1 MAKSRKGNTMAVEIN
16 WDNFSLY
23 NNGPDGLRTKFENLC
38 RQLFANEFLKS
49 NKLMTHLHSDPNQPG
64 IESEPIFDED
74 TNRYIGYQAKFF
86 DKNVDYSQIYHSM
99 ENVVEYYAG
108 KINHVVLYC
117 NKAITASGKSYA
129 KIVEL
134 LNKSEISIELITNE
148 EILDIVRKYPYLANY
163 YFGVNVIT
171 FDWIIAHDEKSFNT
185 LGERFNRE
193 FNVETETSKKLS
205 LFARNQ
211 NAIQY
216 INRKKEKLLQKIAYM
231 EDHTENH
238 ADYLK
243 EIKTMVLSFEDIDS
257 GTLEY
262 ALEWHQRLQSSIAED
277 VKKINLE
284 ISQKTE
290 RLSRTRSLLERR
302 KIDKEEWGHSQA
314 EEEYNKL
321 QVEIDT
327 LYELLD
333 LSNYL
338 SLTADEGRLI
348 TAKELFISG
357 NAGIGK
363 SHMLAAEVQSLMKNN
378 QPAILLLA
386 GNCYSDLP
394 ILDQLLQDCE
404 LNYSFDEF
412 ISILESMGREQDAYV
427 LLCIDAL
434 NETVNYGL
442 WKTGLCSLLQKVEK
456 CTRIKL
462 AITYRTEYE
471 NSLVPDNLI
480 SKDKNIY
487 KILHSG
493 FESIGLEASMVFF
506 NYYKIPFTLY
516 EYFEAEMENPLF
528 LTLYCKTY
536 RNDEASLPVLYDRL
550 VENVNKNIFPIL
562 IKRYNLMGLTEG
574 DNLVQSLVDEI
585 STLIYD
591 KKEKSIMESDL
602 ANMRFWKLN
611 GFPVRPF
618 MALLEKENLMHTN
631 LVSGQERYF
640 FSYDQM
646 NDYFFAKSLFS
657 QNISDTLIRKIL
669 CEEILQLKDNHVNLS
684 NCDIFVTCCS
694 FYAQEFGKECI
705 DVIDDLPESFEKD
718 FVVRTYIRSFVWRE
732 KKYISNKSFLAA
744 AKKYNVSRTDFWNV
758 LIGNSVKS
766 CHPLNADFLHTL
778 LMGYALS
785 ERDYYWTKYING
797 IFYDDSN
804 RLVQLLRMYSSGKS
818 LQMNKEQARKLLI
831 LCGWLLSS
839 SNRILRDYTSQA
851 MIEILRNEFDLC
863 IVLLKA
869 FAGVNDPYIL
879 ERLYGVVFGTC
890 CNRIK
895 EKNQAYLILAEY
907 VYSTIFDQETVYPD
921 ILLRDY
927 ARLIIER
934 FLWENPDYNGC
945 IVHEKIIPPYKSFP
959 IEQIDEDYIN
969 KKYDGGL
976 RQIKS
981 SMSFEGHGMYG
992 DFGRYVFQSALKY
1005 FDVDEDEMYKQAM
1018 SFIINDLGY
1027 TNELDKGN
1035 NYWGYDRSET
1045 KKVERIGKKYQ
1056 WIAMHNI
1063 LARVSDQCDIDTDYS
1078 ETSKFEGPWEPF
1090 VRDFDPTLNFKL
1102 TKSDEIPIFDEISEL
1117 KKATRDEHLKVD
1129 VSNIDSV
1136 SEWLDSDGIFFAEM
1150 PKALILSDSNGTQ
1163 WIRLSNYICSG
1174 REQLKAERL
1183 LTWSWLY
1190 AYFVTEEQF
1199 EQFQVA
1205 ATDRVDFSSSK
1216 GIGLDPQSYSVF
1228 NREYPWSPSCD
1239 LLNKSSSVE
1248 SGVVLNMPEEKE
1260 VEQEVLNVEF
1270 LEQYLKSLDADSNQV
1285 FSDQELNQ
1293 HLFKKEIV
1301 RKPVLKQIGEIIH
1314 ASMNLVWESEY
1325 DASKD
1330 CTLSMNVPCPMLI
1343 EQLNLHQEDI
1353 DGLYYDSSKRIAAFD
1368 LKISQEESGIVIRK
1382 SLLDDFLQKN
1392 NLRLIWFVRASKELH
1407 NGKDLAILRY
1417 SDRSGAYFYNNTDIS
1432 STIYIVEQR

>member
-1 MAKSRKGNTMAVEIN
+1 MIRKIN
-16 WDNFSLY
+16 RIKD
-23 NNGPDGLRTKFENLC
+23 DTE
-38 RQLFANEFLKS
+38 Q
-49 NKLMTHLHSDPNQPG
+49 HSDYLEKVRS
-64 IESEPIFDED
+64 IVSAFEDVESE
-74 TNRYIGYQAKFF
+74 TIGSAF
-86 DKNVDYSQIYHSM
+86 
-99 ENVVEYYAG
+99 
-108 KINHVVLYC
+108 
-117 NKAITASGKSYA
+117 
-129 KIVEL
+129 
-134 LNKSEISIELITNE
+134 
-148 EILDIVRKYPYLANY
+148 
-163 YFGVNVIT
+163 
-171 FDWIIAHDEKSFNT
+171 
-185 LGERFNRE
+185 
-193 FNVETETSKKLS
+193 
-205 LFARNQ
+205 
-211 NAIQY
+211 
-216 INRKKEKLLQKIAYM
+216 
-231 EDHTENH
+231 
-238 ADYLK
+238 
-243 EIKTMVLSFEDIDS
+243 
-257 GTLEY
+257 
-262 ALEWHQRLQSSIAED
+262 EWHQYLQSFIVDDLA
-277 VKKINLE
+277 KINSE
-284 ISQKTE
+284 ISQKKN
-290 RLSRTRSLLERR
+290 LLE
-302 KIDKEEWGHSQA
+302 KIRPTIEKGRSRVEHKDLEK
-314 EEEYNKL
+314 YNSIRS
-321 QVEIDT
+321 EIEI

-333 LSNYL
+333 LPEIL
-338 SLTADEGRLI
+338 SLTADENRLI
-348 TAKELFISG
+348 TAKELFVTG

-363 SHMLAAEVQSLMKNN
+363 SHLLAAECQSLMNN
-378 QPAILLLA
+378 QQFAVLLLA

-394 ILDQLLQDCE
+394 ILDQLSQDCE
-404 LNYSFDEF
+404 LKYSFDEF
-412 ISILESMGREQDAYV
+412 ISILEMIGVEHYTFV

-434 NETVNYGL
+434 NETANYRL
-442 WKTGLCSLLQKVEK
+442 WKTGLISLSQKIKK
-456 CTRIKL
+456 CTHVKL
-462 AITYRTEYE
+462 AVTYRMEYE
-471 NSLVPDNLI
+471 KSVVQDALLSEDEDVYRIVHTGFASNGLKA
-480 SKDKNIY
+480 SKQ
-487 KILHSG
+487 
-493 FESIGLEASMVFF
+493 FF
-506 NYYKIPFTLY
+506 DYYRIPFTLY
-516 EYFEAEMENPLF
+516 EYFESEMENPLF

-536 RNDEASLPVLYDRL
+536 RNDEASLPTLYDRL
-550 VENVNKNIFPIL
+550 VESANKNIFPIL
-562 IKRYNLMGLTEG
+562 EKRYKLIGFTED
-574 DNLVQSLVDEI
+574 DNIVQSLVDEI
-585 STLIYD
+585 STLAFD
-591 KKEKSIMESDL
+591 RKEKNILESDL
-602 ANMRFWKLN
+602 ASIPFWTANDL
-611 GFPVRPF
+611 PLRPF
-618 MALLEKENLMHTN
+618 MSLLAKENLVHTN
-631 LVSGQERYF
+631 LIAGNERYF
-640 FSYDQM
+640 FAYDQM
-646 NDYFFAKSLFS
+646 NDYFFARSLFS
-657 QNISDTLIRKIL
+657 HDMSDMSIRKTL
-669 CEEILQLKDNHVNLS
+669 YEDILQVNDNNIVNLS
-684 NCDIFVTCCS
+684 NSDVFVICCAI
-694 FYAQEFGKECI
+694 YAQKFGKECI
-705 DVIDDLPESFEKD
+705 DLIDELPEGFEKGYI
-718 FVVRTYIRSFVWRE
+718 VKSYIRSFIWRDKE
-732 KKYISNKSFLAA
+732 YISSNVFLAVA
-744 AKKYNVSRTDFWNV
+744 QKYKVSREDFWNV
-758 LIGNSVKS
+758 LVGNSIKHN
-766 CHPLNADFLHTL
+766 HPLNSDFLHTL
-778 LMGYALS
+778 LMSFRLS
-785 ERDYYWTKYING
+785 ERDYYWTKYINE
-797 IFYDDSN
+797 IFYDESN
-804 RLVQLLRMYSSGKS
+804 RLMQLVKMYSSGQS
-818 LQMNKEQARKLLI
+818 IQMSKEQARQLLI

-839 SNRILRDYTSQA
+839 SNRMLRDYTSEA

-863 IVLLKA
+863 IVILKA
-869 FAGVNDPYIL
+869 FEKVNDPYII
-879 ERLYGVVFGTC
+879 ERLYGVVFGAC
-890 CNRIK
+890 CKRRRKGNTVYI
-895 EKNQAYLILAEY
+895 ALAEY
-907 VYSTIFDQETVYPD
+907 VYSTIFDQEFIYPD

-976 RQIKS
+976 WQIKS

-1035 NYWGYDRSET
+1035 NHWGYDRSET

-1078 ETSKFEGPWEPF
+1078 ETPKFEGPWEPF

-1330 CTLSMNVPCPMLI
+1330 NTLSMNVPCPMLI
-1343 EQLNLHQEDI
+1343 EQLHLHQADI
-1353 DGLYYDSSKRIAAFD
+1353 DGLYYDSNEKIAAFD
-1368 LKISQEESGIVIRK
+1368 LNISQKESGVVLRK
-1382 SLLDDFLQKN
+1382 DLLDAFLKKN
-1392 NLRLIWFVRASKELH
+1392 NLNLIWFVRASKELH
-1407 NGKDLAILRY
+1407 SGEDLGILRY
-1417 SDRSGAYFYNNTDIS
+1417 GDRSGAYFYNGTEITSN
-1432 STIYIVEQR
+1432 IYIVEQR

>member
-1 MAKSRKGNTMAVEIN
+1 MAVEVN
-16 WDNFSLY
+16 WENFAS
-23 NNGPDGLRTKFENLC
+23 NNNDPDGVQHKFENLC
-38 RQLFANEFLKS
+38 RQLFTNDYLKE
-49 NKLMTHLHSDPNQPG
+49 NKKSRNLHSNPNNPG
-64 IESEPIFDED
+64 IEAEPILDER
-74 TNRYIGYQAKFF
+74 TNQYIGFQVKFF
-86 DKNVDYSQIYHSM
+86 DTSVDYGQILHSM
-99 ENVVEYYAG
+99 EKALQYYTG
-108 KINHVVLYC
+108 KLSHIVLYC
-117 NKAITASGKSYA
+117 NKAITSTSKSYIN
-129 KIVEL
+129 IVEL
-134 LNKSEISIELITNE
+134 LKKNNITIELVTDSA
-148 EILDIVRKYPYLANY
+148 ILDAVRKYPYLANY
-163 YFGVNVIT
+163 YFGVNTISFEWVV
-171 FDWIIAHDEKSFNT
+171 AHNEKSFCD
-185 LGERFNRE
+185 LGERFNRD
-193 FNVETETSKKLS
+193 FNVETETSKRLS
-205 LFARNQ
+205 LFARDQ
-211 NAIQY
+211 SAVQY
-216 INRKKEKLLQKIAYM
+216 INDKKENLIRKINRIK
-231 EDHTENH
+231 DDTEQH
-238 ADYLK
+238 SDYLEK
-243 EIKTMVLSFEDIDS
+243 VRSIVSAFEDVESETIGS
-257 GTLEY
+257 
-262 ALEWHQRLQSSIAED
+262 AFEWHQYLQSFIVDDLA
-277 VKKINLE
+277 KINSE
-284 ISQKTE
+284 ISQKKN
-290 RLSRTRSLLERR
+290 LLE
-302 KIDKEEWGHSQA
+302 KIRPTIEKGRSRVEHKDLEK
-314 EEEYNKL
+314 YNSIRS
-321 QVEIDT
+321 EIEI

-333 LSNYL
+333 LPEIL
-338 SLTADEGRLI
+338 SLTADENRLI
-348 TAKELFISG
+348 TAKELFVTG

-363 SHMLAAEVQSLMKNN
+363 SHLLAAECQSLMNN
-378 QPAILLLA
+378 QQFAVLLLA

-394 ILDQLLQDCE
+394 ILDQLSQDCE
-404 LNYSFDEF
+404 LKYSFDEF
-412 ISILESMGREQDAYV
+412 ISILEMIGVEHHTFV

-434 NETVNYGL
+434 NETANYRL
-442 WKTGLCSLLQKVEK
+442 WKTGLISLSQKIKK
-456 CTRIKL
+456 CTHVKL
-462 AITYRTEYE
+462 AVTYRMEYE
-471 NSLVPDNLI
+471 KSVVQDALLSEDEDVYRIVHTGFASNGLKA
-480 SKDKNIY
+480 SKQ
-487 KILHSG
+487 
-493 FESIGLEASMVFF
+493 FF
-506 NYYKIPFTLY
+506 DYYRIPFTLY
-516 EYFEAEMENPLF
+516 EYFESEMENPLF

-536 RNDEASLPVLYDRL
+536 RNDEASLPTLYDRL
-550 VENVNKNIFPIL
+550 VESANKNIFPIL
-562 IKRYNLMGLTEG
+562 EKRYKLIGFTED
-574 DNLVQSLVDEI
+574 DNIVQSLVDEI
-585 STLIYD
+585 STLAFD
-591 KKEKSIMESDL
+591 RKEKNILESDL
-602 ANMRFWKLN
+602 ASIPFWTANDL
-611 GFPVRPF
+611 PLRPF
-618 MALLEKENLMHTN
+618 MSLLAKENLVHTN
-631 LVSGQERYF
+631 LIAGNERYF
-640 FSYDQM
+640 FAYDQM
-646 NDYFFAKSLFS
+646 NDYFFARSLFS
-657 QNISDTLIRKIL
+657 HDMSDMSIRKTL
-669 CEEILQLKDNHVNLS
+669 YEDILQVNDNNIVNLS
-684 NCDIFVTCCS
+684 NSDVFVICCAI
-694 FYAQEFGKECI
+694 YAQKFGKECI
-705 DVIDDLPESFEKD
+705 DLIDELPEGFEKGYI
-718 FVVRTYIRSFVWRE
+718 VKSYIRSFIWRDKE
-732 KKYISNKSFLAA
+732 YISSNVFLAVA
-744 AKKYNVSRTDFWNV
+744 QKYKVSREDFWNV
-758 LIGNSVKS
+758 LVGNSIKHN
-766 CHPLNADFLHTL
+766 HPLNSDFLHTL
-778 LMGYALS
+778 LMSFRLS
-785 ERDYYWTKYING
+785 ERDYYWTKYINE
-797 IFYDDSN
+797 IFYDESN
-804 RLVQLLRMYSSGKS
+804 RLMQLVKMYSSGQS
-818 LQMNKEQARKLLI
+818 IQMSKEQARQLLI

-839 SNRILRDYTSQA
+839 SNRMLRDYTSEA

-863 IVLLKA
+863 IVILKA
-869 FAGVNDPYIL
+869 FEKVNDPYII
-879 ERLYGVVFGTC
+879 ERLYGVVFGAC
-890 CNRIK
+890 CKRRRKGNTVYI
-895 EKNQAYLILAEY
+895 ALAEY
-907 VYSTIFDQETVYPD
+907 VYSTIFDQEFIYPD

-976 RQIKS
+976 WQIKS

-1035 NYWGYDRSET
+1035 NHWGYDRSET

-1078 ETSKFEGPWEPF
+1078 ETPKFEGPWEPF

-1102 TKSDEIPIFDEISEL
+1102 TKSDEIPILDEISEL

-1330 CTLSMNVPCPMLI
+1330 NTLSMNVPCPMLI
-1343 EQLNLHQEDI
+1343 EQLHLHQADI
-1353 DGLYYDSSKRIAAFD
+1353 DGLYYDSNEKIAAFD
-1368 LKISQEESGIVIRK
+1368 LNISQKESGVVLRK
-1382 SLLDDFLQKN
+1382 DLLDAFLKKN
-1392 NLRLIWFVRASKELH
+1392 NLNLIWFVRASKELH
-1407 NGKDLAILRY
+1407 SGEDLGILRY
-1417 SDRSGAYFYNNTDIS
+1417 GDRSGAYFYNGTEITSN
-1432 STIYIVEQR
+1432 IYIVEQR

>member
-1 MAKSRKGNTMAVEIN
+1 MAVEVN
-16 WDNFSLY
+16 WENFAS
-23 NNGPDGLRTKFENLC
+23 NNNDPDGVQHKFENLC
-38 RQLFANEFLKS
+38 RQLFTNDYLKE
-49 NKLMTHLHSDPNQPG
+49 NKKSRNLHSNPNNPG
-64 IESEPIFDED
+64 IEAEPILDER
-74 TNRYIGYQAKFF
+74 TNQYIGFQVKFF
-86 DKNVDYSQIYHSM
+86 DTSVDYGQILHSM
-99 ENVVEYYAG
+99 EKALQYYTG
-108 KINHVVLYC
+108 KLSHIVLYC
-117 NKAITASGKSYA
+117 NKAITSTSKSYIN
-129 KIVEL
+129 IVEL
-134 LNKSEISIELITNE
+134 LKKNNITIELVTDSA
-148 EILDIVRKYPYLANY
+148 ILDAVRKYPYLANY
-163 YFGVNVIT
+163 YFGVNTISFEWVV
-171 FDWIIAHDEKSFNT
+171 AHNEKSFCD
-185 LGERFNRE
+185 LGERFNRD
-193 FNVETETSKKLS
+193 FNVETETSKRLS
-205 LFARNQ
+205 LFARDQ
-211 NAIQY
+211 SAVQY
-216 INRKKEKLLQKIAYM
+216 INDKKENLIRKINRIK
-231 EDHTENH
+231 DDTEQH
-238 ADYLK
+238 SDYLEK
-243 EIKTMVLSFEDIDS
+243 VRSIVSAFEDVESETIGS
-257 GTLEY
+257 
-262 ALEWHQRLQSSIAED
+262 AFEWHQYLQSFIVDDLA
-277 VKKINLE
+277 KINSE
-284 ISQKTE
+284 ISQKKN
-290 RLSRTRSLLERR
+290 LLE
-302 KIDKEEWGHSQA
+302 KIRPTIEKGRSRVEHKDLEK
-314 EEEYNKL
+314 YNSIRS
-321 QVEIDT
+321 EIEI

-333 LSNYL
+333 LPEIL
-338 SLTADEGRLI
+338 SLTADENRLI
-348 TAKELFISG
+348 TAKELFVTG

-363 SHMLAAEVQSLMKNN
+363 SHLLAAECQSLMNN
-378 QPAILLLA
+378 QQFAVLLLA

-394 ILDQLLQDCE
+394 ILDQLSQDCE
-404 LNYSFDEF
+404 LKYSFDEF
-412 ISILESMGREQDAYV
+412 ISILEMIGVEHHTCV

-434 NETVNYGL
+434 NETANYRL
-442 WKTGLCSLLQKVEK
+442 WKTGLISLSQKIKK
-456 CTRIKL
+456 CTHVKL
-462 AITYRTEYE
+462 AVTYRMEYE
-471 NSLVPDNLI
+471 KSVVQDALLSEDEDVYRIVHTGFASNGLKA
-480 SKDKNIY
+480 SKQ
-487 KILHSG
+487 
-493 FESIGLEASMVFF
+493 FF
-506 NYYKIPFTLY
+506 DYYRIPFTLY
-516 EYFEAEMENPLF
+516 EYFESEMENPLF

-536 RNDEASLPVLYDRL
+536 RNDEASLPTLYDRL
-550 VENVNKNIFPIL
+550 VESANKNIFPIL
-562 IKRYNLMGLTEG
+562 EKRYKLIGFTED
-574 DNLVQSLVDEI
+574 DNIVQSLVDEI
-585 STLIYD
+585 STLAFD
-591 KKEKSIMESDL
+591 RKEKNILESDL
-602 ANMRFWKLN
+602 ASIPFWTANDL
-611 GFPVRPF
+611 PLRPF
-618 MALLEKENLMHTN
+618 MSLLAKENLVHTN
-631 LVSGQERYF
+631 LIAGNERYF
-640 FSYDQM
+640 FAYDQM
-646 NDYFFAKSLFS
+646 NDYFFARSLFS
-657 QNISDTLIRKIL
+657 HDMSDMSIRKTL
-669 CEEILQLKDNHVNLS
+669 YEDILQVNDNNIVNLS
-684 NCDIFVTCCS
+684 NSDVFVICCAI
-694 FYAQEFGKECI
+694 YAQKFGKECI
-705 DVIDDLPESFEKD
+705 DLIDELPEGFEKGYI
-718 FVVRTYIRSFVWRE
+718 VKSYIRSFIWRNKE
-732 KKYISNKSFLAA
+732 YISSNVFLAVA
-744 AKKYNVSRTDFWNV
+744 QKYKVSREDFWNV
-758 LIGNSVKS
+758 LVGNSIKHN
-766 CHPLNADFLHTL
+766 HPLNSDFLHTL
-778 LMGYALS
+778 LMSFRLS
-785 ERDYYWTKYING
+785 ERDYYWTKYINE
-797 IFYDDSN
+797 IFYDESN
-804 RLVQLLRMYSSGKS
+804 RLMQLVKMYSSGQS
-818 LQMNKEQARKLLI
+818 IQMSKEQARQLLI

-839 SNRILRDYTSQA
+839 SNRMLRDYTSEA

-863 IVLLKA
+863 IVILKA
-869 FAGVNDPYIL
+869 FEKVNDPYII
-879 ERLYGVVFGTC
+879 ERLYGVVFGAC
-890 CNRIK
+890 CKRRRKGNTVYI
-895 EKNQAYLILAEY
+895 ALAEY
-907 VYSTIFDQETVYPD
+907 VYSTIFDQEFIYPD

-976 RQIKS
+976 WQIKS

-1035 NYWGYDRSET
+1035 NHWGYDRSET

-1078 ETSKFEGPWEPF
+1078 ETPKFEGPWEPF

-1330 CTLSMNVPCPMLI
+1330 NTLSMNVPCPRLI
-1343 EQLNLHQEDI
+1343 EQLHLHQADI
-1353 DGLYYDSSKRIAAFD
+1353 DGLYYDSNEKIAAFD
-1368 LKISQEESGIVIRK
+1368 LNISQKESGVVLRK
-1382 SLLDDFLQKN
+1382 DLLDAFLKKN
-1392 NLRLIWFVRASKELH
+1392 NLNLIWFVRASKELH
-1407 NGKDLAILRY
+1407 SGEDLGILRY
-1417 SDRSGAYFYNNTDIS
+1417 GDRSGAYFYNGTEITSN
-1432 STIYIVEQR
+1432 IYIVEQR

>member
-1 MAKSRKGNTMAVEIN
+1 MAVEVN
-16 WDNFSLY
+16 WENFAS
-23 NNGPDGLRTKFENLC
+23 NNNDPDGVQHKFENLC
-38 RQLFANEFLKS
+38 RQLFTNDYLKE
-49 NKLMTHLHSDPNQPG
+49 NKKSRNLHSNPNNPG
-64 IESEPIFDED
+64 IEAEPILDER
-74 TNRYIGYQAKFF
+74 TNQYIGFQVKFF
-86 DKNVDYSQIYHSM
+86 DTSVDYGQILHSM
-99 ENVVEYYAG
+99 EKALQYYTG
-108 KINHVVLYC
+108 KLSHIVLYC
-117 NKAITASGKSYA
+117 NKAITSTSKSYIN
-129 KIVEL
+129 IVEL
-134 LNKSEISIELITNE
+134 LKKNNITIELVTDSA
-148 EILDIVRKYPYLANY
+148 ILDAVRKYPYLANY
-163 YFGVNVIT
+163 YFGVNTISFEWVV
-171 FDWIIAHDEKSFNT
+171 AHNEKSFCD
-185 LGERFNRE
+185 LGERFNRD
-193 FNVETETSKKLS
+193 FNVETETSKRLS
-205 LFARNQ
+205 LFARDQ
-211 NAIQY
+211 SAVQY
-216 INRKKEKLLQKIAYM
+216 INDKKENLIRKINRIK
-231 EDHTENH
+231 DDTEQH
-238 ADYLK
+238 SDYLEK
-243 EIKTMVLSFEDIDS
+243 VRSIVSAFEDVESETIGS
-257 GTLEY
+257 
-262 ALEWHQRLQSSIAED
+262 AFEWHQYLQSFIVDDLA
-277 VKKINLE
+277 KINSE
-284 ISQKTE
+284 ISQKKN
-290 RLSRTRSLLERR
+290 LLE
-302 KIDKEEWGHSQA
+302 KIRPTIEKGRSRVEHKDLEK
-314 EEEYNKL
+314 YNSIRS
-321 QVEIDT
+321 EIEI

-333 LSNYL
+333 LPEIL
-338 SLTADEGRLI
+338 SLTADENRLI
-348 TAKELFISG
+348 TAKELFVTG

-363 SHMLAAEVQSLMKNN
+363 SHLLAAECQSLMNN
-378 QPAILLLA
+378 QQFAVLLLA

-394 ILDQLLQDCE
+394 ILDQLSQDCE
-404 LNYSFDEF
+404 LKYSFDEF
-412 ISILESMGREQDAYV
+412 ISILEMIGVEHHIFV

-434 NETVNYGL
+434 NETANYRL
-442 WKTGLCSLLQKVEK
+442 WKTGLISLSQKIKK
-456 CTRIKL
+456 CTHVKL
-462 AITYRTEYE
+462 AVTYRMEYE
-471 NSLVPDNLI
+471 KSVVQDALLSEDEDVYRIVHTGFASNGLKA
-480 SKDKNIY
+480 SKQ
-487 KILHSG
+487 
-493 FESIGLEASMVFF
+493 FF
-506 NYYKIPFTLY
+506 DYYRIPFTLY
-516 EYFEAEMENPLF
+516 EYFESEMENPLF

-536 RNDEASLPVLYDRL
+536 RNDEASLPTLYDRL
-550 VENVNKNIFPIL
+550 VESANKNIFPIL
-562 IKRYNLMGLTEG
+562 EKRYKLIGFTED
-574 DNLVQSLVDEI
+574 DNIVQSLVDEI
-585 STLIYD
+585 STLAFD
-591 KKEKSIMESDL
+591 RKEKNILESDL
-602 ANMRFWKLN
+602 ASIPFWTANDL
-611 GFPVRPF
+611 PLRPF
-618 MALLEKENLMHTN
+618 MSLLAKENLVHTN
-631 LVSGQERYF
+631 LIAGNERYF
-640 FSYDQM
+640 FAYDQM
-646 NDYFFAKSLFS
+646 NDYFFARSLFS
-657 QNISDTLIRKIL
+657 HDMSDMSIRKTL
-669 CEEILQLKDNHVNLS
+669 YEDILQVNDNNIVNLS
-684 NCDIFVTCCS
+684 NSDVFVICCAI
-694 FYAQEFGKECI
+694 YAQKFGKECI
-705 DVIDDLPESFEKD
+705 DLIDELPEGFEKGYI
-718 FVVRTYIRSFVWRE
+718 VKSYIRSFIWRDKE
-732 KKYISNKSFLAA
+732 YISSNVFLAVA
-744 AKKYNVSRTDFWNV
+744 QKYKVSREDFWNV
-758 LIGNSVKS
+758 LVGNSIKHN
-766 CHPLNADFLHTL
+766 HPLNSDFLHTL
-778 LMGYALS
+778 LMSFRLS
-785 ERDYYWTKYING
+785 ERDYYWTKYINE
-797 IFYDDSN
+797 IFYDESN
-804 RLVQLLRMYSSGKS
+804 RLMQLVKMYSSGQS
-818 LQMNKEQARKLLI
+818 IQMSKEQARQLLI

-839 SNRILRDYTSQA
+839 SNRMLRDYTSEA

-863 IVLLKA
+863 IVILKA
-869 FAGVNDPYIL
+869 FEKVNDPYII
-879 ERLYGVVFGTC
+879 ERLYGVVFGAC
-890 CNRIK
+890 CKRRRKGNTVYI
-895 EKNQAYLILAEY
+895 ALAEY
-907 VYSTIFDQETVYPD
+907 VYSTIFDQEFIYPD

-976 RQIKS
+976 WQIKS

-1035 NYWGYDRSET
+1035 NHWGYDRSET

-1078 ETSKFEGPWEPF
+1078 ETPKFEGPWEPF

-1330 CTLSMNVPCPMLI
+1330 NTLSMNVPCPMLI
-1343 EQLNLHQEDI
+1343 EQLHLHQADI
-1353 DGLYYDSSKRIAAFD
+1353 DGLYYDSNEKIAAFD
-1368 LKISQEESGIVIRK
+1368 LNISQKESGVVLRK
-1382 SLLDDFLQKN
+1382 DLLDAFLKKN
-1392 NLRLIWFVRASKELH
+1392 NLNLIWFVRASKELH
-1407 NGKDLAILRY
+1407 SGEDLGILRY
-1417 SDRSGAYFYNNTDIS
+1417 GDRSGAYFYNGTEITSN
-1432 STIYIVEQR
+1432 IYIVEQR

>member
-1 MAKSRKGNTMAVEIN
+1 MAVEVN
-16 WDNFSLY
+16 WENFAS
-23 NNGPDGLRTKFENLC
+23 NNNDPESIQHKFENLC
-38 RQLFANEFLKS
+38 RQLFTNDYLKE
-49 NKLMTHLHSDPNQPG
+49 NKKSRNLHSNPNNPG
-64 IESEPIFDED
+64 IEAEPIPDER
-74 TNRYIGYQAKFF
+74 TNQYIGFQVKFF
-86 DKNVDYSQIYHSM
+86 DTSVDYGQILHSM
-99 ENVVEYYAG
+99 EKALQYYTG
-108 KINHVVLYC
+108 KLSHIVLYC
-117 NKAITASGKSYA
+117 NKAITSTSKSYIN
-129 KIVEL
+129 IVEL
-134 LNKSEISIELITNE
+134 LKKNNITIELVTDSA
-148 EILDIVRKYPYLANY
+148 ILDAVRKYPYLANY
-163 YFGVNVIT
+163 YFGVNTISFEWVV
-171 FDWIIAHDEKSFNT
+171 AHNEKSFCD
-185 LGERFNRE
+185 LGERFNRD
-193 FNVETETSKKLS
+193 FNVETETSKRLS
-205 LFARNQ
+205 LFARDQ
-211 NAIQY
+211 SAVQY
-216 INRKKEKLLQKIAYM
+216 INDKKENLIRKINRIK
-231 EDHTENH
+231 DDTEQH
-238 ADYLK
+238 SDYLEK
-243 EIKTMVLSFEDIDS
+243 VRSIVSAFEDVESETIGS
-257 GTLEY
+257 
-262 ALEWHQRLQSSIAED
+262 AFEWHQYLQSFIVDDLA
-277 VKKINLE
+277 KINSE
-284 ISQKTE
+284 ISQKKN
-290 RLSRTRSLLERR
+290 LLE
-302 KIDKEEWGHSQA
+302 KIRPTIEKGRSRVEHKDLEK
-314 EEEYNKL
+314 YNSIRS
-321 QVEIDT
+321 EIEI

-333 LSNYL
+333 LPEIL
-338 SLTADEGRLI
+338 SLTADENRLI
-348 TAKELFISG
+348 TAKELFVTG

-363 SHMLAAEVQSLMKNN
+363 SHLLAAECQSLMNN
-378 QPAILLLA
+378 QQFAVLLLA

-394 ILDQLLQDCE
+394 VLDQLSQDCE
-404 LNYSFDEF
+404 LKYSFDEF
-412 ISILESMGREQDAYV
+412 ISILEMIGVEHHTCV

-434 NETVNYGL
+434 NETANYRL
-442 WKTGLCSLLQKVEK
+442 WKTGLISLSQKIKK
-456 CTRIKL
+456 CTHVKL
-462 AITYRTEYE
+462 AVTYRMEYE
-471 NSLVPDNLI
+471 KSVVQDALLSEDEDVYRIVHTGFASNGLKA
-480 SKDKNIY
+480 SKQ
-487 KILHSG
+487 
-493 FESIGLEASMVFF
+493 FF
-506 NYYKIPFTLY
+506 DYYRIPFTLY
-516 EYFEAEMENPLF
+516 EYFESEMENPLF

-536 RNDEASLPVLYDRL
+536 RNDEASLPTLYDRL
-550 VENVNKNIFPIL
+550 VESANKNIFPIL
-562 IKRYNLMGLTEG
+562 EKRYKLIGFTED
-574 DNLVQSLVDEI
+574 DNIVQSLVDEI
-585 STLIYD
+585 STLVFD
-591 KKEKSIMESDL
+591 RKEKNILESDL
-602 ANMRFWKLN
+602 ASIPFWTANDL
-611 GFPVRPF
+611 PLRPF
-618 MALLEKENLMHTN
+618 MSLLAKENLVHTN
-631 LVSGQERYF
+631 LIAGNERYF
-640 FSYDQM
+640 FAYDQM
-646 NDYFFAKSLFS
+646 NDYFFARSLFS
-657 QNISDTLIRKIL
+657 HDMSDMSIRKTL
-669 CEEILQLKDNHVNLS
+669 YEDILQVNDNNIVNLS
-684 NCDIFVTCCS
+684 NSDVFVICCAI
-694 FYAQEFGKECI
+694 YAQKFGKECI
-705 DVIDDLPESFEKD
+705 DLIDELPEGFEKGYI
-718 FVVRTYIRSFVWRE
+718 VKSYIRSFIWRDKE
-732 KKYISNKSFLAA
+732 YISSNVFLAVA
-744 AKKYNVSRTDFWNV
+744 QKYKVSREDFWNV
-758 LIGNSVKS
+758 LVGNSIKRN
-766 CHPLNADFLHTL
+766 HPLNSDFLHTL
-778 LMGYALS
+778 LMSFRLS
-785 ERDYYWTKYING
+785 ERDYYWTKYINE
-797 IFYDDSN
+797 IFYDESN
-804 RLVQLLRMYSSGKS
+804 RLMQLVKMYSSGQS
-818 LQMNKEQARKLLI
+818 IQMSKEQARQLLI

-839 SNRILRDYTSQA
+839 SNRMLRDYTSEA

-863 IVLLKA
+863 IVILKA
-869 FAGVNDPYIL
+869 FEKVNDPYII
-879 ERLYGVVFGTC
+879 ERLYGVVFGAC
-890 CNRIK
+890 CKRRRKGNTVYI
-895 EKNQAYLILAEY
+895 ALAEY
-907 VYSTIFDQETVYPD
+907 VYSTIFDQEFIYPD

-976 RQIKS
+976 WQIKS

-1035 NYWGYDRSET
+1035 NHWGYDRSET

-1078 ETSKFEGPWEPF
+1078 ETPKFEGPWEPF

-1248 SGVVLNMPEEKE
+1248 SGVVLNMSEEKE

-1301 RKPVLKQIGEIIH
+1301 RKPVLKQISEIIH

-1368 LKISQEESGIVIRK
+1368 LKISQEESGVVIRK

-1392 NLRLIWFVRASKELH
+1392 NLKLIWFVRASKELH
-1407 NGKDLAILRY
+1407 DGKDLAILRY

>member
-1 MAKSRKGNTMAVEIN
+1 MAVEVN
-16 WDNFSLY
+16 WENFAS
-23 NNGPDGLRTKFENLC
+23 NNNDPDGVQHKFENLC
-38 RQLFANEFLKS
+38 RQLFTNDYLKE
-49 NKLMTHLHSDPNQPG
+49 NKKSRNLHSNPNNPG
-64 IESEPIFDED
+64 IEAEPILDER
-74 TNRYIGYQAKFF
+74 TNQYIGFQVKFF
-86 DKNVDYSQIYHSM
+86 DTSVDYGQILHSM
-99 ENVVEYYAG
+99 EKALQYYTG
-108 KINHVVLYC
+108 KLSHIVLYC
-117 NKAITASGKSYA
+117 NKAITSTSKSYIN
-129 KIVEL
+129 IVEL
-134 LNKSEISIELITNE
+134 LKKNNITIELVTDSA
-148 EILDIVRKYPYLANY
+148 ILDAVRKYPYLANY
-163 YFGVNVIT
+163 YFGVNTISFEWVV
-171 FDWIIAHDEKSFNT
+171 AHNEKSFCD
-185 LGERFNRE
+185 LGERFNRD
-193 FNVETETSKKLS
+193 FNVETETSKRLS
-205 LFARNQ
+205 LFARDQ
-211 NAIQY
+211 SAVQY
-216 INRKKEKLLQKIAYM
+216 INDKKENLIRKINRIK
-231 EDHTENH
+231 DDTEQH
-238 ADYLK
+238 SDYLEK
-243 EIKTMVLSFEDIDS
+243 VRSIVSAFEDVESETIGS
-257 GTLEY
+257 
-262 ALEWHQRLQSSIAED
+262 AFEWHQYLQSFIVDDLA
-277 VKKINLE
+277 KINSE
-284 ISQKTE
+284 ISQKKN
-290 RLSRTRSLLERR
+290 LLE
-302 KIDKEEWGHSQA
+302 KIRPTIEKGRSRVEHKDLEK
-314 EEEYNKL
+314 YNSIRS
-321 QVEIDT
+321 EIEI

-333 LSNYL
+333 LPEIL
-338 SLTADEGRLI
+338 SLTADENRLI
-348 TAKELFISG
+348 TAKELFVTG

-363 SHMLAAEVQSLMKNN
+363 SHLLAAECQSLMNN
-378 QPAILLLA
+378 QQFAVLLLA

-394 ILDQLLQDCE
+394 ILDQLSQDCE
-404 LNYSFDEF
+404 LKYSFDEF
-412 ISILESMGREQDAYV
+412 ISILEMIGVEHHTCV

-434 NETVNYGL
+434 NETANYRL
-442 WKTGLCSLLQKVEK
+442 WKTGLISLSQKIKK
-456 CTRIKL
+456 CTHVKL
-462 AITYRTEYE
+462 AVTYRMEYE
-471 NSLVPDNLI
+471 KSVVQDALLSEDEDVYRIVHTGFASNGLKA
-480 SKDKNIY
+480 SKQ
-487 KILHSG
+487 
-493 FESIGLEASMVFF
+493 FF
-506 NYYKIPFTLY
+506 DYYRIPFTLY
-516 EYFEAEMENPLF
+516 EYFESEMENPLF

-536 RNDEASLPVLYDRL
+536 RNDEASLPTLYDRL
-550 VENVNKNIFPIL
+550 VESANKNIFPIL
-562 IKRYNLMGLTEG
+562 EKRYKLIGFTED
-574 DNLVQSLVDEI
+574 DNIVQSLVDEI
-585 STLIYD
+585 STLVFD
-591 KKEKSIMESDL
+591 RKEKNILESDL
-602 ANMRFWKLN
+602 ASIPFWTANDL
-611 GFPVRPF
+611 PLRPF
-618 MALLEKENLMHTN
+618 MSLLAKENLVHTN
-631 LVSGQERYF
+631 LIAGNERYF
-640 FSYDQM
+640 FAYDQM
-646 NDYFFAKSLFS
+646 NDYFFARSLFS
-657 QNISDTLIRKIL
+657 HDMSDMSIRKTL
-669 CEEILQLKDNHVNLS
+669 YEDILQVNDNNIVNLS
-684 NCDIFVTCCS
+684 NSDVFVICCAI
-694 FYAQEFGKECI
+694 YAQKFGKECI
-705 DVIDDLPESFEKD
+705 DLIDELPEGFEKGYI
-718 FVVRTYIRSFVWRE
+718 VKSYIRSFIWRDKE
-732 KKYISNKSFLAA
+732 YISSNVFLAVA
-744 AKKYNVSRTDFWNV
+744 QKYKVSREDFWNV
-758 LIGNSVKS
+758 LVGNSIKHN
-766 CHPLNADFLHTL
+766 HPLNSDFLHTL
-778 LMGYALS
+778 LMSFRLS
-785 ERDYYWTKYING
+785 ERDYYWTKYINE
-797 IFYDDSN
+797 IFYDESN
-804 RLVQLLRMYSSGKS
+804 RLMQLVKMYSSGQS
-818 LQMNKEQARKLLI
+818 IQMSKEQARQLLI

-839 SNRILRDYTSQA
+839 SNRMLRDYTSEA

-863 IVLLKA
+863 IVILKA
-869 FAGVNDPYIL
+869 FEKVNDSYII
-879 ERLYGVVFGTC
+879 ERLYGVVFGAC
-890 CNRIK
+890 CKRRRKGNTVYI
-895 EKNQAYLILAEY
+895 ALAEY
-907 VYSTIFDQETVYPD
+907 VYSTIFDQEFIYPD

-976 RQIKS
+976 WQIKS

-1035 NYWGYDRSET
+1035 NHWGYDRSET

-1078 ETSKFEGPWEPF
+1078 ETPKFEGPWEPF

-1330 CTLSMNVPCPMLI
+1330 NTLSMNVPCPMLI
-1343 EQLNLHQEDI
+1343 EQLHLHQADI
-1353 DGLYYDSSKRIAAFD
+1353 DGLYYDSNEKIAAFD
-1368 LKISQEESGIVIRK
+1368 LNISQKESGVVLRK
-1382 SLLDDFLQKN
+1382 DLLDAFLKKN
-1392 NLRLIWFVRASKELH
+1392 NLNLIWFVRASKELH
-1407 NGKDLAILRY
+1407 SGEDLGILRY
-1417 SDRSGAYFYNNTDIS
+1417 GDRSGAYFYNGTEITSN
-1432 STIYIVEQR
+1432 IYIVEQR

>member
-1 MAKSRKGNTMAVEIN
+1 MHSNP
-16 WDNFSLY
+16 
-23 NNGPDGLRTKFENLC
+23 NN
-38 RQLFANEFLKS
+38 
-49 NKLMTHLHSDPNQPG
+49 PG
-64 IESEPIFDED
+64 IEAEPILDER
-74 TNRYIGYQAKFF
+74 TNQYIGFQVKFF
-86 DKNVDYSQIYHSM
+86 DTSVDYGQILHSM
-99 ENVVEYYAG
+99 EKALQYYTG
-108 KINHVVLYC
+108 KLSHIVLYC
-117 NKAITASGKSYA
+117 NKAITSTSKSYIN
-129 KIVEL
+129 IVEL
-134 LNKSEISIELITNE
+134 LKKNNITIELVTDSA
-148 EILDIVRKYPYLANY
+148 ILDAVRKYPYLANY
-163 YFGVNVIT
+163 YFGVNTISFEWVV
-171 FDWIIAHDEKSFNT
+171 AHNEKSFCD
-185 LGERFNRE
+185 LGERFNRD
-193 FNVETETSKKLS
+193 FNVETETSKRLS
-205 LFARNQ
+205 LFARDQ
-211 NAIQY
+211 SAVQY
-216 INRKKEKLLQKIAYM
+216 INDKKENLIRKINRIK
-231 EDHTENH
+231 DDTEQH
-238 ADYLK
+238 SDYLEK
-243 EIKTMVLSFEDIDS
+243 VRSIVSAFEDVESETIGS
-257 GTLEY
+257 
-262 ALEWHQRLQSSIAED
+262 AFEWHQYLQSFIVDDLA
-277 VKKINLE
+277 KINSE
-284 ISQKTE
+284 ISQKKN
-290 RLSRTRSLLERR
+290 LLE
-302 KIDKEEWGHSQA
+302 KIRPTIEKGRSRVEHKDLEK
-314 EEEYNKL
+314 YNSIRS
-321 QVEIDT
+321 EIEI

-333 LSNYL
+333 LPEIL
-338 SLTADEGRLI
+338 SLTADENRLI
-348 TAKELFISG
+348 TAKELFVTG

-363 SHMLAAEVQSLMKNN
+363 SHLLAAECQSLMNN
-378 QPAILLLA
+378 QQFAVLLLA

-394 ILDQLLQDCE
+394 ILDQLSQDCE
-404 LNYSFDEF
+404 LKYSFDEF
-412 ISILESMGREQDAYV
+412 ISILEMIGVEHHTCV

-434 NETVNYGL
+434 NETANYRL
-442 WKTGLCSLLQKVEK
+442 WKTGLISLSQKIKK
-456 CTRIKL
+456 CTHVKL
-462 AITYRTEYE
+462 VVTYRMEYE
-471 NSLVPDNLI
+471 KSVVQDALLSEDEDVYRIVHTGFASNGLKA
-480 SKDKNIY
+480 SKQ
-487 KILHSG
+487 
-493 FESIGLEASMVFF
+493 FF
-506 NYYKIPFTLY
+506 DYYRIPFTLY
-516 EYFEAEMENPLF
+516 EYFESEMENPLF

-536 RNDEASLPVLYDRL
+536 RNDEASLPTLYDRL
-550 VENVNKNIFPIL
+550 VESANKNIFPIL
-562 IKRYNLMGLTEG
+562 EKRYKLIGFTED
-574 DNLVQSLVDEI
+574 DNIVQSLVDEI
-585 STLIYD
+585 STLAFD
-591 KKEKSIMESDL
+591 RKEKNILESDL
-602 ANMRFWKLN
+602 ASIPFWTANDL
-611 GFPVRPF
+611 PLRPF
-618 MALLEKENLMHTN
+618 MSLLAKENLVHTN
-631 LVSGQERYF
+631 LIAGNERYF
-640 FSYDQM
+640 FAYDQM
-646 NDYFFAKSLFS
+646 NDYFFARSLFS
-657 QNISDTLIRKIL
+657 HDMSDMSIRKTL
-669 CEEILQLKDNHVNLS
+669 YEDILQVNDNNIVNLS
-684 NCDIFVTCCS
+684 NSDVFVICCAI
-694 FYAQEFGKECI
+694 YAQKFGKECI
-705 DVIDDLPESFEKD
+705 DLIDELPEGFEKGYI
-718 FVVRTYIRSFVWRE
+718 VKSYIRSFIWRNKE
-732 KKYISNKSFLAA
+732 YISSNVFLAVA
-744 AKKYNVSRTDFWNV
+744 QKYKVSREDFWNV
-758 LIGNSVKS
+758 LVGNSIKHN
-766 CHPLNADFLHTL
+766 HPLNSDFLHTL
-778 LMGYALS
+778 LMSFRLS
-785 ERDYYWTKYING
+785 ERDYYWTKYINE
-797 IFYDDSN
+797 IFYDESN
-804 RLVQLLRMYSSGKS
+804 RLMQLVKMYSSGQS
-818 LQMNKEQARKLLI
+818 IQMSKEQARQLLI

-839 SNRILRDYTSQA
+839 SNRMLRDYTSEA

-863 IVLLKA
+863 IVILKA
-869 FAGVNDPYIL
+869 FEKVNDPYII
-879 ERLYGVVFGTC
+879 ERLYGVVFGAC
-890 CNRIK
+890 CKRRRKGNTVYI
-895 EKNQAYLILAEY
+895 ALAEY
-907 VYSTIFDQETVYPD
+907 VYSTIFDQEFIYPD

-976 RQIKS
+976 WQIKS

-1035 NYWGYDRSET
+1035 NHWGYDRSET

-1078 ETSKFEGPWEPF
+1078 ETPKFEGPWEPF

-1330 CTLSMNVPCPMLI
+1330 NTLSMNVPCPMLI
-1343 EQLNLHQEDI
+1343 EQLHLHQADI
-1353 DGLYYDSSKRIAAFD
+1353 DGLYYDSNEKIAAFD
-1368 LKISQEESGIVIRK
+1368 LNISQKESGVVLRK
-1382 SLLDDFLQKN
+1382 DLLDAFLKKN
-1392 NLRLIWFVRASKELH
+1392 NLNLIWFVRASKELH
-1407 NGKDLAILRY
+1407 SGEDLGILRY
-1417 SDRSGAYFYNNTDIS
+1417 GDRSGAYFYNGTEITSN
-1432 STIYIVEQR
+1432 IYIVEQR

>member
-1 MAKSRKGNTMAVEIN
+1 MAVEVN
-16 WDNFSLY
+16 WENFAS
-23 NNGPDGLRTKFENLC
+23 NNNDPDGVQHKFENLC
-38 RQLFANEFLKS
+38 RQLFTNDYLKE
-49 NKLMTHLHSDPNQPG
+49 NKKSRNLHSNPNNPG
-64 IESEPIFDED
+64 IEAEPILDER
-74 TNRYIGYQAKFF
+74 TNQYIGFQVKFF
-86 DKNVDYSQIYHSM
+86 DTSVDYGQILHSM
-99 ENVVEYYAG
+99 EKALQYYTG
-108 KINHVVLYC
+108 KLSHIVLYC
-117 NKAITASGKSYA
+117 NKAITSTSKSYIN
-129 KIVEL
+129 IVEL
-134 LNKSEISIELITNE
+134 LKKNNITIELVTDSA
-148 EILDIVRKYPYLANY
+148 ILDAVRKYPYLANY
-163 YFGVNVIT
+163 YFGVNTISFEWVV
-171 FDWIIAHDEKSFNT
+171 AHNEKSFCD
-185 LGERFNRE
+185 LGERFNRD
-193 FNVETETSKKLS
+193 FNVETETSKRLS
-205 LFARNQ
+205 LFARDQ
-211 NAIQY
+211 SAVQY
-216 INRKKEKLLQKIAYM
+216 INDKKENLIRKINRIK
-231 EDHTENH
+231 DDTEQH
-238 ADYLK
+238 SDYLEK
-243 EIKTMVLSFEDIDS
+243 VRSIVSAFEDVESETIGS
-257 GTLEY
+257 
-262 ALEWHQRLQSSIAED
+262 AFEWHQYLQSFIVDDLA
-277 VKKINLE
+277 KINSE
-284 ISQKTE
+284 ISQKKN
-290 RLSRTRSLLERR
+290 LLE
-302 KIDKEEWGHSQA
+302 KIRPTIEKGRSRVEHKDLEK
-314 EEEYNKL
+314 YNSIRS
-321 QVEIDT
+321 EIEI

-333 LSNYL
+333 LPEIL
-338 SLTADEGRLI
+338 SLTADENRLI
-348 TAKELFISG
+348 TAKELFVTG

-363 SHMLAAEVQSLMKNN
+363 SHLLAAECQSLMNN
-378 QPAILLLA
+378 QQFAVLLLA

-394 ILDQLLQDCE
+394 ILDQLSQDCE
-404 LNYSFDEF
+404 LKYSFDEF
-412 ISILESMGREQDAYV
+412 ISILEMIGVEHHTCV

-434 NETVNYGL
+434 NETANYRL
-442 WKTGLCSLLQKVEK
+442 WKTGLISLSQKIKK
-456 CTRIKL
+456 CTHVKL
-462 AITYRTEYE
+462 AVTYRMEYE
-471 NSLVPDNLI
+471 KSVVQDALLSEDEDVYRIVHTGFASNGLKA
-480 SKDKNIY
+480 SKQ
-487 KILHSG
+487 
-493 FESIGLEASMVFF
+493 FF
-506 NYYKIPFTLY
+506 DYYRIPFTLY
-516 EYFEAEMENPLF
+516 EYFESEMENPLF

-536 RNDEASLPVLYDRL
+536 RNDEASLPTLYDRL
-550 VENVNKNIFPIL
+550 VESANKNIFPIL
-562 IKRYNLMGLTEG
+562 EKRYKLIGFTED
-574 DNLVQSLVDEI
+574 DNIVQSLVDEI
-585 STLIYD
+585 STLAFD
-591 KKEKSIMESDL
+591 RKEKNILESDL
-602 ANMRFWKLN
+602 ASIPFWTANDL
-611 GFPVRPF
+611 PLRPF
-618 MALLEKENLMHTN
+618 MSLLAKENLVHTN
-631 LVSGQERYF
+631 LIAGNERYF
-640 FSYDQM
+640 FAYDQM
-646 NDYFFAKSLFS
+646 NDYFFARSLFS
-657 QNISDTLIRKIL
+657 HDMSDMSIRKTL
-669 CEEILQLKDNHVNLS
+669 YEDILQVNDNNIVNLS
-684 NCDIFVTCCS
+684 NSDVFVICCAI
-694 FYAQEFGKECI
+694 YAQKFGKECI
-705 DVIDDLPESFEKD
+705 DLIDELPEGFEKGYI
-718 FVVRTYIRSFVWRE
+718 VKSYIRSFIWRNKE
-732 KKYISNKSFLAA
+732 YISSNVFLAVA
-744 AKKYNVSRTDFWNV
+744 QKYKVSREDFWNV
-758 LIGNSVKS
+758 LVGNSIKHN
-766 CHPLNADFLHTL
+766 HPLNSDFLHTL
-778 LMGYALS
+778 LMSFRLS
-785 ERDYYWTKYING
+785 ERDYYWTKYINE
-797 IFYDDSN
+797 IFYDESN
-804 RLVQLLRMYSSGKS
+804 RLMQLVKMYSSGQS
-818 LQMNKEQARKLLI
+818 IQMSKEQARQLLI

-839 SNRILRDYTSQA
+839 SNRMLRDYTSEA

-863 IVLLKA
+863 IVILKA
-869 FAGVNDPYIL
+869 FEKVNDPYII
-879 ERLYGVVFGTC
+879 ERLYGVVFGAC
-890 CNRIK
+890 CKRRRKGNTVYI
-895 EKNQAYLILAEY
+895 ALAEY
-907 VYSTIFDQETVYPD
+907 VYSTIFDQEFIYPD

-976 RQIKS
+976 WQIKS

-1035 NYWGYDRSET
+1035 NHWGYDRSET

-1078 ETSKFEGPWEPF
+1078 ETPKFEGPWEPF

-1330 CTLSMNVPCPMLI
+1330 NTLSMNVPCPMLI
-1343 EQLNLHQEDI
+1343 EQLHLHQADI
-1353 DGLYYDSSKRIAAFD
+1353 DGLYYDSNEKIAAFD
-1368 LKISQEESGIVIRK
+1368 LNISQKESGVVLRK
-1382 SLLDDFLQKN
+1382 DLLDAFLKKN
-1392 NLRLIWFVRASKELH
+1392 NLNLIWFVRASKELH
-1407 NGKDLAILRY
+1407 SGEDLGILRY
-1417 SDRSGAYFYNNTDIS
+1417 GDRSGAYFYNGTEITSN
-1432 STIYIVEQR
+1432 IYIVEQR

>member
-1 MAKSRKGNTMAVEIN
+1 MAVEVN
-16 WDNFSLY
+16 WENFAS
-23 NNGPDGLRTKFENLC
+23 NNNDPDGVQHKFENLC
-38 RQLFANEFLKS
+38 RQLFTNDYLKE
-49 NKLMTHLHSDPNQPG
+49 NKKSRNLHSNPNNPG
-64 IESEPIFDED
+64 IEAEPILDER
-74 TNRYIGYQAKFF
+74 TNQYIGFQVKFF
-86 DKNVDYSQIYHSM
+86 DTSVDYGQILHSM
-99 ENVVEYYAG
+99 EKALQYYTG
-108 KINHVVLYC
+108 KLSHIVLYC
-117 NKAITASGKSYA
+117 NKAITSTSKSYIN
-129 KIVEL
+129 IVEL
-134 LNKSEISIELITNE
+134 LKKNNITIELVTDSA
-148 EILDIVRKYPYLANY
+148 ILDAVRKYPYLANY
-163 YFGVNVIT
+163 YFGVNTISFEWVV
-171 FDWIIAHDEKSFNT
+171 AHNEKSFCD
-185 LGERFNRE
+185 LGERFNRD
-193 FNVETETSKKLS
+193 FNVETETSKRLS
-205 LFARNQ
+205 LFARDQ
-211 NAIQY
+211 SAVQY
-216 INRKKEKLLQKIAYM
+216 INDKKENLIRKINRIK
-231 EDHTENH
+231 DDTEQH
-238 ADYLK
+238 SDYLEK
-243 EIKTMVLSFEDIDS
+243 VRSIVSAFEDVESETIGS
-257 GTLEY
+257 
-262 ALEWHQRLQSSIAED
+262 AFEWHQYLQSFIVDDLA
-277 VKKINLE
+277 KINSE
-284 ISQKTE
+284 ISQKKN
-290 RLSRTRSLLERR
+290 LLE
-302 KIDKEEWGHSQA
+302 KIRPTIEKGRSRVEHKDLEK
-314 EEEYNKL
+314 YNSIRS
-321 QVEIDT
+321 EIEI

-333 LSNYL
+333 LPEIL
-338 SLTADEGRLI
+338 SLTADENRLI
-348 TAKELFISG
+348 TAKELFVTG

-363 SHMLAAEVQSLMKNN
+363 SHLLAAECQSLMNN
-378 QPAILLLA
+378 QQFAVLLLA

-394 ILDQLLQDCE
+394 ILDQLSQDCE
-404 LNYSFDEF
+404 LKYSFDEF
-412 ISILESMGREQDAYV
+412 ISILEMIGVEHHTCV

-434 NETVNYGL
+434 NETANYRL
-442 WKTGLCSLLQKVEK
+442 WKTGLISLSQKIKK
-456 CTRIKL
+456 CTHVKL
-462 AITYRTEYE
+462 AVTYRMEYE
-471 NSLVPDNLI
+471 KSVVQDALLSEDEDVYRIVHTGFASNGLKA
-480 SKDKNIY
+480 SKQ
-487 KILHSG
+487 
-493 FESIGLEASMVFF
+493 FF
-506 NYYKIPFTLY
+506 DYYRIPFTLY
-516 EYFEAEMENPLF
+516 EYFESEMENPLF

-536 RNDEASLPVLYDRL
+536 RNDEASLPTLYDRL
-550 VENVNKNIFPIL
+550 VESANKNIFPIL
-562 IKRYNLMGLTEG
+562 EKRYKLIGFTED
-574 DNLVQSLVDEI
+574 DNIVQSLVDEI
-585 STLIYD
+585 STLAFD
-591 KKEKSIMESDL
+591 RKEKNILESDL
-602 ANMRFWKLN
+602 ASIPFWTANDL
-611 GFPVRPF
+611 PLRPF
-618 MALLEKENLMHTN
+618 MSLLAKENLVHTN
-631 LVSGQERYF
+631 LIAGNERYF
-640 FSYDQM
+640 FAYDQM
-646 NDYFFAKSLFS
+646 NDYFFARSLFS
-657 QNISDTLIRKIL
+657 HDMSDMSIRKTL
-669 CEEILQLKDNHVNLS
+669 YEDILQVNNNNIVNLS
-684 NCDIFVTCCS
+684 NSDVFVICCAI
-694 FYAQEFGKECI
+694 YAQKFGKECI
-705 DVIDDLPESFEKD
+705 DLIDELPEGFEKGYI
-718 FVVRTYIRSFVWRE
+718 VKSYIRSFIWRDKE
-732 KKYISNKSFLAA
+732 YISSNVFLAVA
-744 AKKYNVSRTDFWNV
+744 QKYKVSREDFWNV
-758 LIGNSVKS
+758 LVGNSIKHN
-766 CHPLNADFLHTL
+766 HPLNSDFLHTL
-778 LMGYALS
+778 LMSFRLS
-785 ERDYYWTKYING
+785 ERDYYWTKYINE
-797 IFYDDSN
+797 IFYDESN
-804 RLVQLLRMYSSGKS
+804 RLMQLVKMYSSGQS
-818 LQMNKEQARKLLI
+818 IQMSKEQARQLLI

-839 SNRILRDYTSQA
+839 SNRMLRDYTSEA

-863 IVLLKA
+863 IVILKA
-869 FAGVNDPYIL
+869 FEKVNDPYII
-879 ERLYGVVFGTC
+879 ERLYGVVFGAC
-890 CNRIK
+890 CKRRRKGNTVYI
-895 EKNQAYLILAEY
+895 ALAEY
-907 VYSTIFDQETVYPD
+907 VYSTIFDQEFIYPD

-976 RQIKS
+976 WQIKS

-1035 NYWGYDRSET
+1035 NHWGYDRSET

-1078 ETSKFEGPWEPF
+1078 ETPKFEGPWEPF

-1330 CTLSMNVPCPMLI
+1330 NTLSMNVPCPMLI
-1343 EQLNLHQEDI
+1343 EQLHLHQADI
-1353 DGLYYDSSKRIAAFD
+1353 DGLYYDSNEKIAAFD
-1368 LKISQEESGIVIRK
+1368 LNISQKESGVVLRK
-1382 SLLDDFLQKN
+1382 DLLDAFLKKN
-1392 NLRLIWFVRASKELH
+1392 NLNLIWFVRASKELH
-1407 NGKDLAILRY
+1407 SGEDLGILRY
-1417 SDRSGAYFYNNTDIS
+1417 GDRSGAYFYNGTEITSN
-1432 STIYIVEQR
+1432 IYIVEQR

>member
-1 MAKSRKGNTMAVEIN
+1 MAVEVN
-16 WDNFSLY
+16 WENFAS
-23 NNGPDGLRTKFENLC
+23 NNNDPDGVQHKFENLC
-38 RQLFANEFLKS
+38 RQLFTNDYLKE
-49 NKLMTHLHSDPNQPG
+49 NKKSRNLHSNPNNPG
-64 IESEPIFDED
+64 IEAEPILDER
-74 TNRYIGYQAKFF
+74 TNQYIGFQVKFF
-86 DKNVDYSQIYHSM
+86 DTSVDYGQILHSM
-99 ENVVEYYAG
+99 EKALQYYTG
-108 KINHVVLYC
+108 KLSHIVLYC
-117 NKAITASGKSYA
+117 NKAITSTSKSYIN
-129 KIVEL
+129 IVEL
-134 LNKSEISIELITNE
+134 LKKNNITIELVTDSA
-148 EILDIVRKYPYLANY
+148 ILDAVRKYPYLANY
-163 YFGVNVIT
+163 YFGVNTISFEWVV
-171 FDWIIAHDEKSFNT
+171 AHNEKSFCD
-185 LGERFNRE
+185 LGERFNRD
-193 FNVETETSKKLS
+193 FNVETETSKRLS
-205 LFARNQ
+205 LFARDQ
-211 NAIQY
+211 SAVQY
-216 INRKKEKLLQKIAYM
+216 INDKKENLIRKINRIK
-231 EDHTENH
+231 DDTEQH
-238 ADYLK
+238 SDYLEK
-243 EIKTMVLSFEDIDS
+243 VRSIVSAFEDVESETIGS
-257 GTLEY
+257 
-262 ALEWHQRLQSSIAED
+262 AFEWHQYLQSFIVDDLA
-277 VKKINLE
+277 KINSE
-284 ISQKTE
+284 ISQKKN
-290 RLSRTRSLLERR
+290 LLE
-302 KIDKEEWGHSQA
+302 KIRPTIEKGRSRVEHKDLEK
-314 EEEYNKL
+314 YNSIRS
-321 QVEIDT
+321 EIEI

-333 LSNYL
+333 LPEIL
-338 SLTADEGRLI
+338 SLTADENRLI
-348 TAKELFISG
+348 TAKELFVTG

-363 SHMLAAEVQSLMKNN
+363 SHLLAAECQSLMNN
-378 QPAILLLA
+378 QQFAVLLLA

-394 ILDQLLQDCE
+394 ILDQLSQDCE
-404 LNYSFDEF
+404 LKYSFDEF
-412 ISILESMGREQDAYV
+412 ISILEMIGVEHHTCV

-434 NETVNYGL
+434 NETANYRL
-442 WKTGLCSLLQKVEK
+442 WKTGLISLSQKIKK
-456 CTRIKL
+456 CTHVKL
-462 AITYRTEYE
+462 AVTYRMEYE
-471 NSLVPDNLI
+471 KSVVQDALLSEDEDVYRIVHTGFASNGLKA
-480 SKDKNIY
+480 SKQ
-487 KILHSG
+487 
-493 FESIGLEASMVFF
+493 FF
-506 NYYKIPFTLY
+506 DYYRIPFTLY
-516 EYFEAEMENPLF
+516 EYFESEMENPLF

-536 RNDEASLPVLYDRL
+536 RNDEASLPTLYDRL
-550 VENVNKNIFPIL
+550 VESANKNIFPIL
-562 IKRYNLMGLTEG
+562 EKRHKLIGFTED
-574 DNLVQSLVDEI
+574 DNIVQSLVDEI
-585 STLIYD
+585 STLVFD
-591 KKEKSIMESDL
+591 RKEKNILESDL
-602 ANMRFWKLN
+602 ASIPFWTANDL
-611 GFPVRPF
+611 PLRPF
-618 MALLEKENLMHTN
+618 MSLLAKENLVHTN
-631 LVSGQERYF
+631 LIAGNERYF
-640 FSYDQM
+640 FAYDQM
-646 NDYFFAKSLFS
+646 NDYFFARSLFS
-657 QNISDTLIRKIL
+657 HDMSDMSIRKTL
-669 CEEILQLKDNHVNLS
+669 YEDILQVNDNNIVNLS
-684 NCDIFVTCCS
+684 NSDVFVICCAI
-694 FYAQEFGKECI
+694 YAQKFGKECI
-705 DVIDDLPESFEKD
+705 DLIDELPEGFEKGYI
-718 FVVRTYIRSFVWRE
+718 VKSYIRSFIWRDKE
-732 KKYISNKSFLAA
+732 YISSNVFLAVA
-744 AKKYNVSRTDFWNV
+744 QKYKVSREDFWNV
-758 LIGNSVKS
+758 LVGNSIKHN
-766 CHPLNADFLHTL
+766 HPLNSDFLHTL
-778 LMGYALS
+778 LMSFRLS
-785 ERDYYWTKYING
+785 ERDYYWTKYINE
-797 IFYDDSN
+797 IFYDESN
-804 RLVQLLRMYSSGKS
+804 RLMQLVKMYSSGQS
-818 LQMNKEQARKLLI
+818 IQMSKEQARQLLI

-839 SNRILRDYTSQA
+839 SNRMLRDYTSEA

-863 IVLLKA
+863 IVILKA
-869 FAGVNDPYIL
+869 FEKVNDPYII
-879 ERLYGVVFGTC
+879 ERLYGVVFGAC
-890 CNRIK
+890 CKRRRKGNTVYI
-895 EKNQAYLILAEY
+895 ALAEY
-907 VYSTIFDQETVYPD
+907 VYSTIFDQEFIYPD

-976 RQIKS
+976 WKIKS

-1035 NYWGYDRSET
+1035 NHWGYDRSET

-1078 ETSKFEGPWEPF
+1078 ETPKFEGPWEPF

-1117 KKATRDEHLKVD
+1117 KKATRNEHLKVD

-1150 PKALILSDSNGTQ
+1150 PKVLILSDSNGTQ

-1330 CTLSMNVPCPMLI
+1330 NTLSMNVPCPMLI
-1343 EQLNLHQEDI
+1343 EQLHLHQADI
-1353 DGLYYDSSKRIAAFD
+1353 DGLYYDSNEKIAAFD
-1368 LKISQEESGIVIRK
+1368 LNISQKESGVVLRK
-1382 SLLDDFLQKN
+1382 DLLDAFLKKN
-1392 NLRLIWFVRASKELH
+1392 NLNLIWFVRASKELH
-1407 NGKDLAILRY
+1407 SGEDLGILRY
-1417 SDRSGAYFYNNTDIS
+1417 GDRSGAYFYNGTEITSN
-1432 STIYIVEQR
+1432 IYIVEQR

>member
-1 MAKSRKGNTMAVEIN
+1 MAVEVN
-16 WDNFSLY
+16 WENFAS
-23 NNGPDGLRTKFENLC
+23 NNNDPDGVQHKFENLC
-38 RQLFANEFLKS
+38 RQLFTNDYLKE
-49 NKLMTHLHSDPNQPG
+49 NKKSRNLHSNPNNPG
-64 IESEPIFDED
+64 IEAEPILDER
-74 TNRYIGYQAKFF
+74 TNQYIGFQVKFF
-86 DKNVDYSQIYHSM
+86 DTSVDYGQILHSM
-99 ENVVEYYAG
+99 EKALQYYTG
-108 KINHVVLYC
+108 KLSHIVLYC
-117 NKAITASGKSYA
+117 NKAITSTSKSYIN
-129 KIVEL
+129 IVEL
-134 LNKSEISIELITNE
+134 LKKNNITIELVTDSA
-148 EILDIVRKYPYLANY
+148 ILDAVRKYPYLANY
-163 YFGVNVIT
+163 YFGVNTISFEWVV
-171 FDWIIAHDEKSFNT
+171 AHNEKSFCD
-185 LGERFNRE
+185 LGERFNRD
-193 FNVETETSKKLS
+193 FNVETETSKRLS
-205 LFARNQ
+205 LFARDQ
-211 NAIQY
+211 SAVQY
-216 INRKKEKLLQKIAYM
+216 INDKKENLIRKINRIK
-231 EDHTENH
+231 DDTEQH
-238 ADYLK
+238 SDYLEK
-243 EIKTMVLSFEDIDS
+243 VRSIVSAFEDVESETIGS
-257 GTLEY
+257 
-262 ALEWHQRLQSSIAED
+262 AFEWHQYLQSFIVDDLA
-277 VKKINLE
+277 KINSE
-284 ISQKTE
+284 ISQKKN
-290 RLSRTRSLLERR
+290 LLE
-302 KIDKEEWGHSQA
+302 KIRPTIEKGRSRVEHKDLEK
-314 EEEYNKL
+314 YNSIRS
-321 QVEIDT
+321 EIEI

-333 LSNYL
+333 LPEIL
-338 SLTADEGRLI
+338 SLTADENRLI
-348 TAKELFISG
+348 TAKELFVTG

-363 SHMLAAEVQSLMKNN
+363 SHLLAAECQSLMNN
-378 QPAILLLA
+378 QQFAVLLLA

-394 ILDQLLQDCE
+394 ILDQLSQDCE
-404 LNYSFDEF
+404 LKYSFDEF
-412 ISILESMGREQDAYV
+412 ISILEMIGVEHHTCV

-434 NETVNYGL
+434 NETANYRL
-442 WKTGLCSLLQKVEK
+442 WKTGLISLSQKIKK
-456 CTRIKL
+456 CTHVKL
-462 AITYRTEYE
+462 VVTYRMEYE
-471 NSLVPDNLI
+471 KSVVQDALLSEDEDVYRIVHTGFASNGLKA
-480 SKDKNIY
+480 SKQ
-487 KILHSG
+487 
-493 FESIGLEASMVFF
+493 FF
-506 NYYKIPFTLY
+506 DYYRIPFTLY
-516 EYFEAEMENPLF
+516 EYFESEMENPLF

-536 RNDEASLPVLYDRL
+536 RNDEASLPTLYDRL
-550 VENVNKNIFPIL
+550 VESANKNIFPIL
-562 IKRYNLMGLTEG
+562 EKRYKLIGFTED
-574 DNLVQSLVDEI
+574 DNIVQSLVDEI
-585 STLIYD
+585 STLAFD
-591 KKEKSIMESDL
+591 RKEKNILESDL
-602 ANMRFWKLN
+602 ASIPFWTANDL
-611 GFPVRPF
+611 PLRPF
-618 MALLEKENLMHTN
+618 MSLLAKENLVHTN
-631 LVSGQERYF
+631 LIAGNERYF
-640 FSYDQM
+640 FAYDQM
-646 NDYFFAKSLFS
+646 NDYFFARSLFS
-657 QNISDTLIRKIL
+657 HDMSDMSIRKTL
-669 CEEILQLKDNHVNLS
+669 YEDILQVNDNNIVNLS
-684 NCDIFVTCCS
+684 NSDVFVICCAI
-694 FYAQEFGKECI
+694 YAQKFGKECI
-705 DVIDDLPESFEKD
+705 DLIDELPEGFEKGYI
-718 FVVRTYIRSFVWRE
+718 VKSYIRSFIWRNKE
-732 KKYISNKSFLAA
+732 YISSNVFLAVA
-744 AKKYNVSRTDFWNV
+744 QKYKVSREDFWNV
-758 LIGNSVKS
+758 LVGNSIKHN
-766 CHPLNADFLHTL
+766 HPLNSDFLHTL
-778 LMGYALS
+778 LMSFRLS
-785 ERDYYWTKYING
+785 ERDYYWTKYINE
-797 IFYDDSN
+797 IFYDESN
-804 RLVQLLRMYSSGKS
+804 RLMQLVKMYSSGQS
-818 LQMNKEQARKLLI
+818 IQMSKEQARQLLI

-839 SNRILRDYTSQA
+839 SNRMLRDYTSEA
-851 MIEILRNEFDLC
+851 MIEILRYEFDLC
-863 IVLLKA
+863 IVILKA
-869 FAGVNDPYIL
+869 FEKVNDPYII
-879 ERLYGVVFGTC
+879 ERLYGVVFGAC
-890 CNRIK
+890 CKRRRKGNTVYI
-895 EKNQAYLILAEY
+895 ALAEY
-907 VYSTIFDQETVYPD
+907 VYSTIFDQEFIYPD

-976 RQIKS
+976 WQIKS

-1035 NYWGYDRSET
+1035 NHWGYDRSET

-1078 ETSKFEGPWEPF
+1078 ETPKFEGPWEPF

-1330 CTLSMNVPCPMLI
+1330 NTLSMNVPCPMLI
-1343 EQLNLHQEDI
+1343 EQLHLHQADI
-1353 DGLYYDSSKRIAAFD
+1353 DGLYYDSNEKIAAFD
-1368 LKISQEESGIVIRK
+1368 LNISQKESGVVLRK
-1382 SLLDDFLQKN
+1382 DLLDAFLKKN
-1392 NLRLIWFVRASKELH
+1392 NLNLIWFVRASKELH
-1407 NGKDLAILRY
+1407 SGEDLGILRY
-1417 SDRSGAYFYNNTDIS
+1417 GDRSGAYFYNGTEITSN
-1432 STIYIVEQR
+1432 IYIVEQR

>member
-1 MAKSRKGNTMAVEIN
+1 MAVEVN
-16 WDNFSLY
+16 WENFAS
-23 NNGPDGLRTKFENLC
+23 NNNDPDGVQHKFENLC
-38 RQLFANEFLKS
+38 RQLFTNDYLKE
-49 NKLMTHLHSDPNQPG
+49 NKKSRNLHSNPNNPG
-64 IESEPIFDED
+64 IEAEPILDER
-74 TNRYIGYQAKFF
+74 TNQYIGFQVKFF
-86 DKNVDYSQIYHSM
+86 DTSVDYGQILHSM
-99 ENVVEYYAG
+99 EKALQYYTG
-108 KINHVVLYC
+108 KLSHIVLYC
-117 NKAITASGKSYA
+117 NKAITSTSKSYIN
-129 KIVEL
+129 IVEL
-134 LNKSEISIELITNE
+134 LKKNNITIELVTDSA
-148 EILDIVRKYPYLANY
+148 ILDAVRKYPYLANY
-163 YFGVNVIT
+163 YFGVNTISFEWVV
-171 FDWIIAHDEKSFNT
+171 AHNEKSFCD
-185 LGERFNRE
+185 LGERFNRD
-193 FNVETETSKKLS
+193 FNVETETSKRLS
-205 LFARNQ
+205 LFARDQ
-211 NAIQY
+211 SAVQY
-216 INRKKEKLLQKIAYM
+216 INDKKENLIRKINRIK
-231 EDHTENH
+231 DDTEQH
-238 ADYLK
+238 SDYLEK
-243 EIKTMVLSFEDIDS
+243 VRSIVSAFEDVESETIGS
-257 GTLEY
+257 
-262 ALEWHQRLQSSIAED
+262 AFEWHQYLQSFIVDDLA
-277 VKKINLE
+277 KINSE
-284 ISQKTE
+284 ISQKKN
-290 RLSRTRSLLERR
+290 LLE
-302 KIDKEEWGHSQA
+302 KIRPTIEKGRSRVEHKDLEK
-314 EEEYNKL
+314 YNSIRS
-321 QVEIDT
+321 EIEI

-333 LSNYL
+333 LPEIL
-338 SLTADEGRLI
+338 SLTADENRLI
-348 TAKELFISG
+348 TAKELFVTG

-363 SHMLAAEVQSLMKNN
+363 SHLLAAECQSLMNN
-378 QPAILLLA
+378 QQFAVLLLA

-394 ILDQLLQDCE
+394 ILDQLSQDCE
-404 LNYSFDEF
+404 LKYSFDEF
-412 ISILESMGREQDAYV
+412 ISILEMIGVEHHACV

-434 NETVNYGL
+434 NETANYRL
-442 WKTGLCSLLQKVEK
+442 WKTGLISLSQKIKK
-456 CTRIKL
+456 CTHVKL
-462 AITYRTEYE
+462 AVTYRMEYE
-471 NSLVPDNLI
+471 KSVVQDALLSEDEDVYRIVHTGFASNGLKA
-480 SKDKNIY
+480 SKQ
-487 KILHSG
+487 
-493 FESIGLEASMVFF
+493 FF
-506 NYYKIPFTLY
+506 DYYRIPFTLY
-516 EYFEAEMENPLF
+516 EYFESEMENPLF

-536 RNDEASLPVLYDRL
+536 RNDEASLPTLYDRL
-550 VENVNKNIFPIL
+550 VESANKNIFPIL
-562 IKRYNLMGLTEG
+562 EKRYKLIGFTED
-574 DNLVQSLVDEI
+574 DNIVQSLVDEI
-585 STLIYD
+585 STLVFD
-591 KKEKSIMESDL
+591 RKEKNILESDL
-602 ANMRFWKLN
+602 ASIPFWTANDL
-611 GFPVRPF
+611 PLRPF
-618 MALLEKENLMHTN
+618 MSLLAKENLVHTN
-631 LVSGQERYF
+631 LIAGNERYF
-640 FSYDQM
+640 FAYDQM
-646 NDYFFAKSLFS
+646 NDYFFARSLFS
-657 QNISDTLIRKIL
+657 HDMSDMSIRKTL
-669 CEEILQLKDNHVNLS
+669 YEDILQVNDNNIVNLS
-684 NCDIFVTCCS
+684 NSDVFVICCAI
-694 FYAQEFGKECI
+694 YAQKFGKECI
-705 DVIDDLPESFEKD
+705 DLIDELPEGFEKGYI
-718 FVVRTYIRSFVWRE
+718 VKSYIRSFIWRDKE
-732 KKYISNKSFLAA
+732 YISSNVFLAVA
-744 AKKYNVSRTDFWNV
+744 QKYKVSREDFWNV
-758 LIGNSVKS
+758 LVGNSIKHN
-766 CHPLNADFLHTL
+766 HPLNSDFLHTL
-778 LMGYALS
+778 LMSFRLS
-785 ERDYYWTKYING
+785 ERDYYWTKYINE
-797 IFYDDSN
+797 IFYDESN
-804 RLVQLLRMYSSGKS
+804 RLMQLVKMYSSGQS
-818 LQMNKEQARKLLI
+818 IQMSKEQARQLLI

-839 SNRILRDYTSQA
+839 SNRMLRDYTSEA

-863 IVLLKA
+863 IVILKA
-869 FAGVNDPYIL
+869 FEKVNDPYII
-879 ERLYGVVFGTC
+879 ERLYGVVFGAC
-890 CNRIK
+890 CKRRRKGNTVYI
-895 EKNQAYLILAEY
+895 ALAEY
-907 VYSTIFDQETVYPD
+907 VYSTIFDQEFIYPD

-976 RQIKS
+976 WQIKS

-1035 NYWGYDRSET
+1035 NHWGYDRSET

-1078 ETSKFEGPWEPF
+1078 ETPKFEGPWEPF

-1330 CTLSMNVPCPMLI
+1330 NTLSMNVPCPMLI
-1343 EQLNLHQEDI
+1343 EQLHLHQADI
-1353 DGLYYDSSKRIAAFD
+1353 DGLYYDSNEKIAAFD
-1368 LKISQEESGIVIRK
+1368 LNISQKESGVVLRK
-1382 SLLDDFLQKN
+1382 DLLDAFLKKN
-1392 NLRLIWFVRASKELH
+1392 NLNLIWFVRASKELH
-1407 NGKDLAILRY
+1407 SGEDLGILRY
-1417 SDRSGAYFYNNTDIS
+1417 GDRSGAYFYNGTEITSN
-1432 STIYIVEQR
+1432 IYIVEQR

>member
-1 MAKSRKGNTMAVEIN
+1 MAVEVN
-16 WDNFSLY
+16 WENFAS
-23 NNGPDGLRTKFENLC
+23 NNNDPDGVQHKFENLC
-38 RQLFANEFLKS
+38 RQLFTNDYLKE
-49 NKLMTHLHSDPNQPG
+49 NKKSRNLHSNPNNPG
-64 IESEPIFDED
+64 IEAEPILDER
-74 TNRYIGYQAKFF
+74 TNQYIGFQVKFF
-86 DKNVDYSQIYHSM
+86 DTSVDYGQILHSM
-99 ENVVEYYAG
+99 EKALQYYTG
-108 KINHVVLYC
+108 KLSHIVLYC
-117 NKAITASGKSYA
+117 NKAITSTSKSYIN
-129 KIVEL
+129 IVEL
-134 LNKSEISIELITNE
+134 LKKNNITIELVTDSA
-148 EILDIVRKYPYLANY
+148 ILDAVRKYPYLANY
-163 YFGVNVIT
+163 YFGVNTISFEWVV
-171 FDWIIAHDEKSFNT
+171 AHNEKSFCD
-185 LGERFNRE
+185 LGERFNRD
-193 FNVETETSKKLS
+193 FNVETETSKRLS
-205 LFARNQ
+205 LFARDQ
-211 NAIQY
+211 SAVQY
-216 INRKKEKLLQKIAYM
+216 INDKKENLIRKINRIK
-231 EDHTENH
+231 DDTEQH
-238 ADYLK
+238 SDYLEK
-243 EIKTMVLSFEDIDS
+243 VRSIVSAFEDVESETIGS
-257 GTLEY
+257 
-262 ALEWHQRLQSSIAED
+262 AFEWHQYLQSFIVDDLA
-277 VKKINLE
+277 KINSE
-284 ISQKTE
+284 ISQKKN
-290 RLSRTRSLLERR
+290 LLE
-302 KIDKEEWGHSQA
+302 KIRPTIEKGRSRVEHKDLEK
-314 EEEYNKL
+314 YNSIRS
-321 QVEIDT
+321 EIEI

-333 LSNYL
+333 LPEIL
-338 SLTADEGRLI
+338 SLTADENRLI
-348 TAKELFISG
+348 TAKELFVTG

-363 SHMLAAEVQSLMKNN
+363 SHLLAAECQSLMNN
-378 QPAILLLA
+378 QQFAVLLLA

-394 ILDQLLQDCE
+394 ILDQLSQDCE
-404 LNYSFDEF
+404 LKYSFDEF
-412 ISILESMGREQDAYV
+412 ISILEMIGVEHHTCV

-434 NETVNYGL
+434 NETANYRL
-442 WKTGLCSLLQKVEK
+442 WKTGLISLSQKIKK
-456 CTRIKL
+456 CTHVKL
-462 AITYRTEYE
+462 AVTYRMEYE
-471 NSLVPDNLI
+471 KSVVQDALLSEDEYVYRIVHTGFASNGLKA
-480 SKDKNIY
+480 SKQ
-487 KILHSG
+487 
-493 FESIGLEASMVFF
+493 FF
-506 NYYKIPFTLY
+506 DYYRIPFTLY
-516 EYFEAEMENPLF
+516 EYFESEMENPLF

-536 RNDEASLPVLYDRL
+536 RNDEASLPTLYDRL
-550 VENVNKNIFPIL
+550 VESANKNIFPIL
-562 IKRYNLMGLTEG
+562 EKRYKLIGFTED
-574 DNLVQSLVDEI
+574 DNIVQSLVDEI
-585 STLIYD
+585 STLAFD
-591 KKEKSIMESDL
+591 RKEKNILESDL
-602 ANMRFWKLN
+602 ASIPFWTANDL
-611 GFPVRPF
+611 PLRPF
-618 MALLEKENLMHTN
+618 MSLLAKENLVHTN
-631 LVSGQERYF
+631 LIAGNERYF
-640 FSYDQM
+640 FAYDQM
-646 NDYFFAKSLFS
+646 NDYFFARSLFS
-657 QNISDTLIRKIL
+657 HDMSDMSIRKTL
-669 CEEILQLKDNHVNLS
+669 YEDILQVNDNNIVNLS
-684 NCDIFVTCCS
+684 NSDVFVICCAI
-694 FYAQEFGKECI
+694 YAQKFGKECI
-705 DVIDDLPESFEKD
+705 DLIDELPEGFEKGYI
-718 FVVRTYIRSFVWRE
+718 VKSYIRSFIWRDKE
-732 KKYISNKSFLAA
+732 YISSNVFLAVA
-744 AKKYNVSRTDFWNV
+744 QKYKVSREDFWNV
-758 LIGNSVKS
+758 LVGNSIKHN
-766 CHPLNADFLHTL
+766 HPLNSDFLHTL
-778 LMGYALS
+778 LMSFRLS
-785 ERDYYWTKYING
+785 ERDYYWTKYINE
-797 IFYDDSN
+797 IFYDESN
-804 RLVQLLRMYSSGKS
+804 RLMQLVKMYSSGQS
-818 LQMNKEQARKLLI
+818 IQMSKEQARQLLI

-839 SNRILRDYTSQA
+839 SNRMLRDYTSEA

-863 IVLLKA
+863 IVILKA
-869 FAGVNDPYIL
+869 FEKVNDPYII
-879 ERLYGVVFGTC
+879 ERLYGVVFGAC
-890 CNRIK
+890 CKRRRKGNTVYI
-895 EKNQAYLILAEY
+895 ALAEY
-907 VYSTIFDQETVYPD
+907 VYSTIFDQEFIYPD

-976 RQIKS
+976 WQIKS

-1035 NYWGYDRSET
+1035 NHWGYDRSET

-1078 ETSKFEGPWEPF
+1078 ETPKFEGPWEPF

-1314 ASMNLVWESEY
+1314 ASINLVWESEY

-1330 CTLSMNVPCPMLI
+1330 NTLSMNVPCPMLI
-1343 EQLNLHQEDI
+1343 EQLHLHQADI
-1353 DGLYYDSSKRIAAFD
+1353 DGLYYDSNEKIAAFD
-1368 LKISQEESGIVIRK
+1368 LNISQKESGVVLRK
-1382 SLLDDFLQKN
+1382 DLLDAFLKKN
-1392 NLRLIWFVRASKELH
+1392 NLNLIWFVRASKELH
-1407 NGKDLAILRY
+1407 SGEDLGILRY
-1417 SDRSGAYFYNNTDIS
+1417 GDRSGAYFYNGTEITSN
-1432 STIYIVEQR
+1432 IYIVEQR

>member
-1 MAKSRKGNTMAVEIN
+1 MAVEVN
-16 WDNFSLY
+16 WENFAS
-23 NNGPDGLRTKFENLC
+23 NNNDPDGVQHKFENLC
-38 RQLFANEFLKS
+38 RQLFTNDYLKE
-49 NKLMTHLHSDPNQPG
+49 NKKSRNLHSNPNNPG
-64 IESEPIFDED
+64 IEAEPILDER
-74 TNRYIGYQAKFF
+74 TNQYIGFQVKFF
-86 DKNVDYSQIYHSM
+86 DTSVDYGQILHSM
-99 ENVVEYYAG
+99 EKALQYYTG
-108 KINHVVLYC
+108 KLSHIVLYC
-117 NKAITASGKSYA
+117 NKAITSTSKSYIN
-129 KIVEL
+129 IVEL
-134 LNKSEISIELITNE
+134 LKKNNITIELVTDSA
-148 EILDIVRKYPYLANY
+148 ILDAVRKYPYLANY
-163 YFGVNVIT
+163 YFGVNTISFEWVV
-171 FDWIIAHDEKSFNT
+171 AHNEKSFCD
-185 LGERFNRE
+185 LGERFNRD
-193 FNVETETSKKLS
+193 FNVETETSKRLS
-205 LFARNQ
+205 LFARDQ
-211 NAIQY
+211 SAVQY
-216 INRKKEKLLQKIAYM
+216 INDKKENLIRKINRIK
-231 EDHTENH
+231 DDTEQH
-238 ADYLK
+238 SDYLEK
-243 EIKTMVLSFEDIDS
+243 VRSIVSAFEDVESETIGS
-257 GTLEY
+257 
-262 ALEWHQRLQSSIAED
+262 AFEWHQYLQSFIVDDLA
-277 VKKINLE
+277 KINSE
-284 ISQKTE
+284 ISQKKN
-290 RLSRTRSLLERR
+290 LLE
-302 KIDKEEWGHSQA
+302 KIRPTIEKGRSRVEHKDLEK
-314 EEEYNKL
+314 YNSIRS
-321 QVEIDT
+321 EIEI

-333 LSNYL
+333 LPEIL
-338 SLTADEGRLI
+338 SLTADENRLI
-348 TAKELFISG
+348 TAKELFVTG

-363 SHMLAAEVQSLMKNN
+363 SHLLAAECQSLMNN
-378 QPAILLLA
+378 QQFAVLLLA

-394 ILDQLLQDCE
+394 ILDQLSQDCE
-404 LNYSFDEF
+404 LKYSFDEF
-412 ISILESMGREQDAYV
+412 ISILEMIGVEHHTCV

-434 NETVNYGL
+434 NETANYRL
-442 WKTGLCSLLQKVEK
+442 WKTGLISLSQKIKK
-456 CTRIKL
+456 CTHVKL
-462 AITYRTEYE
+462 AVTYRMEYE
-471 NSLVPDNLI
+471 KSVVQDALLSEDEDVYRIVHTGFASNGLKA
-480 SKDKNIY
+480 SKQ
-487 KILHSG
+487 
-493 FESIGLEASMVFF
+493 FF
-506 NYYKIPFTLY
+506 DYYRIPFTLY
-516 EYFEAEMENPLF
+516 EYFESEMENPLF

-536 RNDEASLPVLYDRL
+536 RNDEASLPTLYDRL
-550 VENVNKNIFPIL
+550 VESANKNIFPIL
-562 IKRYNLMGLTEG
+562 EKRYKLIGFTED
-574 DNLVQSLVDEI
+574 DNIVQSLVDEI
-585 STLIYD
+585 STLAFD
-591 KKEKSIMESDL
+591 RKEKNILESDL
-602 ANMRFWKLN
+602 ASIPFWTANDL
-611 GFPVRPF
+611 PLRPF
-618 MALLEKENLMHTN
+618 MSLLAKENLVHTN
-631 LVSGQERYF
+631 LIAGNERYF
-640 FSYDQM
+640 FAYDQM
-646 NDYFFAKSLFS
+646 NDYFFARSLFS
-657 QNISDTLIRKIL
+657 HDMSDMSIRKTL
-669 CEEILQLKDNHVNLS
+669 YEDILQVNDNNIVNLS
-684 NCDIFVTCCS
+684 NSDVFVICCAI
-694 FYAQEFGKECI
+694 YAQKFGKECI
-705 DVIDDLPESFEKD
+705 DLIDELPEGFEKGYI
-718 FVVRTYIRSFVWRE
+718 VKSYIRSFIWRDKE
-732 KKYISNKSFLAA
+732 YISSNVFLAVA
-744 AKKYNVSRTDFWNV
+744 QKYKVSREDFWNV
-758 LIGNSVKS
+758 LVGNSIKHN
-766 CHPLNADFLHTL
+766 HPLNSDFLHTL
-778 LMGYALS
+778 LMSFRLS
-785 ERDYYWTKYING
+785 ERDYYWTKYINE
-797 IFYDDSN
+797 IFYDESN
-804 RLVQLLRMYSSGKS
+804 RLMQLVKMYSSGQS
-818 LQMNKEQARKLLI
+818 IQMSKEQARQLLI

-839 SNRILRDYTSQA
+839 SNRMLRDYTSEA

-863 IVLLKA
+863 IVILKA
-869 FAGVNDPYIL
+869 FEKVNDPYII
-879 ERLYGVVFGTC
+879 ERLYGVVFGAC
-890 CNRIK
+890 CKRRRKGNTVYI
-895 EKNQAYLILAEY
+895 ALAEY
-907 VYSTIFDQETVYPD
+907 VYSTIFDQEFIYPD

-976 RQIKS
+976 WQIKS

-1035 NYWGYDRSET
+1035 NHWGYDRSET

-1078 ETSKFEGPWEPF
+1078 ETPKFEGPWEPF

-1330 CTLSMNVPCPMLI
+1330 NTLSMNVPCPMLI
-1343 EQLNLHQEDI
+1343 EQLHLHQADI
-1353 DGLYYDSSKRIAAFD
+1353 DGLYYDSNEKIAAFD
-1368 LKISQEESGIVIRK
+1368 LNISQKESGVVLRK
-1382 SLLDDFLQKN
+1382 DLLDAFLKKN
-1392 NLRLIWFVRASKELH
+1392 NLNLIWFVRASKELH
-1407 NGKDLAILRY
+1407 SGEDLGILRY
-1417 SDRSGAYFYNNTDIS
+1417 GDRSGAYFYNGTEITSN
-1432 STIYIVEQR
+1432 IYIAEQR

>member
-1 MAKSRKGNTMAVEIN
+1 MAVEVN
-16 WDNFSLY
+16 WENFAS
-23 NNGPDGLRTKFENLC
+23 NNNDPDGVQHKFENLC
-38 RQLFANEFLKS
+38 RQLFTNDYLKE
-49 NKLMTHLHSDPNQPG
+49 NKKSRNLHSNPNNPG
-64 IESEPIFDED
+64 IEAEPILDER
-74 TNRYIGYQAKFF
+74 TNQYIGFQVKFF
-86 DKNVDYSQIYHSM
+86 DTSVDYGQILHSM
-99 ENVVEYYAG
+99 EKALQYYTG
-108 KINHVVLYC
+108 KLSHIVLYC
-117 NKAITASGKSYA
+117 NKAITSTSKSYIN
-129 KIVEL
+129 IVEL
-134 LNKSEISIELITNE
+134 LKKNNITIELVTDSA
-148 EILDIVRKYPYLANY
+148 ILDAVRKYPYLANY
-163 YFGVNVIT
+163 YFGVNTISFEWVV
-171 FDWIIAHDEKSFNT
+171 AHNEKSFCD
-185 LGERFNRE
+185 LGERFNRD
-193 FNVETETSKKLS
+193 FNVETETSKRLS
-205 LFARNQ
+205 LFARDQ
-211 NAIQY
+211 SAVQY
-216 INRKKEKLLQKIAYM
+216 INDKKENLIRKINRIK
-231 EDHTENH
+231 DDTEQH
-238 ADYLK
+238 SDYLEK
-243 EIKTMVLSFEDIDS
+243 VRSIVSAFEDVESETIGS
-257 GTLEY
+257 
-262 ALEWHQRLQSSIAED
+262 AFEWHQYLQSFIVDDLA
-277 VKKINLE
+277 KINSE
-284 ISQKTE
+284 ISQKKN
-290 RLSRTRSLLERR
+290 LLE
-302 KIDKEEWGHSQA
+302 KIRPTIEKGRSRVEHKDLEK
-314 EEEYNKL
+314 YNSIRS
-321 QVEIDT
+321 EIEI

-333 LSNYL
+333 LPEIL
-338 SLTADEGRLI
+338 SLTADENRLI
-348 TAKELFISG
+348 TAKELFVTG

-363 SHMLAAEVQSLMKNN
+363 SHLLAAECQSLMNN
-378 QPAILLLA
+378 QQFAVLLLA

-394 ILDQLLQDCE
+394 ILDQLSQDCE
-404 LNYSFDEF
+404 LKYSFDEF
-412 ISILESMGREQDAYV
+412 ISILEMIGVEHHTCV

-434 NETVNYGL
+434 NETANYRL
-442 WKTGLCSLLQKVEK
+442 WKTGLISLSQKIKK
-456 CTRIKL
+456 CTHVKL
-462 AITYRTEYE
+462 AVTYRMEYE
-471 NSLVPDNLI
+471 KSVVQDALLSEDEDVYRIVHTGFASNGLKA
-480 SKDKNIY
+480 SKQ
-487 KILHSG
+487 
-493 FESIGLEASMVFF
+493 FF
-506 NYYKIPFTLY
+506 DYYRIPFTLY
-516 EYFEAEMENPLF
+516 EYFESEMENPLF

-536 RNDEASLPVLYDRL
+536 RNDEASLPTLYDRL
-550 VENVNKNIFPIL
+550 VESANKNIFPIL
-562 IKRYNLMGLTEG
+562 EKRYKLIGFTED
-574 DNLVQSLVDEI
+574 DNIVQSLVDEI
-585 STLIYD
+585 STLAFD
-591 KKEKSIMESDL
+591 RKEKNILESDL
-602 ANMRFWKLN
+602 ASIPFWTANDL
-611 GFPVRPF
+611 PLRPF
-618 MALLEKENLMHTN
+618 MSLLAKENLVHTN
-631 LVSGQERYF
+631 LIAGNERYF
-640 FSYDQM
+640 FAYDQM
-646 NDYFFAKSLFS
+646 NDYFFARSLFS
-657 QNISDTLIRKIL
+657 HDMSDMSIRKTL
-669 CEEILQLKDNHVNLS
+669 YEDILQVNDNNIVNLS
-684 NCDIFVTCCS
+684 NSDVFVICCAI
-694 FYAQEFGKECI
+694 YAQKFGKECI
-705 DVIDDLPESFEKD
+705 DLIDELPEGFEKGYI
-718 FVVRTYIRSFVWRE
+718 VKSYIRSFIWRDKE
-732 KKYISNKSFLAA
+732 YISSNVFLAVA
-744 AKKYNVSRTDFWNV
+744 QKYKVSREDFWNV
-758 LIGNSVKS
+758 LVGNSIKHN
-766 CHPLNADFLHTL
+766 HPLNSDFLHTL
-778 LMGYALS
+778 LMSFRLS
-785 ERDYYWTKYING
+785 ERDYYWTKYINE
-797 IFYDDSN
+797 IFYDESN
-804 RLVQLLRMYSSGKS
+804 RLMQLVKMYSSGQS
-818 LQMNKEQARKLLI
+818 IQMSKEQARQLLI

-839 SNRILRDYTSQA
+839 SNRMLRDYTSEA

-863 IVLLKA
+863 IVILKA
-869 FAGVNDPYIL
+869 FEKVNDPYII
-879 ERLYGVVFGTC
+879 ERLYGVVFGAC
-890 CNRIK
+890 CKRRRKGNTVYI
-895 EKNQAYLILAEY
+895 ALAEY
-907 VYSTIFDQETVYPD
+907 VYSTIFDQEFIYPD

-976 RQIKS
+976 WQIKS

-1035 NYWGYDRSET
+1035 NHWGYDRSET

-1078 ETSKFEGPWEPF
+1078 ETPKFEGPWEPF

-1150 PKALILSDSNGTQ
+1150 SKALILSDSNGTQ

-1330 CTLSMNVPCPMLI
+1330 NTLSMNVPCPMLI
-1343 EQLNLHQEDI
+1343 EQLHLHQADI
-1353 DGLYYDSSKRIAAFD
+1353 DGLYYDSNEKIAAFD
-1368 LKISQEESGIVIRK
+1368 LNISQKESGVVLRK
-1382 SLLDDFLQKN
+1382 DLLDAFLKKN
-1392 NLRLIWFVRASKELH
+1392 NLNLIWFVRASKELH
-1407 NGKDLAILRY
+1407 SGEDLGILRY
-1417 SDRSGAYFYNNTDIS
+1417 GDRSGAYFYNGTEITSN
-1432 STIYIVEQR
+1432 IYIVEQR

>member
-1 MAKSRKGNTMAVEIN
+1 MAVEVN
-16 WDNFSLY
+16 WENFAS
-23 NNGPDGLRTKFENLC
+23 NNNDPDGVQHKFENLC
-38 RQLFANEFLKS
+38 RQLFTNDYLKE
-49 NKLMTHLHSDPNQPG
+49 NKKSRNLHSNPNNPG
-64 IESEPIFDED
+64 IEAEPILDER
-74 TNRYIGYQAKFF
+74 TNQYIGFQVKFF
-86 DKNVDYSQIYHSM
+86 DTSVDYGQILHSM
-99 ENVVEYYAG
+99 EKALQYYTG
-108 KINHVVLYC
+108 KLSHIVLYC
-117 NKAITASGKSYA
+117 NKAITSTSKSYIN
-129 KIVEL
+129 IVEL
-134 LNKSEISIELITNE
+134 LKKNNITIELVTDSA
-148 EILDIVRKYPYLANY
+148 ILDAVRKYPYLANY
-163 YFGVNVIT
+163 YFGVNTISFEWVV
-171 FDWIIAHDEKSFNT
+171 AHNEKSFCD
-185 LGERFNRE
+185 LGERFNRD
-193 FNVETETSKKLS
+193 FNVETETSKRLS
-205 LFARNQ
+205 LFARDQ
-211 NAIQY
+211 SAVQY
-216 INRKKEKLLQKIAYM
+216 INDKKENLIRKINRIK
-231 EDHTENH
+231 DDTEQH
-238 ADYLK
+238 SDYLEK
-243 EIKTMVLSFEDIDS
+243 VRSIVSAFEDVESETIGS
-257 GTLEY
+257 
-262 ALEWHQRLQSSIAED
+262 AFEWHQYLQSFIVDDLA
-277 VKKINLE
+277 KINSE
-284 ISQKTE
+284 ISQKKN
-290 RLSRTRSLLERR
+290 LLE
-302 KIDKEEWGHSQA
+302 KIRPTIEKGRSRVEHKDLEK
-314 EEEYNKL
+314 YNSIRS
-321 QVEIDT
+321 EIEI

-333 LSNYL
+333 LPEIL
-338 SLTADEGRLI
+338 SLTADENRLI
-348 TAKELFISG
+348 TAKELFVTG

-363 SHMLAAEVQSLMKNN
+363 SHLLAAECQSLMNN
-378 QPAILLLA
+378 QQFAVLLLA

-394 ILDQLLQDCE
+394 ILDQLSQDCE
-404 LNYSFDEF
+404 LKYSFDEF
-412 ISILESMGREQDAYV
+412 ISILEMIGVEHHTCV

-434 NETVNYGL
+434 NETANYRL
-442 WKTGLCSLLQKVEK
+442 WKTGLISLSQKIKK
-456 CTRIKL
+456 CTHVKL
-462 AITYRTEYE
+462 AVTYRMEYE
-471 NSLVPDNLI
+471 KSVVQDALLSEDEDVYRIVHTGFASNGLKA
-480 SKDKNIY
+480 SK
-487 KILHSG
+487 H
-493 FESIGLEASMVFF
+493 FF
-506 NYYKIPFTLY
+506 DYYRIPFTLY
-516 EYFEAEMENPLF
+516 EYFESEMENPLF

-536 RNDEASLPVLYDRL
+536 RNDEASLPTLYDRL
-550 VENVNKNIFPIL
+550 VESANKNIFPIL
-562 IKRYNLMGLTEG
+562 EKRYKLIGFTED
-574 DNLVQSLVDEI
+574 DNIVQSLVDEI
-585 STLIYD
+585 STLVFD
-591 KKEKSIMESDL
+591 RKEKNILESDL
-602 ANMRFWKLN
+602 ASIPFWTANDL
-611 GFPVRPF
+611 PLRPF
-618 MALLEKENLMHTN
+618 MSLLAKENLVHTN
-631 LVSGQERYF
+631 LIAGNERYF
-640 FSYDQM
+640 FAYDQM
-646 NDYFFAKSLFS
+646 NDYFFARSLFS
-657 QNISDTLIRKIL
+657 HDMSDMSIRKTL
-669 CEEILQLKDNHVNLS
+669 YEDILQVNDNNIVNLS
-684 NCDIFVTCCS
+684 NSDVFVICCAI
-694 FYAQEFGKECI
+694 YAQKFGKECI
-705 DVIDDLPESFEKD
+705 DLIDELPEGFEKGYI
-718 FVVRTYIRSFVWRE
+718 VKSYIRSFIWRDKE
-732 KKYISNKSFLAA
+732 YISSNVFLAVA
-744 AKKYNVSRTDFWNV
+744 QKYKVSREDFWNV
-758 LIGNSVKS
+758 LVGNSIKHN
-766 CHPLNADFLHTL
+766 HPLNSDFLHTL
-778 LMGYALS
+778 LMSFRLS
-785 ERDYYWTKYING
+785 ERDYYWTKYINE
-797 IFYDDSN
+797 IFYDESN
-804 RLVQLLRMYSSGKS
+804 RLMQLVKMYSSGQS
-818 LQMNKEQARKLLI
+818 IQMSKEQARQLLI

-839 SNRILRDYTSQA
+839 SNRMLRDYTSEA

-863 IVLLKA
+863 IVILKA
-869 FAGVNDPYIL
+869 FEKVNDPYII
-879 ERLYGVVFGTC
+879 ERLYGVVFGAC
-890 CNRIK
+890 CKRRRKGNTVYI
-895 EKNQAYLILAEY
+895 ALAEY
-907 VYSTIFDQETVYPD
+907 VYSTIFDQEFIYPD

-976 RQIKS
+976 WQIKS

-1035 NYWGYDRSET
+1035 NHWGYDRSET

-1078 ETSKFEGPWEPF
+1078 ETPKFEGPWEPF

-1330 CTLSMNVPCPMLI
+1330 NTLSMNVPCPMLI
-1343 EQLNLHQEDI
+1343 EQLHLHQADI
-1353 DGLYYDSSKRIAAFD
+1353 DGLYYDSNEKIAAFD
-1368 LKISQEESGIVIRK
+1368 LNISQKESGVVLRK
-1382 SLLDDFLQKN
+1382 DLLDAFLKKN
-1392 NLRLIWFVRASKELH
+1392 NLNLIWFVRASKELH
-1407 NGKDLAILRY
+1407 SGEDLGILRY
-1417 SDRSGAYFYNNTDIS
+1417 GDRSGAYFYNGTEITSN
-1432 STIYIVEQR
+1432 IYIVEQR

>member
-1 MAKSRKGNTMAVEIN
+1 MAVEFN
-16 WDNFSLY
+16 WENFAS
-23 NNGPDGLRTKFENLC
+23 NNNDPDGVQHKFENLC
-38 RQLFANEFLKS
+38 RQLFTNDYLKE
-49 NKLMTHLHSDPNQPG
+49 NKKSRNLHSNPNNPG
-64 IESEPIFDED
+64 IEAEPILDER
-74 TNRYIGYQAKFF
+74 TNQYIGFQVKFF
-86 DKNVDYSQIYHSM
+86 DTSVDYGQILHSM
-99 ENVVEYYAG
+99 EKALQYYTG
-108 KINHVVLYC
+108 KLSHIVLYC
-117 NKAITASGKSYA
+117 NKAITSTSKSYIN
-129 KIVEL
+129 IVEL
-134 LNKSEISIELITNE
+134 LKKNNITIELVTDSA
-148 EILDIVRKYPYLANY
+148 ILDAVRKYPYLANY
-163 YFGVNVIT
+163 YFGVNTISFEWVV
-171 FDWIIAHDEKSFNT
+171 AHNEKSFCD
-185 LGERFNRE
+185 LGERFNRD
-193 FNVETETSKKLS
+193 FNVETETSKRLS
-205 LFARNQ
+205 LFARDQ
-211 NAIQY
+211 SAVQY
-216 INRKKEKLLQKIAYM
+216 INDKKENLIRKINRIK
-231 EDHTENH
+231 DDTEQH
-238 ADYLK
+238 SDYLEK
-243 EIKTMVLSFEDIDS
+243 VRSIVSAFEDVESETIGS
-257 GTLEY
+257 
-262 ALEWHQRLQSSIAED
+262 AFEWHQYLQSFIVDDLA
-277 VKKINLE
+277 KINSE
-284 ISQKTE
+284 ISQKKN
-290 RLSRTRSLLERR
+290 LLE
-302 KIDKEEWGHSQA
+302 KIRPTIEKGRSRVEHKDLEK
-314 EEEYNKL
+314 YNSIRS
-321 QVEIDT
+321 EIEI

-333 LSNYL
+333 LPEIL
-338 SLTADEGRLI
+338 SLTADENRLI
-348 TAKELFISG
+348 TAKELFVTG

-363 SHMLAAEVQSLMKNN
+363 SHLLAAECQSLMNN
-378 QPAILLLA
+378 QQFAVLLLA

-394 ILDQLLQDCE
+394 ILDQLSQDCE
-404 LNYSFDEF
+404 LKYSFDEF
-412 ISILESMGREQDAYV
+412 ISILEMIGVEHHTCV

-434 NETVNYGL
+434 NETANYRL
-442 WKTGLCSLLQKVEK
+442 WKTGLISLSQKIKK
-456 CTRIKL
+456 CTHVKL
-462 AITYRTEYE
+462 VVTYRMEYE
-471 NSLVPDNLI
+471 KSVVQDALLSEDEDVYRIVHTGFASNGLKA
-480 SKDKNIY
+480 SKQ
-487 KILHSG
+487 
-493 FESIGLEASMVFF
+493 FF
-506 NYYKIPFTLY
+506 DYYRIPFTLY
-516 EYFEAEMENPLF
+516 EYFESEMENPLF

-536 RNDEASLPVLYDRL
+536 RNDEASLPTLYDRL
-550 VENVNKNIFPIL
+550 VESANKNIFPIL
-562 IKRYNLMGLTEG
+562 EKRYKLIGFTED
-574 DNLVQSLVDEI
+574 DNIVQSLVDEI
-585 STLIYD
+585 STLAFD
-591 KKEKSIMESDL
+591 RKEKNILESDL
-602 ANMRFWKLN
+602 ASIPFWTANDL
-611 GFPVRPF
+611 PLRPF
-618 MALLEKENLMHTN
+618 MSLLAKENLVHTN
-631 LVSGQERYF
+631 LIAGNERYF
-640 FSYDQM
+640 FAYDQM
-646 NDYFFAKSLFS
+646 NDYFFARSLFS
-657 QNISDTLIRKIL
+657 HDMSDMSIRKTL
-669 CEEILQLKDNHVNLS
+669 YEDILQVNDNNIVNLS
-684 NCDIFVTCCS
+684 NSDVFVICCAI
-694 FYAQEFGKECI
+694 YAQKFGKECI
-705 DVIDDLPESFEKD
+705 DLIDELPEGFEKGYI
-718 FVVRTYIRSFVWRE
+718 VKSYIRSFIWRNKE
-732 KKYISNKSFLAA
+732 YISSNVFLAVA
-744 AKKYNVSRTDFWNV
+744 QKYKVSREDFWNV
-758 LIGNSVKS
+758 LVGNSIKHN
-766 CHPLNADFLHTL
+766 HPLNSDFLHTL
-778 LMGYALS
+778 LMSFRLS
-785 ERDYYWTKYING
+785 ERDYYWTKYINE
-797 IFYDDSN
+797 IFYDESN
-804 RLVQLLRMYSSGKS
+804 RLMQLVKMYSSGQS
-818 LQMNKEQARKLLI
+818 IQMSKEQARQLLI

-839 SNRILRDYTSQA
+839 SNRMLRDYTSEA

-863 IVLLKA
+863 IVILKA
-869 FAGVNDPYIL
+869 FEKVNDPYII
-879 ERLYGVVFGTC
+879 ERLYGVVFGAC
-890 CNRIK
+890 CKRRRKGNTVYI
-895 EKNQAYLILAEY
+895 ALAEY
-907 VYSTIFDQETVYPD
+907 VYSTIFDQEFIYPD

-976 RQIKS
+976 WQIKS

-1035 NYWGYDRSET
+1035 NHWGYDRSET

-1078 ETSKFEGPWEPF
+1078 ETPKFEGPWEPF

-1330 CTLSMNVPCPMLI
+1330 NTLSMNVPCPMLI
-1343 EQLNLHQEDI
+1343 EQLHLHQADI
-1353 DGLYYDSSKRIAAFD
+1353 DGLYYDSNEKIAAFD
-1368 LKISQEESGIVIRK
+1368 LNISQKESGVVLRK
-1382 SLLDDFLQKN
+1382 DLLDAFLKKN
-1392 NLRLIWFVRASKELH
+1392 NLNLIWFVRASKELH
-1407 NGKDLAILRY
+1407 SGEDLGILRY
-1417 SDRSGAYFYNNTDIS
+1417 GDRSGAYFYNGTEITSN
-1432 STIYIVEQR
+1432 IYIVEQR

>member
-1 MAKSRKGNTMAVEIN
+1 MAVEVN
-16 WDNFSLY
+16 WENFAS
-23 NNGPDGLRTKFENLC
+23 NNNDPDGVQHKFENLC
-38 RQLFANEFLKS
+38 RQLFTNDYLKE
-49 NKLMTHLHSDPNQPG
+49 NKKSRNLHSNPNNPG
-64 IESEPIFDED
+64 IEAEPILDER
-74 TNRYIGYQAKFF
+74 TNQYIGFQVKFF
-86 DKNVDYSQIYHSM
+86 DTSVDYGQILHSM
-99 ENVVEYYAG
+99 EKALQYYTG
-108 KINHVVLYC
+108 KLSHIVLYC
-117 NKAITASGKSYA
+117 NKAITSTSKSYIN
-129 KIVEL
+129 IVEL
-134 LNKSEISIELITNE
+134 LKKNNITIELVTDSA
-148 EILDIVRKYPYLANY
+148 ILDAVRKYPYLANY
-163 YFGVNVIT
+163 YFGVNTISFEWVV
-171 FDWIIAHDEKSFNT
+171 AHNEKSFCD
-185 LGERFNRE
+185 LGERFNRD
-193 FNVETETSKKLS
+193 FNVETETSKRLS
-205 LFARNQ
+205 LFARDQ
-211 NAIQY
+211 SAVQY
-216 INRKKEKLLQKIAYM
+216 INDKKENLIRKINRIK
-231 EDHTENH
+231 DDTEQH
-238 ADYLK
+238 SDYLEK
-243 EIKTMVLSFEDIDS
+243 VRSIVSAFEDVESETIGS
-257 GTLEY
+257 
-262 ALEWHQRLQSSIAED
+262 AFEWHQYLQSFIVDDLA
-277 VKKINLE
+277 KINSE
-284 ISQKTE
+284 ISQKKN
-290 RLSRTRSLLERR
+290 LLE
-302 KIDKEEWGHSQA
+302 KIRPTIEKGRSRVEHKDLEK
-314 EEEYNKL
+314 YNSIRS
-321 QVEIDT
+321 EIEI

-333 LSNYL
+333 LPEIL
-338 SLTADEGRLI
+338 SLTADENRLI
-348 TAKELFISG
+348 TAKELFVTG

-363 SHMLAAEVQSLMKNN
+363 SHLLAAECQSLMNN
-378 QPAILLLA
+378 QQFAVLLLA

-394 ILDQLLQDCE
+394 ILDQLSQDCE
-404 LNYSFDEF
+404 LKYSFDEF
-412 ISILESMGREQDAYV
+412 ISILEMIGVEHHTCV

-434 NETVNYGL
+434 NETANYRL
-442 WKTGLCSLLQKVEK
+442 WKTGLISLSQKIKK
-456 CTRIKL
+456 CTHVKL
-462 AITYRTEYE
+462 AVTYRMEYE
-471 NSLVPDNLI
+471 KSVVQDALLSEDEDVYRIVHTGFASNGLKA
-480 SKDKNIY
+480 SKQ
-487 KILHSG
+487 
-493 FESIGLEASMVFF
+493 FF
-506 NYYKIPFTLY
+506 DYYRIPFTLY
-516 EYFEAEMENPLF
+516 EYFESEMENPLF

-536 RNDEASLPVLYDRL
+536 RNDEASLPTLYDRL
-550 VENVNKNIFPIL
+550 VESANKNIFPIL
-562 IKRYNLMGLTEG
+562 EKRYKLIGFTED
-574 DNLVQSLVDEI
+574 DNIVQSLVDEI
-585 STLIYD
+585 STLVFD
-591 KKEKSIMESDL
+591 RKEKNILESDL
-602 ANMRFWKLN
+602 ASIPFWTANDL
-611 GFPVRPF
+611 PLRPF
-618 MALLEKENLMHTN
+618 MSLLAKENLVHTN
-631 LVSGQERYF
+631 LIAGNERYF
-640 FSYDQM
+640 FAYDQM
-646 NDYFFAKSLFS
+646 NDYFFARSLFS
-657 QNISDTLIRKIL
+657 HDMSDMSIRKTL
-669 CEEILQLKDNHVNLS
+669 YEDILQVNDNNIVNLS
-684 NCDIFVTCCS
+684 NSDVFVICCAI
-694 FYAQEFGKECI
+694 YAQKFGKECI
-705 DVIDDLPESFEKD
+705 DLIDELPEGFEKGYI
-718 FVVRTYIRSFVWRE
+718 VKSYIRSFIWRDKE
-732 KKYISNKSFLAA
+732 YISSNVFLAVA
-744 AKKYNVSRTDFWNV
+744 QKYKVSREDFWNV
-758 LIGNSVKS
+758 LVGNSIKHN
-766 CHPLNADFLHTL
+766 HPLNSDFLHTL
-778 LMGYALS
+778 LMSFRLS
-785 ERDYYWTKYING
+785 ERDYYWTKYINE
-797 IFYDDSN
+797 IFYDESN
-804 RLVQLLRMYSSGKS
+804 RLMQLVKMYSSGQS
-818 LQMNKEQARKLLI
+818 IQMSKEQARQLLI

-839 SNRILRDYTSQA
+839 SNRMLRDYTSEA

-863 IVLLKA
+863 IVILKA
-869 FAGVNDPYIL
+869 FEKVNDPYII
-879 ERLYGVVFGTC
+879 ERLYGVVFGAC
-890 CNRIK
+890 CKRRRKGNTVYI
-895 EKNQAYLILAEY
+895 ALAEY
-907 VYSTIFDQETVYPD
+907 VYSTIFDQEFIYPD

-976 RQIKS
+976 WQIKS

-1035 NYWGYDRSET
+1035 NHWGYDRSET

-1078 ETSKFEGPWEPF
+1078 ETPKFEGPWEPF

-1216 GIGLDPQSYSVF
+1216 SIGLDPQSYSVF

-1330 CTLSMNVPCPMLI
+1330 NTLSMNVPCPMLI
-1343 EQLNLHQEDI
+1343 EQLHLHQADI
-1353 DGLYYDSSKRIAAFD
+1353 DGLYYDSNEKIAAFD
-1368 LKISQEESGIVIRK
+1368 LNISQKESGVVLRK
-1382 SLLDDFLQKN
+1382 DLLDAFLKKKQFEF
-1392 NLRLIWFVRASKELH
+1392 NLVCTSI
-1407 NGKDLAILRY
+1407 
-1417 SDRSGAYFYNNTDIS
+1417 
-1432 STIYIVEQR
+1432 

>member
-1 MAKSRKGNTMAVEIN
+1 MAVEVN
-16 WDNFSLY
+16 WENFAS
-23 NNGPDGLRTKFENLC
+23 NNNDPDGVQHKFENLC
-38 RQLFANEFLKS
+38 RQLFTNDYLKE
-49 NKLMTHLHSDPNQPG
+49 NKKSRNLHSNPNNPG
-64 IESEPIFDED
+64 IEAEPILDER
-74 TNRYIGYQAKFF
+74 TNQYIGFQVKFF
-86 DKNVDYSQIYHSM
+86 DTSVDYGQILHSM
-99 ENVVEYYAG
+99 EKALQYYTG
-108 KINHVVLYC
+108 KLSHIVLYC
-117 NKAITASGKSYA
+117 NKAITSTSKSYIN
-129 KIVEL
+129 IVEL
-134 LNKSEISIELITNE
+134 LKKNNITIELVTDSA
-148 EILDIVRKYPYLANY
+148 ILDAVRKYPYLANY
-163 YFGVNVIT
+163 YFGVNTISFEWVV
-171 FDWIIAHDEKSFNT
+171 AHNEKSFCD
-185 LGERFNRE
+185 LGERFNRD
-193 FNVETETSKKLS
+193 FNVETETSKRLS
-205 LFARNQ
+205 LFARDQ
-211 NAIQY
+211 SAVQY
-216 INRKKEKLLQKIAYM
+216 INDKKENLIRKINRIK
-231 EDHTENH
+231 DDTEQH
-238 ADYLK
+238 SDYLEK
-243 EIKTMVLSFEDIDS
+243 VRSIVSAFEDVESETIGS
-257 GTLEY
+257 
-262 ALEWHQRLQSSIAED
+262 AFEWHQYLQSFIVDDLA
-277 VKKINLE
+277 KINSE
-284 ISQKTE
+284 ISQKKN
-290 RLSRTRSLLERR
+290 LLE
-302 KIDKEEWGHSQA
+302 KIRPTIEKGRSRVEHKDLEK
-314 EEEYNKL
+314 YNSIRS
-321 QVEIDT
+321 EIEI

-333 LSNYL
+333 LPEIL
-338 SLTADEGRLI
+338 SLTADENRLI
-348 TAKELFISG
+348 TAKELFVTG

-363 SHMLAAEVQSLMKNN
+363 SHLLAAECQSLMNN
-378 QPAILLLA
+378 QQFAVLLLA

-394 ILDQLLQDCE
+394 ILDQLSQDCE
-404 LNYSFDEF
+404 LKYSFDEF
-412 ISILESMGREQDAYV
+412 ISILEMIGVEHHTCV

-434 NETVNYGL
+434 NETANYRL
-442 WKTGLCSLLQKVEK
+442 WKTGLISLSQKIKK
-456 CTRIKL
+456 CTHVKL
-462 AITYRTEYE
+462 AVTYRMEYE
-471 NSLVPDNLI
+471 KSVVQDALLSEDEDVYRIVHTGFASNGLKA
-480 SKDKNIY
+480 SKQ
-487 KILHSG
+487 
-493 FESIGLEASMVFF
+493 FF
-506 NYYKIPFTLY
+506 DYYRIPFTLY
-516 EYFEAEMENPLF
+516 EYFESEMENPLF

-536 RNDEASLPVLYDRL
+536 RNDEASLPTLYDRL
-550 VENVNKNIFPIL
+550 VESANKNIFPIL
-562 IKRYNLMGLTEG
+562 EKRYKLIGFTED
-574 DNLVQSLVDEI
+574 DNIVQSLVDEI
-585 STLIYD
+585 STLAFD
-591 KKEKSIMESDL
+591 RKEKNILESDL
-602 ANMRFWKLN
+602 ASIPFWTANDL
-611 GFPVRPF
+611 PLRPF
-618 MALLEKENLMHTN
+618 MSLLAKENLVHTN
-631 LVSGQERYF
+631 LIAGNERYF
-640 FSYDQM
+640 FAYDQM
-646 NDYFFAKSLFS
+646 NDYFFARSLFS
-657 QNISDTLIRKIL
+657 HDMSDMSIRKTL
-669 CEEILQLKDNHVNLS
+669 YEDILQVNDNNIVNLS
-684 NCDIFVTCCS
+684 NSDVFVICCAI
-694 FYAQEFGKECI
+694 YAQKFGKECI
-705 DVIDDLPESFEKD
+705 DLIDELPEGFEKGYI
-718 FVVRTYIRSFVWRE
+718 VKSYIRSCIWRDKE
-732 KKYISNKSFLAA
+732 YISSNVFLAVA
-744 AKKYNVSRTDFWNV
+744 QKYKVSREDFWNV
-758 LIGNSVKS
+758 LVGNSIKHN
-766 CHPLNADFLHTL
+766 HPLNSDFLHTL
-778 LMGYALS
+778 LMSFRLS
-785 ERDYYWTKYING
+785 ERDYYWTKYINE
-797 IFYDDSN
+797 IFYDESN
-804 RLVQLLRMYSSGKS
+804 RLMQLVKMYSSGQS
-818 LQMNKEQARKLLI
+818 IQMSKEQARQLLI

-839 SNRILRDYTSQA
+839 SNRMLRDYTSEA

-863 IVLLKA
+863 IVILKA
-869 FAGVNDPYIL
+869 FEKVNDPYII
-879 ERLYGVVFGTC
+879 ERLYGVVFGAC
-890 CNRIK
+890 CKRRRKGNTVYI
-895 EKNQAYLILAEY
+895 ALAEY
-907 VYSTIFDQETVYPD
+907 VYSTIFDQEFIYPD

-976 RQIKS
+976 WQIKS

-1035 NYWGYDRSET
+1035 NHWGYDRSET

-1078 ETSKFEGPWEPF
+1078 ETPKFEGPWEPF

-1314 ASMNLVWESEY
+1314 ASINLVWESEY

-1330 CTLSMNVPCPMLI
+1330 NTLSMNVPCPMLI
-1343 EQLNLHQEDI
+1343 EQLHLHQADI
-1353 DGLYYDSSKRIAAFD
+1353 DGLYYDSNEKIAAFD
-1368 LKISQEESGIVIRK
+1368 LNISQKESGVVLRK
-1382 SLLDDFLQKN
+1382 DLLDAFLKKN
-1392 NLRLIWFVRASKELH
+1392 NLNLIWFVRASKELH
-1407 NGKDLAILRY
+1407 SGEDLGILRY
-1417 SDRSGAYFYNNTDIS
+1417 GDRSGAYFYNGTEITSN
-1432 STIYIVEQR
+1432 IYIVEQR

>member
-1 MAKSRKGNTMAVEIN
+1 M
-16 WDNFSLY
+16 
-23 NNGPDGLRTKFENLC
+23 
-38 RQLFANEFLKS
+38 
-49 NKLMTHLHSDPNQPG
+49 
-64 IESEPIFDED
+64 
-74 TNRYIGYQAKFF
+74 
-86 DKNVDYSQIYHSM
+86 
-99 ENVVEYYAG
+99 
-108 KINHVVLYC
+108 
-117 NKAITASGKSYA
+117 
-129 KIVEL
+129 
-134 LNKSEISIELITNE
+134 
-148 EILDIVRKYPYLANY
+148 
-163 YFGVNVIT
+163 
-171 FDWIIAHDEKSFNT
+171 
-185 LGERFNRE
+185 
-193 FNVETETSKKLS
+193 
-205 LFARNQ
+205 
-211 NAIQY
+211 
-216 INRKKEKLLQKIAYM
+216 
-231 EDHTENH
+231 
-238 ADYLK
+238 
-243 EIKTMVLSFEDIDS
+243 
-257 GTLEY
+257 
-262 ALEWHQRLQSSIAED
+262 
-277 VKKINLE
+277 
-284 ISQKTE
+284 
-290 RLSRTRSLLERR
+290 
-302 KIDKEEWGHSQA
+302 
-314 EEEYNKL
+314 
-321 QVEIDT
+321 
-327 LYELLD
+327 
-333 LSNYL
+333 
-338 SLTADEGRLI
+338 
-348 TAKELFISG
+348 
-357 NAGIGK
+357 
-363 SHMLAAEVQSLMKNN
+363 NN
-378 QPAILLLA
+378 QQFAVLLLA

-394 ILDQLLQDCE
+394 ILDQLSQDCE
-404 LNYSFDEF
+404 LKYSFDEF
-412 ISILESMGREQDAYV
+412 ISILEMIGVEHHTCV

-434 NETVNYGL
+434 NETANYRL
-442 WKTGLCSLLQKVEK
+442 WKTGLISLSQKIKK
-456 CTRIKL
+456 CTHVKL
-462 AITYRTEYE
+462 AVTYRMEYE
-471 NSLVPDNLI
+471 KSVVQDALLSEDEDVYRIVHTGFASNGLKA
-480 SKDKNIY
+480 SKQ
-487 KILHSG
+487 
-493 FESIGLEASMVFF
+493 FF
-506 NYYKIPFTLY
+506 DYYRIPFTLY
-516 EYFEAEMENPLF
+516 EYFESEMENPLF

-536 RNDEASLPVLYDRL
+536 RNDEASLPTLYDRL
-550 VENVNKNIFPIL
+550 VESANKNIFPIL
-562 IKRYNLMGLTEG
+562 EKRYKLIGFTED
-574 DNLVQSLVDEI
+574 DNIVQSLVDEI
-585 STLIYD
+585 STLAFD
-591 KKEKSIMESDL
+591 RKEKNILESDL
-602 ANMRFWKLN
+602 ASIPFWTANDL
-611 GFPVRPF
+611 PLRPF
-618 MALLEKENLMHTN
+618 MSLLAKENLVHTN
-631 LVSGQERYF
+631 LIAGNERYF
-640 FSYDQM
+640 FAYDQM
-646 NDYFFAKSLFS
+646 NDYFFARSLFS
-657 QNISDTLIRKIL
+657 HDMSDMSIRKTL
-669 CEEILQLKDNHVNLS
+669 YEDILQVNDNNIVNLS
-684 NCDIFVTCCS
+684 NSDVFVICCAI
-694 FYAQEFGKECI
+694 YAQKFGKECI
-705 DVIDDLPESFEKD
+705 DLIDELPEGFEKGYI
-718 FVVRTYIRSFVWRE
+718 VKSYIRSFIWRNKE
-732 KKYISNKSFLAA
+732 YISSNVFLAVA
-744 AKKYNVSRTDFWNV
+744 QKYKVSREDFWNV
-758 LIGNSVKS
+758 LVGNSIKHN
-766 CHPLNADFLHTL
+766 HPLNSDFLHTL
-778 LMGYALS
+778 LMSFRLS
-785 ERDYYWTKYING
+785 ERDYYWTKYINE
-797 IFYDDSN
+797 IFYDESN
-804 RLVQLLRMYSSGKS
+804 RLMQLVKMYSSGQS
-818 LQMNKEQARKLLI
+818 IQMSKEQARQLLI

-839 SNRILRDYTSQA
+839 SNRMLRDYTSEA

-863 IVLLKA
+863 IVILKA
-869 FAGVNDPYIL
+869 FEKVNDPYII
-879 ERLYGVVFGTC
+879 ERLYGVVFGAC
-890 CNRIK
+890 CKRRRKGNTVYI
-895 EKNQAYLILAEY
+895 ALAEY
-907 VYSTIFDQETVYPD
+907 VYSTIFDQEFIYPD

-976 RQIKS
+976 WQIKS

-1035 NYWGYDRSET
+1035 NHWGYDRSET

-1078 ETSKFEGPWEPF
+1078 ETPKFEGPWEPF

-1330 CTLSMNVPCPMLI
+1330 NTLSMNVPCPMLI
-1343 EQLNLHQEDI
+1343 EQLHLHQADI
-1353 DGLYYDSSKRIAAFD
+1353 DGLYYDSNEKIAAFD
-1368 LKISQEESGIVIRK
+1368 LNISQKESGVVLRK
-1382 SLLDDFLQKN
+1382 DLLDAFLKKN
-1392 NLRLIWFVRASKELH
+1392 NLNLIWFVRASKELH
-1407 NGKDLAILRY
+1407 SGEDLGILRY
-1417 SDRSGAYFYNNTDIS
+1417 GDRSGAYFYNGTEITSN
-1432 STIYIVEQR
+1432 IYIVEQR

>member
-1 MAKSRKGNTMAVEIN
+1 MAVEVN
-16 WDNFSLY
+16 WENFAS
-23 NNGPDGLRTKFENLC
+23 NNNDPDGVQHKFENLC
-38 RQLFANEFLKS
+38 RQLFTNDFLKE
-49 NKLMTHLHSDPNQPG
+49 NKITRNLHSNPNNPG
-64 IESEPIFDED
+64 IEAEPILDER
-74 TNRYIGYQAKFF
+74 TNQYIGFQVKYF
-86 DKNVDYSQIYHSM
+86 DVSVDYSQILHSM
-99 ENVVEYYAG
+99 EKAVQYYAG
-108 KINHVVLYC
+108 KLSHIVLYC
-117 NKAITASGKSYA
+117 NKAITSTSKSYIN
-129 KIVEL
+129 IVEL
-134 LNKSEISIELITNE
+134 LKENNITIELITDMA
-148 EILDIVRKYPYLANY
+148 ILDAVRKYPYLANY
-163 YFGVNVIT
+163 YFGVNTIS
-171 FDWIIAHDEKSFNT
+171 FKWIVAHNEKSFCD
-185 LGERFNRE
+185 LGERFNRD
-193 FNVETETSKKLS
+193 FNVETETSKRLS
-205 LFARNQ
+205 LFAGDQ
-211 NAIQY
+211 SAVQY
-216 INRKKEKLLQKIAYM
+216 INEKKENLIQKL
-231 EDHTENH
+231 NH
-238 ADYLK
+238 IKDDAPKHSEYLEK
-243 EIKTMVLSFEDIDS
+243 VRSTVSTFEDVKS
-257 GTLEY
+257 ETMGG
-262 ALEWHQRLQSSIAED
+262 ALEWYQHLQSFIVDDLA
-277 VKKINLE
+277 KINSE
-284 ISQKTE
+284 ISQKKN
-290 RLSRTRSLLERR
+290 LLE
-302 KIDKEEWGHSQA
+302 KIRPTIEKGRSRVEHKDLEK
-314 EEEYNKL
+314 YNSIRS
-321 QVEIDT
+321 EIEI

-333 LSNYL
+333 LPEIL
-338 SLTADEGRLI
+338 SLTADENRLI
-348 TAKELFISG
+348 TAKELFVTG

-363 SHMLAAEVQSLMKNN
+363 SHLLAAECQSLMNN
-378 QPAILLLA
+378 QQFAVLLLA

-394 ILDQLLQDCE
+394 ILDQLSQDCE
-404 LNYSFDEF
+404 LKYSFDEF
-412 ISILESMGREQDAYV
+412 ISILEMIGVEHHTCV

-434 NETVNYGL
+434 NETANYRL
-442 WKTGLCSLLQKVEK
+442 WKTGLISLSQKIKK
-456 CTRIKL
+456 CTHVKL
-462 AITYRTEYE
+462 AVTYRMEYE
-471 NSLVPDNLI
+471 KSVVQDALLSEDEDVYRIVHTGFASNGLKA
-480 SKDKNIY
+480 SKQ
-487 KILHSG
+487 
-493 FESIGLEASMVFF
+493 FF
-506 NYYKIPFTLY
+506 DYYRIPFTLY
-516 EYFEAEMENPLF
+516 EYFESEMENPLF

-536 RNDEASLPVLYDRL
+536 RNDEASLPTLYDRL
-550 VENVNKNIFPIL
+550 VESANKNIFPIL
-562 IKRYNLMGLTEG
+562 EKRYKLIGFTED
-574 DNLVQSLVDEI
+574 DNIVQSLVDEI
-585 STLIYD
+585 STLAFD
-591 KKEKSIMESDL
+591 KKEKNILESDL
-602 ANMRFWKLN
+602 ASIPFWTANDL
-611 GFPVRPF
+611 PLRPF
-618 MALLEKENLMHTN
+618 MSLLAKENLVHTN
-631 LVSGQERYF
+631 LIAGNERYF
-640 FSYDQM
+640 FAYDQM
-646 NDYFFAKSLFS
+646 NDYFFARSLFS
-657 QNISDTLIRKIL
+657 HDMSDMSIRKTL
-669 CEEILQLKDNHVNLS
+669 YEDILQVNDNNIVNLS
-684 NCDIFVTCCS
+684 NSDVFVICCAI
-694 FYAQEFGKECI
+694 YAQKFGKECI
-705 DVIDDLPESFEKD
+705 DLIDELPEGFEKGYI
-718 FVVRTYIRSFVWRE
+718 VKSYIRSFIWRDKE
-732 KKYISNKSFLAA
+732 YISSNVFLAVA
-744 AKKYNVSRTDFWNV
+744 QKYKVSREDFWNV
-758 LIGNSVKS
+758 LVGNSIKHN
-766 CHPLNADFLHTL
+766 HPLNSDFLHTL
-778 LMGYALS
+778 LMSFRLS
-785 ERDYYWTKYING
+785 ERDYYWTKYINE
-797 IFYDDSN
+797 IFYDESN
-804 RLVQLLRMYSSGKS
+804 RLMQLVKMYSSGQS
-818 LQMNKEQARKLLI
+818 IQMSKEQARQLLI

-839 SNRILRDYTSQA
+839 SNRMLRDYTSEA

-863 IVLLKA
+863 IVILKA
-869 FAGVNDPYIL
+869 FEKVNDPYII
-879 ERLYGVVFGTC
+879 ERLYGVVFGAC
-890 CNRIK
+890 CKRRRKGNTVYI
-895 EKNQAYLILAEY
+895 ALAEY
-907 VYSTIFDQETVYPD
+907 VYSTIFDQEFIYPD

-976 RQIKS
+976 WQIKS

-1035 NYWGYDRSET
+1035 NHWGYDRSET

-1078 ETSKFEGPWEPF
+1078 ETPKFEGPWEPF

-1330 CTLSMNVPCPMLI
+1330 NTLSMNVPCPMLI
-1343 EQLNLHQEDI
+1343 EQLHLHQADI
-1353 DGLYYDSSKRIAAFD
+1353 DGLYYDSNEKIAAFD
-1368 LKISQEESGIVIRK
+1368 LNISQKESGVVLRK
-1382 SLLDDFLQKN
+1382 DLLDAFLKKN
-1392 NLRLIWFVRASKELH
+1392 NLNLIWFVRASKELH
-1407 NGKDLAILRY
+1407 SGEDLGILRY
-1417 SDRSGAYFYNNTDIS
+1417 GDRSGAYFYNGTEITSN
-1432 STIYIVEQR
+1432 IYIVE

>member
-1 MAKSRKGNTMAVEIN
+1 MAVEVN
-16 WDNFSLY
+16 WENFAS
-23 NNGPDGLRTKFENLC
+23 NNNDPDGVQHKFENLC
-38 RQLFANEFLKS
+38 RQLFTNDYLKE
-49 NKLMTHLHSDPNQPG
+49 NKKSRNLHSNPNNPG
-64 IESEPIFDED
+64 IEAEPILDER
-74 TNRYIGYQAKFF
+74 TNQYIGFQVKFF
-86 DKNVDYSQIYHSM
+86 DTSVDYGQILHSM
-99 ENVVEYYAG
+99 EKALQYYTG
-108 KINHVVLYC
+108 KLSHIVLYC
-117 NKAITASGKSYA
+117 NKAITSTSKSYIN
-129 KIVEL
+129 IVEL
-134 LNKSEISIELITNE
+134 LKKNNITIELVTDSA
-148 EILDIVRKYPYLANY
+148 ILDAVRKYPYLANY
-163 YFGVNVIT
+163 YFGVNTISFEWVV
-171 FDWIIAHDEKSFNT
+171 AHNEKSFCD
-185 LGERFNRE
+185 LGERFNRD
-193 FNVETETSKKLS
+193 FNVETETSKRLS
-205 LFARNQ
+205 LFARDQ
-211 NAIQY
+211 SAVQY
-216 INRKKEKLLQKIAYM
+216 INDKKENLIRKINRIK
-231 EDHTENH
+231 DDTEQH
-238 ADYLK
+238 SDYLEK
-243 EIKTMVLSFEDIDS
+243 VRSIVSAFEDVESETIGS
-257 GTLEY
+257 
-262 ALEWHQRLQSSIAED
+262 AFEWHQYLQSFIVDDLA
-277 VKKINLE
+277 KINSE
-284 ISQKTE
+284 ISQKKN
-290 RLSRTRSLLERR
+290 LLE
-302 KIDKEEWGHSQA
+302 KIRPTIEKGRSRVEHKDLEK
-314 EEEYNKL
+314 YNSIRS
-321 QVEIDT
+321 EIEI

-333 LSNYL
+333 LPEIL
-338 SLTADEGRLI
+338 SLTADENRLI
-348 TAKELFISG
+348 TAKELFVTG

-363 SHMLAAEVQSLMKNN
+363 SHLLAAECQSLMNN
-378 QPAILLLA
+378 QQFAVLLLA

-394 ILDQLLQDCE
+394 ILDQLSQDCE
-404 LNYSFDEF
+404 LKYSFDEF
-412 ISILESMGREQDAYV
+412 ISILEMIGVEHHTFV

-434 NETVNYGL
+434 NETANYRL
-442 WKTGLCSLLQKVEK
+442 WKTGLISLSQKIKK
-456 CTRIKL
+456 CTHVKL
-462 AITYRTEYE
+462 AVTYRMEYE
-471 NSLVPDNLI
+471 KSVVQDALLSEDEDVYRIVHTGFASNGLKA
-480 SKDKNIY
+480 SKQ
-487 KILHSG
+487 
-493 FESIGLEASMVFF
+493 FF
-506 NYYKIPFTLY
+506 DYYRIPFTLY
-516 EYFEAEMENPLF
+516 EYFESEMENPLF

-536 RNDEASLPVLYDRL
+536 RNDEASLPTLYDRL
-550 VENVNKNIFPIL
+550 VESANKNIFPIL
-562 IKRYNLMGLTEG
+562 EKRYKLIGFTED
-574 DNLVQSLVDEI
+574 DNIVQSLVDEI
-585 STLIYD
+585 STLAFD
-591 KKEKSIMESDL
+591 RKEKNILESDL
-602 ANMRFWKLN
+602 ASIPFWTANDL
-611 GFPVRPF
+611 PLRPF
-618 MALLEKENLMHTN
+618 MSLLAKENLVHTN
-631 LVSGQERYF
+631 LIAGNERYF
-640 FSYDQM
+640 FAYDQM
-646 NDYFFAKSLFS
+646 NDYFFARSLFS
-657 QNISDTLIRKIL
+657 HDMSDMSIRKTL
-669 CEEILQLKDNHVNLS
+669 YEDILQVNDNNIVNLS
-684 NCDIFVTCCS
+684 NSDVFVICCAI
-694 FYAQEFGKECI
+694 YAQKFGKECI
-705 DVIDDLPESFEKD
+705 DLIDELPEGFEKGYI
-718 FVVRTYIRSFVWRE
+718 VKSYIRSFIWKDKE
-732 KKYISNKSFLAA
+732 YISSNVFLAVA
-744 AKKYNVSRTDFWNV
+744 QKYKVSREDFWNV
-758 LIGNSVKS
+758 LVGNSIKHN
-766 CHPLNADFLHTL
+766 HPLNSDFLHTL
-778 LMGYALS
+778 LMSFRLS
-785 ERDYYWTKYING
+785 ERDYYWTKYINE
-797 IFYDDSN
+797 IFYDESN
-804 RLVQLLRMYSSGKS
+804 RLMQLVKMYSSGQS
-818 LQMNKEQARKLLI
+818 IQMSKEQARQLLI

-839 SNRILRDYTSQA
+839 SNRMLRDYTSEA

-863 IVLLKA
+863 IVILKA
-869 FAGVNDPYIL
+869 FEKVNDPYII
-879 ERLYGVVFGTC
+879 ERLYGVVFGAC
-890 CNRIK
+890 CKRRRKGNTVYI
-895 EKNQAYLILAEY
+895 ALAEY
-907 VYSTIFDQETVYPD
+907 VYSTIFDQEFIYPD

-976 RQIKS
+976 WQIKS

-1035 NYWGYDRSET
+1035 NHWGYDRSET

-1078 ETSKFEGPWEPF
+1078 ETPKFEGPWEPF

-1330 CTLSMNVPCPMLI
+1330 NTLSMNVPCPMLI
-1343 EQLNLHQEDI
+1343 EQLHLHQADI
-1353 DGLYYDSSKRIAAFD
+1353 DGLYYDSNEKIAAFD
-1368 LKISQEESGIVIRK
+1368 LNISQKESGVVLRK
-1382 SLLDDFLQKN
+1382 DLLDAFLKKN
-1392 NLRLIWFVRASKELH
+1392 NLNLIWFVRASKELH
-1407 NGKDLAILRY
+1407 SGEDLGILRY
-1417 SDRSGAYFYNNTDIS
+1417 GDRSGAYFYNGTEITSN
-1432 STIYIVEQR
+1432 IYIVEQR

>member
-1 MAKSRKGNTMAVEIN
+1 MAVEVN
-16 WDNFSLY
+16 WENFAS
-23 NNGPDGLRTKFENLC
+23 NNNDPDGVQHKFENLC
-38 RQLFANEFLKS
+38 RQLFTNDYLKE
-49 NKLMTHLHSDPNQPG
+49 NKKSRNLHSNPNNPG
-64 IESEPIFDED
+64 IEAEPILDER
-74 TNRYIGYQAKFF
+74 TNQYIGFQVKFF
-86 DKNVDYSQIYHSM
+86 DTSVDYGQILHSM
-99 ENVVEYYAG
+99 EKALQYYTG
-108 KINHVVLYC
+108 KLSHIVLYC
-117 NKAITASGKSYA
+117 NKAITSTSKSYIN
-129 KIVEL
+129 IVEL
-134 LNKSEISIELITNE
+134 LKKNNITIELVTDSA
-148 EILDIVRKYPYLANY
+148 ILDAVRKYPYLANY
-163 YFGVNVIT
+163 YFGVNTISFEWVV
-171 FDWIIAHDEKSFNT
+171 AHNEKSFCD
-185 LGERFNRE
+185 LGERFNRD
-193 FNVETETSKKLS
+193 FNVETETSKRLS
-205 LFARNQ
+205 LFARDQ
-211 NAIQY
+211 SAVQY
-216 INRKKEKLLQKIAYM
+216 INDKKENLIRKINRIK
-231 EDHTENH
+231 DDTEQH
-238 ADYLK
+238 SDYLEK
-243 EIKTMVLSFEDIDS
+243 VRSIVSAFEDVESETIGS
-257 GTLEY
+257 
-262 ALEWHQRLQSSIAED
+262 AFEWHQYLQSFIVDDLA
-277 VKKINLE
+277 KINSE
-284 ISQKTE
+284 ISQKKN
-290 RLSRTRSLLERR
+290 LLE
-302 KIDKEEWGHSQA
+302 KIRPTIEKGRSRVEHKDLEK
-314 EEEYNKL
+314 YNSIRS
-321 QVEIDT
+321 EIEI

-333 LSNYL
+333 LPEIL
-338 SLTADEGRLI
+338 SLTADENRLI
-348 TAKELFISG
+348 TAKELFVTG

-363 SHMLAAEVQSLMKNN
+363 SHLLAAECQSLMNN
-378 QPAILLLA
+378 QQFAVLLLA

-394 ILDQLLQDCE
+394 ILDQLSQDCE
-404 LNYSFDEF
+404 LKYSFDEF
-412 ISILESMGREQDAYV
+412 ISILEMIGVEHHTCV

-434 NETVNYGL
+434 NETANYRL
-442 WKTGLCSLLQKVEK
+442 WKTGLISLSQKIKK
-456 CTRIKL
+456 CTHVKL
-462 AITYRTEYE
+462 AVTYRMEYE
-471 NSLVPDNLI
+471 KSVVQDALLSEDEDVYRIVHTGFASNGLKA
-480 SKDKNIY
+480 SKQ
-487 KILHSG
+487 
-493 FESIGLEASMVFF
+493 FF
-506 NYYKIPFTLY
+506 DYYRIPFTLY
-516 EYFEAEMENPLF
+516 EYFESEMENPLF

-536 RNDEASLPVLYDRL
+536 RNDEASLPTLYDRL
-550 VENVNKNIFPIL
+550 VESANKNIFPIL
-562 IKRYNLMGLTEG
+562 EKRYKLIGFTED
-574 DNLVQSLVDEI
+574 DNIVQSLVDEI
-585 STLIYD
+585 STLAFD
-591 KKEKSIMESDL
+591 RKEKNILESDL
-602 ANMRFWKLN
+602 ASIPFWTANDL
-611 GFPVRPF
+611 PLRPF
-618 MALLEKENLMHTN
+618 MSLLAKENLVHTN
-631 LVSGQERYF
+631 LIAGNERYF
-640 FSYDQM
+640 FAYDQM
-646 NDYFFAKSLFS
+646 NDYFFARSLFS
-657 QNISDTLIRKIL
+657 HDMSDMSIRKTL
-669 CEEILQLKDNHVNLS
+669 YEDILQVNDNNIVNLS
-684 NCDIFVTCCS
+684 NSDVFVICCAI
-694 FYAQEFGKECI
+694 YAQKFGKECI
-705 DVIDDLPESFEKD
+705 DLIDELPEGFEKGYI
-718 FVVRTYIRSFVWRE
+718 VKSYIRSFIWRDKE
-732 KKYISNKSFLAA
+732 YISSNVFLAVA
-744 AKKYNVSRTDFWNV
+744 QKYKVSREDFWNV
-758 LIGNSVKS
+758 LVGNSIKHN
-766 CHPLNADFLHTL
+766 HPLNSDFLHTL
-778 LMGYALS
+778 LMSFRLS
-785 ERDYYWTKYING
+785 ERDYYWTKYINE
-797 IFYDDSN
+797 IFYDESN
-804 RLVQLLRMYSSGKS
+804 RLMQLVKMYSSGQS
-818 LQMNKEQARKLLI
+818 IQMSKEQARQLLI

-839 SNRILRDYTSQA
+839 SNRMLRDYTSEA

-863 IVLLKA
+863 IVILKA
-869 FAGVNDPYIL
+869 FEKVNDPYII
-879 ERLYGVVFGTC
+879 ERLYGVVFGAC
-890 CNRIK
+890 CKRRRKGNTVYI
-895 EKNQAYLILAEY
+895 ALAEY
-907 VYSTIFDQETVYPD
+907 VYSTIFDQEFIYPD

-976 RQIKS
+976 WQIKS

-1035 NYWGYDRSET
+1035 NHWGYDRSET

-1078 ETSKFEGPWEPF
+1078 ETPKFEGPWEPF

-1301 RKPVLKQIGEIIH
+1301 GKPVLKQIGEIIH
-1314 ASMNLVWESEY
+1314 ASINLVWESEY

-1330 CTLSMNVPCPMLI
+1330 NTLSMNVPCPMLI
-1343 EQLNLHQEDI
+1343 EQLHLHQADI
-1353 DGLYYDSSKRIAAFD
+1353 DGLYYDSNEKIAAFD
-1368 LKISQEESGIVIRK
+1368 LNISQKESGVVLRK
-1382 SLLDDFLQKN
+1382 DLLDAFLKKN
-1392 NLRLIWFVRASKELH
+1392 NLNLIWFVRASKELH
-1407 NGKDLAILRY
+1407 SGEDLGILRY
-1417 SDRSGAYFYNNTDIS
+1417 GDRSGAYFYNGTEITSN
-1432 STIYIVEQR
+1432 IYIVEQR

>member
-1 MAKSRKGNTMAVEIN
+1 MAVEVN
-16 WDNFSLY
+16 WENFAS
-23 NNGPDGLRTKFENLC
+23 NNNDPDGVQHKFENLC
-38 RQLFANEFLKS
+38 RQLFTNDYLKE
-49 NKLMTHLHSDPNQPG
+49 NKKSRNLHSNPNNPG
-64 IESEPIFDED
+64 IEAEPILDER
-74 TNRYIGYQAKFF
+74 TNQYIGFQVKFF
-86 DKNVDYSQIYHSM
+86 DTSVDYGQILHSM
-99 ENVVEYYAG
+99 EKALQYYTG
-108 KINHVVLYC
+108 KLSHIVLYC
-117 NKAITASGKSYA
+117 NKAITSTSKSYIN
-129 KIVEL
+129 IVEL
-134 LNKSEISIELITNE
+134 LKKNNITIELVTDSA
-148 EILDIVRKYPYLANY
+148 ILDAVRKYPYLANY
-163 YFGVNVIT
+163 YFGVNTISFEWVV
-171 FDWIIAHDEKSFNT
+171 AHNEKSFCD
-185 LGERFNRE
+185 LGERFNRD
-193 FNVETETSKKLS
+193 FNVETETSKRLS
-205 LFARNQ
+205 LFARDQ
-211 NAIQY
+211 SAVQY
-216 INRKKEKLLQKIAYM
+216 INDKKENLIRKINRIK
-231 EDHTENH
+231 DDTEQH
-238 ADYLK
+238 SDYLEK
-243 EIKTMVLSFEDIDS
+243 VRSIVSAFEDVESETIGS
-257 GTLEY
+257 
-262 ALEWHQRLQSSIAED
+262 AFEWHQYLQSFIVDDLA
-277 VKKINLE
+277 KINSE
-284 ISQKTE
+284 ISQKKN
-290 RLSRTRSLLERR
+290 LLE
-302 KIDKEEWGHSQA
+302 KIRPTIEKGRSRVEHKDLEK
-314 EEEYNKL
+314 YNSIRS
-321 QVEIDT
+321 EIEI

-333 LSNYL
+333 LPEIL
-338 SLTADEGRLI
+338 SLTADENRLI
-348 TAKELFISG
+348 TAKELFVTG

-363 SHMLAAEVQSLMKNN
+363 SHLLAAECQSLMNN
-378 QPAILLLA
+378 QQFAVLLLA

-394 ILDQLLQDCE
+394 ILDQLSQDCE
-404 LNYSFDEF
+404 LKYSFDEF
-412 ISILESMGREQDAYV
+412 ISILEMIGVEHHTCV

-434 NETVNYGL
+434 NETANYRL
-442 WKTGLCSLLQKVEK
+442 WKTGLISLSQKIKK
-456 CTRIKL
+456 CTHVKL
-462 AITYRTEYE
+462 AVTYRMEYE
-471 NSLVPDNLI
+471 KSVVQDALLSEDEDVYRIVHTGFASNGLKA
-480 SKDKNIY
+480 SKQ
-487 KILHSG
+487 
-493 FESIGLEASMVFF
+493 FF
-506 NYYKIPFTLY
+506 DYYRIPFTLY
-516 EYFEAEMENPLF
+516 EYFESEMENPLF

-536 RNDEASLPVLYDRL
+536 RNDEASLPTLYDRL
-550 VENVNKNIFPIL
+550 VESANKNIFPIL
-562 IKRYNLMGLTEG
+562 EKRYKLIGFTED
-574 DNLVQSLVDEI
+574 DNIVQSLVDEI
-585 STLIYD
+585 STLAFD
-591 KKEKSIMESDL
+591 RKEKNILESDL
-602 ANMRFWKLN
+602 ASIPFWTANDL
-611 GFPVRPF
+611 PLRPF
-618 MALLEKENLMHTN
+618 MSLLAKENLVHTN
-631 LVSGQERYF
+631 LIAGNERYF
-640 FSYDQM
+640 FAYDQM
-646 NDYFFAKSLFS
+646 NDYFFARSLFS
-657 QNISDTLIRKIL
+657 HDMSDMSIRKTL
-669 CEEILQLKDNHVNLS
+669 YEDILQVNDNNIVNLS
-684 NCDIFVTCCS
+684 NSDVFVICCAI
-694 FYAQEFGKECI
+694 YAQKFGKECI
-705 DVIDDLPESFEKD
+705 DLIDELPEGFEKGYI
-718 FVVRTYIRSFVWRE
+718 VKSYIRSFIWRDKE
-732 KKYISNKSFLAA
+732 YISSNVFLAVA
-744 AKKYNVSRTDFWNV
+744 QKYKVSREDFWNV
-758 LIGNSVKS
+758 LVGNSIK
-766 CHPLNADFLHTL
+766 HNYPLNSDFLHTL
-778 LMGYALS
+778 LMSFRLS
-785 ERDYYWTKYING
+785 ERDYYWTKYINE
-797 IFYDDSN
+797 IFYDESN
-804 RLVQLLRMYSSGKS
+804 RLMQLVKMYSSGQS
-818 LQMNKEQARKLLI
+818 IQMSKEQARQLLI

-839 SNRILRDYTSQA
+839 SNRMLRDYTSEA

-863 IVLLKA
+863 IVILKA
-869 FAGVNDPYIL
+869 FEKVNDPYII
-879 ERLYGVVFGTC
+879 ERLYGVVFGAC
-890 CNRIK
+890 CKRRRKGNTVYI
-895 EKNQAYLILAEY
+895 ALAEY
-907 VYSTIFDQETVYPD
+907 VYSTIFDQEFIYPD

-976 RQIKS
+976 WQIKS

-1035 NYWGYDRSET
+1035 NHWGYDRSET

-1078 ETSKFEGPWEPF
+1078 ETPKFEGPWEPF

-1314 ASMNLVWESEY
+1314 ASINLVWESEY

-1330 CTLSMNVPCPMLI
+1330 NTLSMNVPCPMLI
-1343 EQLNLHQEDI
+1343 EQLHLHQADI
-1353 DGLYYDSSKRIAAFD
+1353 DGLYYDSNEKIAAFD
-1368 LKISQEESGIVIRK
+1368 LNISQKESGVVLRK
-1382 SLLDDFLQKN
+1382 DLLDAFLKKN
-1392 NLRLIWFVRASKELH
+1392 NLNLIWFVRASKELH
-1407 NGKDLAILRY
+1407 SGEDLGILRY
-1417 SDRSGAYFYNNTDIS
+1417 GDRSGAYFYNGTEITSN
-1432 STIYIVEQR
+1432 IYIVEQR

>member
-1 MAKSRKGNTMAVEIN
+1 MAVEVN
-16 WDNFSLY
+16 WENFAS
-23 NNGPDGLRTKFENLC
+23 NNNDPDGVQHKFENLC
-38 RQLFANEFLKS
+38 RQLFTNDYLKE
-49 NKLMTHLHSDPNQPG
+49 NKKSRNLHSNPNNPG
-64 IESEPIFDED
+64 IEAEPILDER
-74 TNRYIGYQAKFF
+74 TNQYIGFQVKFF
-86 DKNVDYSQIYHSM
+86 DTSVDYGQILHSM
-99 ENVVEYYAG
+99 EKALQYYTG
-108 KINHVVLYC
+108 KLSHIVLYC
-117 NKAITASGKSYA
+117 NKAITSTSKSYIN
-129 KIVEL
+129 IVEL
-134 LNKSEISIELITNE
+134 LKKNNITIELVTDSA
-148 EILDIVRKYPYLANY
+148 ILDAVRKYPYLANY
-163 YFGVNVIT
+163 YFGVNTISFEWVV
-171 FDWIIAHDEKSFNT
+171 AHNEKSFCD
-185 LGERFNRE
+185 LGERFNRD
-193 FNVETETSKKLS
+193 FNVETETSKRLS
-205 LFARNQ
+205 LFARDQ
-211 NAIQY
+211 SAVQY
-216 INRKKEKLLQKIAYM
+216 INDKKENLIRKINRIK
-231 EDHTENH
+231 DDTEQH
-238 ADYLK
+238 SDYLEK
-243 EIKTMVLSFEDIDS
+243 VRSIVSAFEDVESETIGS
-257 GTLEY
+257 
-262 ALEWHQRLQSSIAED
+262 AFEWHQYLQSFIVDDLA
-277 VKKINLE
+277 KINSE
-284 ISQKTE
+284 ISQKKN
-290 RLSRTRSLLERR
+290 LLE
-302 KIDKEEWGHSQA
+302 KIRPTIEKGRSRVEHKDLEK
-314 EEEYNKL
+314 YNSIRS
-321 QVEIDT
+321 EIEI

-333 LSNYL
+333 LPEIL
-338 SLTADEGRLI
+338 SLTADENRLI
-348 TAKELFISG
+348 TAKELFVTG

-363 SHMLAAEVQSLMKNN
+363 SHLLAAECQSLMNN
-378 QPAILLLA
+378 QQFAVLLLA

-394 ILDQLLQDCE
+394 ILDQLSQDCE
-404 LNYSFDEF
+404 LKYSFDEF
-412 ISILESMGREQDAYV
+412 ISILEMIGVEHHTCV

-434 NETVNYGL
+434 NETANYRL
-442 WKTGLCSLLQKVEK
+442 WKTGLISLSQKIKK
-456 CTRIKL
+456 CTHVKL
-462 AITYRTEYE
+462 AVTYRMEYE
-471 NSLVPDNLI
+471 KSVVQDALLSEDEDVYRIVHTGFASNGLKA
-480 SKDKNIY
+480 SKQ
-487 KILHSG
+487 
-493 FESIGLEASMVFF
+493 FF
-506 NYYKIPFTLY
+506 DYYRIPFTLY
-516 EYFEAEMENPLF
+516 EYFESEMENPLF

-536 RNDEASLPVLYDRL
+536 RNDEASLPTLYDRL
-550 VENVNKNIFPIL
+550 VESANKNIFPIL
-562 IKRYNLMGLTEG
+562 EKRYKLIGFTED
-574 DNLVQSLVDEI
+574 DNIVQSLVDEI
-585 STLIYD
+585 STLAFD
-591 KKEKSIMESDL
+591 RKEKNILESDL
-602 ANMRFWKLN
+602 ASIPFWTANDL
-611 GFPVRPF
+611 PLRPF
-618 MALLEKENLMHTN
+618 MSLLAKENLVHTN
-631 LVSGQERYF
+631 LIAGNERYF
-640 FSYDQM
+640 FAYDQM
-646 NDYFFAKSLFS
+646 NDYFFARSLFS
-657 QNISDTLIRKIL
+657 HDMSDMSIRKTL
-669 CEEILQLKDNHVNLS
+669 YEDILQVNDNNIVNLS
-684 NCDIFVTCCS
+684 NSDVFVICCAI
-694 FYAQEFGKECI
+694 YAQKFGKECI
-705 DVIDDLPESFEKD
+705 DLIDELPEGFEKGYI
-718 FVVRTYIRSFVWRE
+718 VKSYIRSFIWRDKE
-732 KKYISNKSFLAA
+732 YISSNVFLAVA
-744 AKKYNVSRTDFWNV
+744 QKYKVSREDFWNV
-758 LIGNSVKS
+758 LVGNSIKHN
-766 CHPLNADFLHTL
+766 HPLNSDFLHTL
-778 LMGYALS
+778 LMSFRLS
-785 ERDYYWTKYING
+785 ERDYYWTKYINE
-797 IFYDDSN
+797 IFYDESN
-804 RLVQLLRMYSSGKS
+804 RLMQLVKMYSSGQS
-818 LQMNKEQARKLLI
+818 IQMSKEQARQLLI

-839 SNRILRDYTSQA
+839 SNRMLRDYTSEA

-863 IVLLKA
+863 IVILKA
-869 FAGVNDPYIL
+869 FEKVNDPYII
-879 ERLYGVVFGTC
+879 ERLYGVVFGAC
-890 CNRIK
+890 CKRRRKGNTVYI
-895 EKNQAYLILAEY
+895 ALAEY
-907 VYSTIFDQETVYPD
+907 VYSTIFDQEFIYPD

-976 RQIKS
+976 WQIKS

-1035 NYWGYDRSET
+1035 NHWGYDRSET

-1078 ETSKFEGPWEPF
+1078 ETPKFEGPWEPF

-1314 ASMNLVWESEY
+1314 ASINLVWESEY

-1330 CTLSMNVPCPMLI
+1330 NTLSMNVPCPMLI
-1343 EQLNLHQEDI
+1343 EQLHLHQADI
-1353 DGLYYDSSKRIAAFD
+1353 DGLYYDSNEKIAAFD
-1368 LKISQEESGIVIRK
+1368 LNISQKESGVVLRK
-1382 SLLDDFLQKN
+1382 DLLDAFLKKN
-1392 NLRLIWFVRASKELH
+1392 NLNLIWFVRASKELH
-1407 NGKDLAILRY
+1407 SGEDLGILRY
-1417 SDRSGAYFYNNTDIS
+1417 GDRSGAYFYNGTEITSN
-1432 STIYIVEQR
+1432 IYIVEQR

>member
-1 MAKSRKGNTMAVEIN
+1 MAVEVN
-16 WDNFSLY
+16 WENFAS
-23 NNGPDGLRTKFENLC
+23 NNNDPDGVQHKFENLC
-38 RQLFANEFLKS
+38 RQLFTNDYLKE
-49 NKLMTHLHSDPNQPG
+49 NKKSRNLHSNPNNPG
-64 IESEPIFDED
+64 IEAEPILDER
-74 TNRYIGYQAKFF
+74 TNQYIGFQVKFF
-86 DKNVDYSQIYHSM
+86 DTSVDYGQILHSM
-99 ENVVEYYAG
+99 EKALQYYTG
-108 KINHVVLYC
+108 KLSHIVLYC
-117 NKAITASGKSYA
+117 NKAITSTSKSYIN
-129 KIVEL
+129 IVEL
-134 LNKSEISIELITNE
+134 LKKNNITIELVTDSA
-148 EILDIVRKYPYLANY
+148 ILDAVRKYPYLANY
-163 YFGVNVIT
+163 YFGVNTISFEWVV
-171 FDWIIAHDEKSFNT
+171 AHNEKSFCD
-185 LGERFNRE
+185 LGERFNRD
-193 FNVETETSKKLS
+193 FNVETETSKRLS
-205 LFARNQ
+205 LFARDQ
-211 NAIQY
+211 SAVQY
-216 INRKKEKLLQKIAYM
+216 INDKKENLIRKINRIK
-231 EDHTENH
+231 DDTEQH
-238 ADYLK
+238 SDYLEK
-243 EIKTMVLSFEDIDS
+243 VRSIVSAFEDVESETIGS
-257 GTLEY
+257 
-262 ALEWHQRLQSSIAED
+262 AFEWHQYLQSFIVDDLA
-277 VKKINLE
+277 KINSE
-284 ISQKTE
+284 ISQKKN
-290 RLSRTRSLLERR
+290 LLE
-302 KIDKEEWGHSQA
+302 KIRPTIEKGRSRVEHKDLEK
-314 EEEYNKL
+314 YNSIRS
-321 QVEIDT
+321 EIEI

-333 LSNYL
+333 LPEIL
-338 SLTADEGRLI
+338 SLTADENRLI
-348 TAKELFISG
+348 TAKELFVTG

-363 SHMLAAEVQSLMKNN
+363 SHLLAAECQSLMNN
-378 QPAILLLA
+378 QQFAVLLLA

-394 ILDQLLQDCE
+394 ILDQLSQDCE
-404 LNYSFDEF
+404 LKYSFDEF
-412 ISILESMGREQDAYV
+412 ISILEMIGVEHHTCV

-434 NETVNYGL
+434 NETANYRL
-442 WKTGLCSLLQKVEK
+442 WKTGLISLSQKIKK
-456 CTRIKL
+456 CTHVKL
-462 AITYRTEYE
+462 AVTYRMEYE
-471 NSLVPDNLI
+471 KSVVQDALLSEDEDVYRIVHTGFASNGLKA
-480 SKDKNIY
+480 SKQ
-487 KILHSG
+487 
-493 FESIGLEASMVFF
+493 FF
-506 NYYKIPFTLY
+506 DYYRIPFTLY
-516 EYFEAEMENPLF
+516 EYFESEMENPLF

-536 RNDEASLPVLYDRL
+536 RNDEASLPTLYDRL
-550 VENVNKNIFPIL
+550 VESANKNIFPIL
-562 IKRYNLMGLTEG
+562 EKRYKLIGFTED
-574 DNLVQSLVDEI
+574 DNIVQSLVDEI
-585 STLIYD
+585 STLAFD
-591 KKEKSIMESDL
+591 RKEKNILESDL
-602 ANMRFWKLN
+602 ASIPFWTANDL
-611 GFPVRPF
+611 PLRPF
-618 MALLEKENLMHTN
+618 MSLLAKENLVHTN
-631 LVSGQERYF
+631 LIAGNERYF
-640 FSYDQM
+640 FAYDQM
-646 NDYFFAKSLFS
+646 NDYFFARSLFS
-657 QNISDTLIRKIL
+657 HDMSDMSIRKTL
-669 CEEILQLKDNHVNLS
+669 YEDILQVNDNNIVNLS
-684 NCDIFVTCCS
+684 NSDVFVICCAI
-694 FYAQEFGKECI
+694 YAQKFGKECI
-705 DVIDDLPESFEKD
+705 DLIDELPEGFEKGYI
-718 FVVRTYIRSFVWRE
+718 VKSYIRSFIWRNKE
-732 KKYISNKSFLAA
+732 YISSNVFLAVA
-744 AKKYNVSRTDFWNV
+744 QKYKVSREDFWNV
-758 LIGNSVKS
+758 LVGNSIKHN
-766 CHPLNADFLHTL
+766 HPLNSDFLHTL
-778 LMGYALS
+778 LMSFRLS
-785 ERDYYWTKYING
+785 ERDYYWTKYINE
-797 IFYDDSN
+797 IFYDESN
-804 RLVQLLRMYSSGKS
+804 RLMQLVKMYSSGQS
-818 LQMNKEQARKLLI
+818 IQMSKEQARQLLI

-839 SNRILRDYTSQA
+839 SNRMLRDYTSEA

-863 IVLLKA
+863 IVILKA
-869 FAGVNDPYIL
+869 FEKVNDPYII
-879 ERLYGVVFGTC
+879 ERLYGVVFGAC
-890 CNRIK
+890 CKRRRKGNTVYI
-895 EKNQAYLILAEY
+895 ALAEY
-907 VYSTIFDQETVYPD
+907 VYSTIFDQEFIYPD

-976 RQIKS
+976 WQIKS

-992 DFGRYVFQSALKY
+992 DFERYVFQSALKY

-1035 NYWGYDRSET
+1035 NHWGYDRSET

-1078 ETSKFEGPWEPF
+1078 ETPKFEGPWEPF

-1330 CTLSMNVPCPMLI
+1330 NTLSMNVPCPMLI
-1343 EQLNLHQEDI
+1343 EQLHLHQADI
-1353 DGLYYDSSKRIAAFD
+1353 DGLYYDSNEKIAAFD
-1368 LKISQEESGIVIRK
+1368 LNISQKESGVVLRK
-1382 SLLDDFLQKN
+1382 DLLDAFLKKN
-1392 NLRLIWFVRASKELH
+1392 NLNLIWFVRASKELH
-1407 NGKDLAILRY
+1407 SGEDLGILRY
-1417 SDRSGAYFYNNTDIS
+1417 GDRSGAYFYNGTEITSN
-1432 STIYIVEQR
+1432 IYIVEQR

>member
-1 MAKSRKGNTMAVEIN
+1 MAVEVN
-16 WDNFSLY
+16 WENFAS
-23 NNGPDGLRTKFENLC
+23 NNNDPDGVQHKFENLC
-38 RQLFANEFLKS
+38 RQLFTNDYLKE
-49 NKLMTHLHSDPNQPG
+49 NKKSRNLHSNPNNPG
-64 IESEPIFDED
+64 IEAEPILDER
-74 TNRYIGYQAKFF
+74 TNQYIGFQVKFF
-86 DKNVDYSQIYHSM
+86 DTSVDYGQILHSM
-99 ENVVEYYAG
+99 EKALQYYTG
-108 KINHVVLYC
+108 KLSHIVLYC
-117 NKAITASGKSYA
+117 NKAITSTSKSYIN
-129 KIVEL
+129 IVEL
-134 LNKSEISIELITNE
+134 LKKNNITIELVTDSA
-148 EILDIVRKYPYLANY
+148 ILDAVRKYPYLANY
-163 YFGVNVIT
+163 YFGVNTISFEWVV
-171 FDWIIAHDEKSFNT
+171 AHNEKSFCD
-185 LGERFNRE
+185 LGERFNRD
-193 FNVETETSKKLS
+193 FNVETETSKRLS
-205 LFARNQ
+205 LFARDQ
-211 NAIQY
+211 SAVQY
-216 INRKKEKLLQKIAYM
+216 INDKKENLIRKINRIK
-231 EDHTENH
+231 DDTEQH
-238 ADYLK
+238 SDYLEK
-243 EIKTMVLSFEDIDS
+243 VRSIVSAFEDVESETIGS
-257 GTLEY
+257 
-262 ALEWHQRLQSSIAED
+262 AFEWHQYLQSFIVDDLA
-277 VKKINLE
+277 KINSE
-284 ISQKTE
+284 ISQKKN
-290 RLSRTRSLLERR
+290 LLE
-302 KIDKEEWGHSQA
+302 KIRPTIEKGRSRVEHKDLEK
-314 EEEYNKL
+314 YNSIRS
-321 QVEIDT
+321 EIEI

-333 LSNYL
+333 LPEIL
-338 SLTADEGRLI
+338 SLTADENRLI
-348 TAKELFISG
+348 TAKELFGTG

-363 SHMLAAEVQSLMKNN
+363 SHLLAAECQSLMNN
-378 QPAILLLA
+378 QQFAVLLLA

-394 ILDQLLQDCE
+394 ILDQLSQDCE
-404 LNYSFDEF
+404 LKYSFDEF
-412 ISILESMGREQDAYV
+412 ISILEMIGVEHHTFV

-434 NETVNYGL
+434 NETANYRL
-442 WKTGLCSLLQKVEK
+442 WKTGLISLSQKIKK
-456 CTRIKL
+456 CTHVKL
-462 AITYRTEYE
+462 AVTYRMEYE
-471 NSLVPDNLI
+471 KSVVQDALLSEDEDVYRIVHTGFASNGLKA
-480 SKDKNIY
+480 SKQ
-487 KILHSG
+487 
-493 FESIGLEASMVFF
+493 FF
-506 NYYKIPFTLY
+506 DYYRIPFTLY
-516 EYFEAEMENPLF
+516 EYFESEMENPLF

-536 RNDEASLPVLYDRL
+536 RNDEASLPTLYDRL
-550 VENVNKNIFPIL
+550 VESANKNIFPIL
-562 IKRYNLMGLTEG
+562 EKRYKLIGFTED
-574 DNLVQSLVDEI
+574 DNIVQSLVDEI
-585 STLIYD
+585 STLAFD
-591 KKEKSIMESDL
+591 RKEKNILESDL
-602 ANMRFWKLN
+602 ASIPFWTANDL
-611 GFPVRPF
+611 PLRPF
-618 MALLEKENLMHTN
+618 MSLLAKENLVHTN
-631 LVSGQERYF
+631 LIAGNERYF
-640 FSYDQM
+640 FAYDQM
-646 NDYFFAKSLFS
+646 NDYFFARSLFS
-657 QNISDTLIRKIL
+657 HDMSDMSIRKTL
-669 CEEILQLKDNHVNLS
+669 YEDILQVNDNNIVNLS
-684 NCDIFVTCCS
+684 NSDVFVICCAI
-694 FYAQEFGKECI
+694 YAQKFGKECI
-705 DVIDDLPESFEKD
+705 DLIDELPEGFEKGYI
-718 FVVRTYIRSFVWRE
+718 VKSYIRSFIWRDKE
-732 KKYISNKSFLAA
+732 YISSNVFLAVA
-744 AKKYNVSRTDFWNV
+744 QKYKVSREDFWNV
-758 LIGNSVKS
+758 LVGNSIKHN
-766 CHPLNADFLHTL
+766 HPLNSDFLHTL
-778 LMGYALS
+778 LMSFRLS
-785 ERDYYWTKYING
+785 ERDYYWTKYINE
-797 IFYDDSN
+797 IFYDESN
-804 RLVQLLRMYSSGKS
+804 RLMQLVKMYSSGQS
-818 LQMNKEQARKLLI
+818 IQMSKEQARQLLI

-839 SNRILRDYTSQA
+839 SNRMLRDYTSEA

-863 IVLLKA
+863 IVILKA
-869 FAGVNDPYIL
+869 FEKVNDPYII
-879 ERLYGVVFGTC
+879 ERLYGVVFGAC
-890 CNRIK
+890 CKRRRKGNTVYI
-895 EKNQAYLILAEY
+895 ALAEY
-907 VYSTIFDQETVYPD
+907 VYSTIFDQEFIYPD

-976 RQIKS
+976 WQIKS

-1035 NYWGYDRSET
+1035 NHWGYDRSET

-1078 ETSKFEGPWEPF
+1078 ETPKFEGPWEPF

-1330 CTLSMNVPCPMLI
+1330 NTLSMNVPCPMLI
-1343 EQLNLHQEDI
+1343 EQLHLHQADI
-1353 DGLYYDSSKRIAAFD
+1353 DGLYYDSNEKIAAFD
-1368 LKISQEESGIVIRK
+1368 LNISQKESGVVLRK
-1382 SLLDDFLQKN
+1382 DLLDAFLKKN
-1392 NLRLIWFVRASKELH
+1392 NLNLIWFVRASKELH
-1407 NGKDLAILRY
+1407 SGEDLGILRY
-1417 SDRSGAYFYNNTDIS
+1417 GDRSGAYFYNGTEITSN
-1432 STIYIVEQR
+1432 IYIVEQR

>member
-1 MAKSRKGNTMAVEIN
+1 MAVEVN
-16 WDNFSLY
+16 WENFAS
-23 NNGPDGLRTKFENLC
+23 NNNDPDGVQHKFENLC
-38 RQLFANEFLKS
+38 RQLFTNDYLKE
-49 NKLMTHLHSDPNQPG
+49 NKKSRNLHSNPNNPG
-64 IESEPIFDED
+64 IEAEPILDER
-74 TNRYIGYQAKFF
+74 TNQYIGFQVKFF
-86 DKNVDYSQIYHSM
+86 DTSVDYGQILHSM
-99 ENVVEYYAG
+99 EKALQYYTG
-108 KINHVVLYC
+108 KLSHIVLYC
-117 NKAITASGKSYA
+117 NKAITSTSKSYIN
-129 KIVEL
+129 IVEL
-134 LNKSEISIELITNE
+134 LKKNNITIELVTDSA
-148 EILDIVRKYPYLANY
+148 ILDAVRKYPYLANY
-163 YFGVNVIT
+163 YFGVNTISFEWV
-171 FDWIIAHDEKSFNT
+171 FAHNEKSFCD
-185 LGERFNRE
+185 LGERFNRD
-193 FNVETETSKKLS
+193 FNVETETSKRLS
-205 LFARNQ
+205 LFARDQ
-211 NAIQY
+211 SAVQY
-216 INRKKEKLLQKIAYM
+216 INDKKENLIRKINRIK
-231 EDHTENH
+231 DDTEQH
-238 ADYLK
+238 SDYLEK
-243 EIKTMVLSFEDIDS
+243 VRSIVSAFEDVESETIGS
-257 GTLEY
+257 
-262 ALEWHQRLQSSIAED
+262 AFEWHQYLQSFIVDDLA
-277 VKKINLE
+277 KINSE
-284 ISQKTE
+284 ISQKKN
-290 RLSRTRSLLERR
+290 LLE
-302 KIDKEEWGHSQA
+302 KIRPTIEKGRSRVEHKDLEK
-314 EEEYNKL
+314 YNSIRS
-321 QVEIDT
+321 EIEI

-333 LSNYL
+333 LPEIL
-338 SLTADEGRLI
+338 SLTADENRLI
-348 TAKELFISG
+348 TAKELFVTG

-363 SHMLAAEVQSLMKNN
+363 SHLLAAECQSLMNN
-378 QPAILLLA
+378 QQFAVLLLA

-394 ILDQLLQDCE
+394 ILDQLSQDCE
-404 LNYSFDEF
+404 LKYSFDEF
-412 ISILESMGREQDAYV
+412 ISILEMIGVEHHTCV

-434 NETVNYGL
+434 NETANYRL
-442 WKTGLCSLLQKVEK
+442 WKTGLISLSQKIKK
-456 CTRIKL
+456 CTHVKL
-462 AITYRTEYE
+462 AVTYRMEYE
-471 NSLVPDNLI
+471 KSVVQDALLSEDEDVYRIVHTGFASNGLKA
-480 SKDKNIY
+480 SKQ
-487 KILHSG
+487 
-493 FESIGLEASMVFF
+493 FF
-506 NYYKIPFTLY
+506 DYYRIPFTLY
-516 EYFEAEMENPLF
+516 EYFESEMENPLF

-536 RNDEASLPVLYDRL
+536 RNDEASLPTLYDRL
-550 VENVNKNIFPIL
+550 VESANKNIFPIL
-562 IKRYNLMGLTEG
+562 EKRYKLIGFTED
-574 DNLVQSLVDEI
+574 DNIVQSLVDEI
-585 STLIYD
+585 STLAFD
-591 KKEKSIMESDL
+591 RKEKNILESDL
-602 ANMRFWKLN
+602 ASIPFWTANDL
-611 GFPVRPF
+611 PLRPF
-618 MALLEKENLMHTN
+618 MSLLAKENLVHTN
-631 LVSGQERYF
+631 LIAGNERYF
-640 FSYDQM
+640 FAYDQM
-646 NDYFFAKSLFS
+646 NDYFFARSLFS
-657 QNISDTLIRKIL
+657 HDMSDMSIRKTL
-669 CEEILQLKDNHVNLS
+669 YEDILQVNDNNIVNLS
-684 NCDIFVTCCS
+684 NSDVFVICCAI
-694 FYAQEFGKECI
+694 YAQKFGKECI
-705 DVIDDLPESFEKD
+705 DLIDELPEGFEKGYI
-718 FVVRTYIRSFVWRE
+718 VKSYIRSFIWRDKE
-732 KKYISNKSFLAA
+732 YISSNVFLAVA
-744 AKKYNVSRTDFWNV
+744 QKYKVSREDFWNV
-758 LIGNSVKS
+758 LVGNSIKHN
-766 CHPLNADFLHTL
+766 HPLNSDFLHTL
-778 LMGYALS
+778 LMSFRLS
-785 ERDYYWTKYING
+785 ERDYYWTKYINE
-797 IFYDDSN
+797 IFYDESN
-804 RLVQLLRMYSSGKS
+804 RLMQLVKMYSSGQS
-818 LQMNKEQARKLLI
+818 IQMSKEQARQLLI

-839 SNRILRDYTSQA
+839 SNRMLRDYTSEA

-863 IVLLKA
+863 IVILKA
-869 FAGVNDPYIL
+869 FEKVNDPYII
-879 ERLYGVVFGTC
+879 ERLYGVVFGAC
-890 CNRIK
+890 CKRRRKGNTVYI
-895 EKNQAYLILAEY
+895 ALAEY
-907 VYSTIFDQETVYPD
+907 VYSTIFDQEFIYPD

-976 RQIKS
+976 WQIKS

-1035 NYWGYDRSET
+1035 NHWGYDRSET

-1078 ETSKFEGPWEPF
+1078 ETPKFEGPWEPF

-1330 CTLSMNVPCPMLI
+1330 NTLSMNVPCPMLI
-1343 EQLNLHQEDI
+1343 EQLHLHQADI
-1353 DGLYYDSSKRIAAFD
+1353 DGLYYDSNEKIAAFD
-1368 LKISQEESGIVIRK
+1368 LNISQKESGVVLRK
-1382 SLLDDFLQKN
+1382 DLLDAFLKKN
-1392 NLRLIWFVRASKELH
+1392 NLNLIWFVRASKELH
-1407 NGKDLAILRY
+1407 SGEDLGILRY
-1417 SDRSGAYFYNNTDIS
+1417 GDRSGAYFYNGTEITSN
-1432 STIYIVEQR
+1432 IYIVEQR

>member
-1 MAKSRKGNTMAVEIN
+1 MAVEVN
-16 WDNFSLY
+16 WENFAS
-23 NNGPDGLRTKFENLC
+23 NNNDPDGVRHKFENLC
-38 RQLFANEFLKS
+38 RQLFTNDYLKE
-49 NKLMTHLHSDPNQPG
+49 NKKSRNLHSNPNNPG
-64 IESEPIFDED
+64 IEAEPILDER
-74 TNRYIGYQAKFF
+74 TNQYIGFQVKFF
-86 DKNVDYSQIYHSM
+86 DTSVDYGQILHSM
-99 ENVVEYYAG
+99 EKALQYYTG
-108 KINHVVLYC
+108 KLSHIVLYC
-117 NKAITASGKSYA
+117 NKAITSTSKSYIN
-129 KIVEL
+129 IVEL
-134 LNKSEISIELITNE
+134 LKKNNITIELVTDSA
-148 EILDIVRKYPYLANY
+148 ILDAVRKYPYLANY
-163 YFGVNVIT
+163 YFGVNTISFEWVV
-171 FDWIIAHDEKSFNT
+171 AHNEKSFCD
-185 LGERFNRE
+185 LGERFNRD
-193 FNVETETSKKLS
+193 FNVETETSKRLS
-205 LFARNQ
+205 LFARDQ
-211 NAIQY
+211 SAVQY
-216 INRKKEKLLQKIAYM
+216 INDKKENLIRKINRIK
-231 EDHTENH
+231 DDTEQH
-238 ADYLK
+238 SDYLEK
-243 EIKTMVLSFEDIDS
+243 VRSIVSAFEDVESETIGS
-257 GTLEY
+257 
-262 ALEWHQRLQSSIAED
+262 AFEWHQYLQSFIVDDLA
-277 VKKINLE
+277 KINSE
-284 ISQKTE
+284 ISQKKN
-290 RLSRTRSLLERR
+290 LLE
-302 KIDKEEWGHSQA
+302 KIRPTIEKGRSRVEHKDLEK
-314 EEEYNKL
+314 YNSIRS
-321 QVEIDT
+321 EIEI

-333 LSNYL
+333 LPEIL
-338 SLTADEGRLI
+338 SLTADENRLI
-348 TAKELFISG
+348 TAKELFVTG

-363 SHMLAAEVQSLMKNN
+363 SHLLAAECQSLMNN
-378 QPAILLLA
+378 QQFAVLLLA

-394 ILDQLLQDCE
+394 ILDQLSQDCE
-404 LNYSFDEF
+404 LKYSFDEF
-412 ISILESMGREQDAYV
+412 ISILEMIGVEHHTCV

-434 NETVNYGL
+434 NETANYRL
-442 WKTGLCSLLQKVEK
+442 WKTGLISLSQKIKK
-456 CTRIKL
+456 CTHVKL
-462 AITYRTEYE
+462 VVTYRMEYE
-471 NSLVPDNLI
+471 KSVVQDALLSEDEDVYRIVHTGFASNGLKA
-480 SKDKNIY
+480 SKQ
-487 KILHSG
+487 
-493 FESIGLEASMVFF
+493 FF
-506 NYYKIPFTLY
+506 DYYRIPFTLY
-516 EYFEAEMENPLF
+516 EYFESEMENPLF

-536 RNDEASLPVLYDRL
+536 RNDEASLPTLYDRL
-550 VENVNKNIFPIL
+550 VESANKNIFPIL
-562 IKRYNLMGLTEG
+562 EKRYKLIGFTED
-574 DNLVQSLVDEI
+574 DNIVQSLVDEI
-585 STLIYD
+585 STLAFD
-591 KKEKSIMESDL
+591 RKEKNILESDL
-602 ANMRFWKLN
+602 ASIPFWTANDL
-611 GFPVRPF
+611 PLRPF
-618 MALLEKENLMHTN
+618 MSLLAKENLVHTN
-631 LVSGQERYF
+631 LIAGNERYF
-640 FSYDQM
+640 FAYDQM
-646 NDYFFAKSLFS
+646 NDYFFARSLFS
-657 QNISDTLIRKIL
+657 HDMSDMSIRKTL
-669 CEEILQLKDNHVNLS
+669 YEDILQVNDNNIVNLS
-684 NCDIFVTCCS
+684 NSDVFVICCAI
-694 FYAQEFGKECI
+694 YAQKFGKECI
-705 DVIDDLPESFEKD
+705 DLIDELPEGFEKGYI
-718 FVVRTYIRSFVWRE
+718 VKSYIRSFIWRNKE
-732 KKYISNKSFLAA
+732 YISSNVFLAVA
-744 AKKYNVSRTDFWNV
+744 QKYKVSREDFWNV
-758 LIGNSVKS
+758 LVGNSIKHN
-766 CHPLNADFLHTL
+766 HPLNSDFLHTL
-778 LMGYALS
+778 LMSFRLS
-785 ERDYYWTKYING
+785 ERDYYWTKYINE
-797 IFYDDSN
+797 IFYDESN
-804 RLVQLLRMYSSGKS
+804 RLMQLVKMYSSGQS
-818 LQMNKEQARKLLI
+818 IQMSKEQARQLLI

-839 SNRILRDYTSQA
+839 SNRMLRDYTSEA

-863 IVLLKA
+863 IVILKA
-869 FAGVNDPYIL
+869 FEKVNDPYII
-879 ERLYGVVFGTC
+879 ERLYGVVFGAC
-890 CNRIK
+890 CKRRRKGNTVYI
-895 EKNQAYLILAEY
+895 ALAEY
-907 VYSTIFDQETVYPD
+907 VYSTIFDQEFIYPD

-976 RQIKS
+976 WQIKS

-1035 NYWGYDRSET
+1035 NHWGYDRSET

-1078 ETSKFEGPWEPF
+1078 ETPKFEGPWEPF

-1330 CTLSMNVPCPMLI
+1330 NTLSMNVPCPMLI
-1343 EQLNLHQEDI
+1343 EQLHLHQADI
-1353 DGLYYDSSKRIAAFD
+1353 DDLYYDSNEKIAAFD
-1368 LKISQEESGIVIRK
+1368 LNISQKESGVVLRK
-1382 SLLDDFLQKN
+1382 DLLDAFLKKN
-1392 NLRLIWFVRASKELH
+1392 NLNLIWFVRASKELH
-1407 NGKDLAILRY
+1407 SGEDLGILRY
-1417 SDRSGAYFYNNTDIS
+1417 GDRSGAYFYNGTEITSN
-1432 STIYIVEQR
+1432 IYIVEQR

>member
-1 MAKSRKGNTMAVEIN
+1 MAVEVN
-16 WDNFSLY
+16 WENFAS
-23 NNGPDGLRTKFENLC
+23 NNNDPDGVQHKFENLC
-38 RQLFANEFLKS
+38 RQLFTNDYLKE
-49 NKLMTHLHSDPNQPG
+49 NKKSRNLHSNPNNPG
-64 IESEPIFDED
+64 IEAEPILDER
-74 TNRYIGYQAKFF
+74 TNQYIGFQVKFF
-86 DKNVDYSQIYHSM
+86 DTSVDYGQILHSM
-99 ENVVEYYAG
+99 EKALQYYTG
-108 KINHVVLYC
+108 KLSHIVLYC
-117 NKAITASGKSYA
+117 NKAITSTSKSYIN
-129 KIVEL
+129 IVEL
-134 LNKSEISIELITNE
+134 LKKNNITIELVTDSA
-148 EILDIVRKYPYLANY
+148 ILDAVRKYPYLANY
-163 YFGVNVIT
+163 YFGVNTISFEWVV
-171 FDWIIAHDEKSFNT
+171 AHNEKSFCD
-185 LGERFNRE
+185 LGERFNRD
-193 FNVETETSKKLS
+193 FNVETETSKRLS
-205 LFARNQ
+205 LFARDQ
-211 NAIQY
+211 SAVQY
-216 INRKKEKLLQKIAYM
+216 INDKKENLIRKINRIK
-231 EDHTENH
+231 DDTEQH
-238 ADYLK
+238 SDYLEK
-243 EIKTMVLSFEDIDS
+243 VRSIVSAFEDVESETIGS
-257 GTLEY
+257 
-262 ALEWHQRLQSSIAED
+262 AFEWHQYLQSFIVDDLA
-277 VKKINLE
+277 KINSE
-284 ISQKTE
+284 ISQKKN
-290 RLSRTRSLLERR
+290 LLE
-302 KIDKEEWGHSQA
+302 KIRPTIEKGRSRVEHKDLEK
-314 EEEYNKL
+314 YNSIRS
-321 QVEIDT
+321 EIEI

-333 LSNYL
+333 LPEIL
-338 SLTADEGRLI
+338 SLTADENRLI
-348 TAKELFISG
+348 TAKELFVTG

-363 SHMLAAEVQSLMKNN
+363 SHLLAAECQSLMNN
-378 QPAILLLA
+378 QQFAVLLLA

-394 ILDQLLQDCE
+394 ILDQLSQDCE
-404 LNYSFDEF
+404 LKYSFDEF
-412 ISILESMGREQDAYV
+412 ISILEMIGVEHHTCV

-434 NETVNYGL
+434 NETANYRL
-442 WKTGLCSLLQKVEK
+442 WKTGLISLSQKIKK
-456 CTRIKL
+456 CTHVKL
-462 AITYRTEYE
+462 AVTYRMEYE
-471 NSLVPDNLI
+471 KSVVQDALLSEDEDVYRIVHTGFASNGLKA
-480 SKDKNIY
+480 SKQ
-487 KILHSG
+487 
-493 FESIGLEASMVFF
+493 FF
-506 NYYKIPFTLY
+506 DYYRIPFTLY
-516 EYFEAEMENPLF
+516 EYFESEMENPLF

-536 RNDEASLPVLYDRL
+536 RNDEASLPTLYDRL
-550 VENVNKNIFPIL
+550 VESANKNIFPIL
-562 IKRYNLMGLTEG
+562 EKRYKLIGFTED
-574 DNLVQSLVDEI
+574 DNIVQSLVDEI
-585 STLIYD
+585 STLAFD
-591 KKEKSIMESDL
+591 RKEKNILESDL
-602 ANMRFWKLN
+602 ASIPFWTANDL
-611 GFPVRPF
+611 PLRPF
-618 MALLEKENLMHTN
+618 MSLLAKENLVHTN
-631 LVSGQERYF
+631 LIAGNERYF
-640 FSYDQM
+640 FAYDQM
-646 NDYFFAKSLFS
+646 NDYFFARSLFS
-657 QNISDTLIRKIL
+657 HDMSDMSIRKTL
-669 CEEILQLKDNHVNLS
+669 YEDILQVNDNNIVNLS
-684 NCDIFVTCCS
+684 NSDVFVICCAI
-694 FYAQEFGKECI
+694 YAQKFGKECI
-705 DVIDDLPESFEKD
+705 DLIDELPEGFEKGYI
-718 FVVRTYIRSFVWRE
+718 VKSYIRSFIWRNKE
-732 KKYISNKSFLAA
+732 YISSNVFLAVA
-744 AKKYNVSRTDFWNV
+744 QKYKVSREDFWNV
-758 LIGNSVKS
+758 LVGNSIKHN
-766 CHPLNADFLHTL
+766 HPLNSDFLHTL
-778 LMGYALS
+778 LMSFRLS
-785 ERDYYWTKYING
+785 ERDYYWTKYINE
-797 IFYDDSN
+797 IFYDESN
-804 RLVQLLRMYSSGKS
+804 RLMQLVKMYSSGQS
-818 LQMNKEQARKLLI
+818 IQMSKEQARQLLI

-839 SNRILRDYTSQA
+839 SNRMLRDYTSEA

-863 IVLLKA
+863 IVILKA
-869 FAGVNDPYIL
+869 FEKVNDSYII
-879 ERLYGVVFGTC
+879 ERLYGVVFGAC
-890 CNRIK
+890 CKRRRKGNTVYI
-895 EKNQAYLILAEY
+895 ALAEY
-907 VYSTIFDQETVYPD
+907 VYSTIFDQEFIYPD

-976 RQIKS
+976 WQIKS

-1035 NYWGYDRSET
+1035 NHWGYDRSET

-1078 ETSKFEGPWEPF
+1078 ETPKFEGPWEPF

-1314 ASMNLVWESEY
+1314 ASMNLDWESEY

-1330 CTLSMNVPCPMLI
+1330 NTLSMNVPCPMLI
-1343 EQLNLHQEDI
+1343 EQLHLHQADI
-1353 DGLYYDSSKRIAAFD
+1353 DGLYYDSNEKIAAFD
-1368 LKISQEESGIVIRK
+1368 LNISQKESGVVLRK
-1382 SLLDDFLQKN
+1382 DLLDAFLKKN
-1392 NLRLIWFVRASKELH
+1392 NLNLIWFVRASKELH
-1407 NGKDLAILRY
+1407 SGEDLGILRY
-1417 SDRSGAYFYNNTDIS
+1417 GDRSGAYFYNGTEITSN
-1432 STIYIVEQR
+1432 IYIVEQR

>member
-1 MAKSRKGNTMAVEIN
+1 MAVEVN
-16 WDNFSLY
+16 WENFAS
-23 NNGPDGLRTKFENLC
+23 NNNDPDGVQHKFENLC
-38 RQLFANEFLKS
+38 RQLFTNDYLKE
-49 NKLMTHLHSDPNQPG
+49 NKKSRNLHSNPNNPG
-64 IESEPIFDED
+64 IEAEPILDER
-74 TNRYIGYQAKFF
+74 TNQYIGFQVKFF
-86 DKNVDYSQIYHSM
+86 DTSVDYGQILHSM
-99 ENVVEYYAG
+99 EKALQYYTG
-108 KINHVVLYC
+108 KLSHIVLYC
-117 NKAITASGKSYA
+117 NKAITSTSKSYIN
-129 KIVEL
+129 IVEL
-134 LNKSEISIELITNE
+134 LKKNNITIELVTDSA
-148 EILDIVRKYPYLANY
+148 ILDAVRKYPYLANY
-163 YFGVNVIT
+163 YFGVNTISFEWVV
-171 FDWIIAHDEKSFNT
+171 AHNEKSFCD
-185 LGERFNRE
+185 LGERFNRD
-193 FNVETETSKKLS
+193 FNVETETSKRLS
-205 LFARNQ
+205 LFARDQ
-211 NAIQY
+211 SAVQY
-216 INRKKEKLLQKIAYM
+216 INDKKENLIRKINRIK
-231 EDHTENH
+231 DDTEQH
-238 ADYLK
+238 SDYLEK
-243 EIKTMVLSFEDIDS
+243 VRSIVSAFEDVESETIGS
-257 GTLEY
+257 
-262 ALEWHQRLQSSIAED
+262 AFEWHQYLQSFIVDDLA
-277 VKKINLE
+277 KINSE
-284 ISQKTE
+284 ISQKKN
-290 RLSRTRSLLERR
+290 LLE
-302 KIDKEEWGHSQA
+302 KIRPTIEKGRSRVEHKDLEK
-314 EEEYNKL
+314 YNSIRS
-321 QVEIDT
+321 EIEI

-333 LSNYL
+333 LPEIL
-338 SLTADEGRLI
+338 SLTADENRLI
-348 TAKELFISG
+348 TAKELFVTG

-363 SHMLAAEVQSLMKNN
+363 SHLLAAECQSLMNN
-378 QPAILLLA
+378 QQFAVLLLA

-394 ILDQLLQDCE
+394 ILDQLSQDCE
-404 LNYSFDEF
+404 LKYSFDEF
-412 ISILESMGREQDAYV
+412 ISILEMIGVEHHTCV

-434 NETVNYGL
+434 NETANYRL
-442 WKTGLCSLLQKVEK
+442 WKTGLISLSQKIKK
-456 CTRIKL
+456 CTHVKL
-462 AITYRTEYE
+462 AVTYRMEYE
-471 NSLVPDNLI
+471 KSVVQDALLSEDEDVYRIVHTGFASNGLKA
-480 SKDKNIY
+480 SKQ
-487 KILHSG
+487 
-493 FESIGLEASMVFF
+493 FF
-506 NYYKIPFTLY
+506 DYYRIPFTLY
-516 EYFEAEMENPLF
+516 EYFESEMENPLF

-536 RNDEASLPVLYDRL
+536 RNDEASLPTLYDRL
-550 VENVNKNIFPIL
+550 VESANKNIFPIL
-562 IKRYNLMGLTEG
+562 EKRYKLIGFTED
-574 DNLVQSLVDEI
+574 DNIVQSLVDEI
-585 STLIYD
+585 STLAFD
-591 KKEKSIMESDL
+591 RKEKNILESDL
-602 ANMRFWKLN
+602 ASIPFWTANDL
-611 GFPVRPF
+611 PLRPF
-618 MALLEKENLMHTN
+618 MSLLAKENLVHTN
-631 LVSGQERYF
+631 LIAGNERYF
-640 FSYDQM
+640 FAYDQM
-646 NDYFFAKSLFS
+646 NDYFFARSLFS
-657 QNISDTLIRKIL
+657 HDMSDMSIRKTL
-669 CEEILQLKDNHVNLS
+669 YEDILQVNDNNIVNLS
-684 NCDIFVTCCS
+684 NSDVFVICCAI
-694 FYAQEFGKECI
+694 YAQKFGKECI
-705 DVIDDLPESFEKD
+705 DLIDELPEGFEKGYI
-718 FVVRTYIRSFVWRE
+718 VKSYIRSFIWRNKE
-732 KKYISNKSFLAA
+732 YISSNVFLAVA
-744 AKKYNVSRTDFWNV
+744 QKYKVSREDFWNV
-758 LIGNSVKS
+758 LVGNSIKHN
-766 CHPLNADFLHTL
+766 HPLNSDFLHTL
-778 LMGYALS
+778 LMSFRLS
-785 ERDYYWTKYING
+785 ERDYYWTKYINE
-797 IFYDDSN
+797 IFYDESN
-804 RLVQLLRMYSSGKS
+804 RLMQLVKMYSSGQS
-818 LQMNKEQARKLLI
+818 IQMSKEQARQLLI

-839 SNRILRDYTSQA
+839 SNRMLRDYTSEA

-863 IVLLKA
+863 IVILKA
-869 FAGVNDPYIL
+869 FEKVNDPYII
-879 ERLYGVVFGTC
+879 ERLYGVVFGAC
-890 CNRIK
+890 CKRRRKGNTVYI
-895 EKNQAYLILAEY
+895 ALAEY
-907 VYSTIFDQETVYPD
+907 VYSTIFDQEFIYPD

-959 IEQIDEDYIN
+959 VEQIDEDYIN

-976 RQIKS
+976 WQIKS

-1035 NYWGYDRSET
+1035 NHWGYDRSET

-1078 ETSKFEGPWEPF
+1078 ETPKFEGPWEPF

-1330 CTLSMNVPCPMLI
+1330 NTLSMNVPCPMLI
-1343 EQLNLHQEDI
+1343 EQLHLHQADI
-1353 DGLYYDSSKRIAAFD
+1353 DGLYYDSNEKIAAFD
-1368 LKISQEESGIVIRK
+1368 LNISQKESGVVLRK
-1382 SLLDDFLQKN
+1382 DLLDAFLKKN
-1392 NLRLIWFVRASKELH
+1392 NLNLIWFVRASKELH
-1407 NGKDLAILRY
+1407 SGEDLGILRY
-1417 SDRSGAYFYNNTDIS
+1417 GDRSGAYFYNGTEITSN
-1432 STIYIVEQR
+1432 IYIVEQR

>member
-1 MAKSRKGNTMAVEIN
+1 MAVEVN
-16 WDNFSLY
+16 WENFAS
-23 NNGPDGLRTKFENLC
+23 NNNDPDGVQHKFENLC
-38 RQLFANEFLKS
+38 RQLFTNDYLKE
-49 NKLMTHLHSDPNQPG
+49 NKKSRNLHSNPNNPG
-64 IESEPIFDED
+64 IEAEPILDER
-74 TNRYIGYQAKFF
+74 TNQYIGFQVKFF
-86 DKNVDYSQIYHSM
+86 DTSVDYGQILHSM
-99 ENVVEYYAG
+99 EKALQYYTG
-108 KINHVVLYC
+108 KLSHIVLYC
-117 NKAITASGKSYA
+117 NKAITSTSKSYIN
-129 KIVEL
+129 IVEL
-134 LNKSEISIELITNE
+134 LKKNNITIELVTDSA
-148 EILDIVRKYPYLANY
+148 ILDAVRKYPYLANY
-163 YFGVNVIT
+163 YFGVNTISFEWVV
-171 FDWIIAHDEKSFNT
+171 AHNEKSFCD
-185 LGERFNRE
+185 LGERFNRD
-193 FNVETETSKKLS
+193 FNVETETSKRLS
-205 LFARNQ
+205 LFARDQ
-211 NAIQY
+211 RAVQY
-216 INRKKEKLLQKIAYM
+216 INDKKENLIRKINRIK
-231 EDHTENH
+231 DDTEQH
-238 ADYLK
+238 SDYLEK
-243 EIKTMVLSFEDIDS
+243 VRSIVSAFEDVESETIGS
-257 GTLEY
+257 
-262 ALEWHQRLQSSIAED
+262 AFEWHQYLQSFIVDDLA
-277 VKKINLE
+277 KINSE
-284 ISQKTE
+284 ISQKKN
-290 RLSRTRSLLERR
+290 LLE
-302 KIDKEEWGHSQA
+302 KIRPTIEKGRSRVEHKDLEK
-314 EEEYNKL
+314 YNSIRS
-321 QVEIDT
+321 EIEI

-333 LSNYL
+333 LPEIL
-338 SLTADEGRLI
+338 SLTADENRLI
-348 TAKELFISG
+348 TAKELFVTG

-363 SHMLAAEVQSLMKNN
+363 SHLLAAECQSLMNN
-378 QPAILLLA
+378 QQFAVLLLA

-394 ILDQLLQDCE
+394 ILDQLSQDCE
-404 LNYSFDEF
+404 LKYSFDEF
-412 ISILESMGREQDAYV
+412 ISILEMIGVEHHTCV

-434 NETVNYGL
+434 NETANYRL
-442 WKTGLCSLLQKVEK
+442 WKTGLISLSQKIKK
-456 CTRIKL
+456 CTHVKL
-462 AITYRTEYE
+462 AVTYRMEYE
-471 NSLVPDNLI
+471 KSVVQDALLSEDEDVYRIVHTGFASNGLKA
-480 SKDKNIY
+480 SKQ
-487 KILHSG
+487 
-493 FESIGLEASMVFF
+493 FF
-506 NYYKIPFTLY
+506 DYYRIPFTLY
-516 EYFEAEMENPLF
+516 EYFESEMENPLF

-536 RNDEASLPVLYDRL
+536 RNDEASLPTLYDRL
-550 VENVNKNIFPIL
+550 VESANKNIFPIL
-562 IKRYNLMGLTEG
+562 EKRYKLIGFTED
-574 DNLVQSLVDEI
+574 DNIVQSLVDEI
-585 STLIYD
+585 STLAFD
-591 KKEKSIMESDL
+591 RKEKNILESDL
-602 ANMRFWKLN
+602 ASIPFWTANDL
-611 GFPVRPF
+611 PLRPF
-618 MALLEKENLMHTN
+618 MSLLAKENLVHTN
-631 LVSGQERYF
+631 LIAGNERYF
-640 FSYDQM
+640 FAYDQM
-646 NDYFFAKSLFS
+646 NDYFFARSLFS
-657 QNISDTLIRKIL
+657 HDMSDMSIRKTL
-669 CEEILQLKDNHVNLS
+669 YEDILQVNDNNIVNLS
-684 NCDIFVTCCS
+684 NSDVFVICCAI
-694 FYAQEFGKECI
+694 YAQKFGKECI
-705 DVIDDLPESFEKD
+705 DLIDELPEGFEKGYI
-718 FVVRTYIRSFVWRE
+718 VKSYIRSFIWRDKE
-732 KKYISNKSFLAA
+732 YISSNVFLAVA
-744 AKKYNVSRTDFWNV
+744 QKYKVSREDFWNV
-758 LIGNSVKS
+758 LVGNSIKHN
-766 CHPLNADFLHTL
+766 HPLNSDFLHTL
-778 LMGYALS
+778 LMSFRLS
-785 ERDYYWTKYING
+785 ERDYYWTKYINE
-797 IFYDDSN
+797 IFYDESN
-804 RLVQLLRMYSSGKS
+804 RLMQLVKMYSSGQS
-818 LQMNKEQARKLLI
+818 IQMSKEQARQLLI

-839 SNRILRDYTSQA
+839 SNRMLRDYTSEA

-863 IVLLKA
+863 IVILKA
-869 FAGVNDPYIL
+869 FEKVNDPYII
-879 ERLYGVVFGTC
+879 ERLYGVVFGAC
-890 CNRIK
+890 CKRRRKGNTVYI
-895 EKNQAYLILAEY
+895 ALAEY
-907 VYSTIFDQETVYPD
+907 VYSTIFDQEFIYPD

-976 RQIKS
+976 WQIKS

-1035 NYWGYDRSET
+1035 NHWGYDRSET

-1078 ETSKFEGPWEPF
+1078 ETPKFEGPWEPF

-1314 ASMNLVWESEY
+1314 ASINLVWESEY

-1330 CTLSMNVPCPMLI
+1330 NTLSMNVPCPMLI
-1343 EQLNLHQEDI
+1343 EQLHLHQADI
-1353 DGLYYDSSKRIAAFD
+1353 DGLYYDSNEKIAAFD
-1368 LKISQEESGIVIRK
+1368 LNISQKESGVVLRK
-1382 SLLDDFLQKN
+1382 DLLDAFLKKN
-1392 NLRLIWFVRASKELH
+1392 NLNLIWFVRASKELH
-1407 NGKDLAILRY
+1407 SGEDLGILRY
-1417 SDRSGAYFYNNTDIS
+1417 GDRSGAYFYNGTEITSN
-1432 STIYIVEQR
+1432 IYIVEQR

>member
-1 MAKSRKGNTMAVEIN
+1 MAVEVN
-16 WDNFSLY
+16 WENFAS
-23 NNGPDGLRTKFENLC
+23 NNNDPDGVQHKFENLC
-38 RQLFANEFLKS
+38 RQLFTNDYLKE
-49 NKLMTHLHSDPNQPG
+49 NKKSRNLHSNPNNPG
-64 IESEPIFDED
+64 IEAEPILDER
-74 TNRYIGYQAKFF
+74 TNQYIGFQVKFF
-86 DKNVDYSQIYHSM
+86 DTSVDYGQILHSM
-99 ENVVEYYAG
+99 EKALQYYTG
-108 KINHVVLYC
+108 KLSHIVLYC
-117 NKAITASGKSYA
+117 NKAITSTSKSYIN
-129 KIVEL
+129 IVEL
-134 LNKSEISIELITNE
+134 LKKNNITIELVTDSA
-148 EILDIVRKYPYLANY
+148 ILDAVRKYPYLANY
-163 YFGVNVIT
+163 YFGVNTISFEWVV
-171 FDWIIAHDEKSFNT
+171 AHNEKSFCD
-185 LGERFNRE
+185 LGERFNRD
-193 FNVETETSKKLS
+193 FNVETETSKRLS
-205 LFARNQ
+205 LFARDQ
-211 NAIQY
+211 SAVQY
-216 INRKKEKLLQKIAYM
+216 INDKKENLIRKINRIK
-231 EDHTENH
+231 DDTEQH
-238 ADYLK
+238 SDYLEK
-243 EIKTMVLSFEDIDS
+243 VRSIVSAFEDVESETIGS
-257 GTLEY
+257 
-262 ALEWHQRLQSSIAED
+262 AFEWHQYLQSFIVDDLA
-277 VKKINLE
+277 KINSE
-284 ISQKTE
+284 ISQKKN
-290 RLSRTRSLLERR
+290 LLE
-302 KIDKEEWGHSQA
+302 KIRPTIEKGRSRVEHKDLEK
-314 EEEYNKL
+314 YNSIRS
-321 QVEIDT
+321 EIEI

-333 LSNYL
+333 LPEIL
-338 SLTADEGRLI
+338 SLTADENRLI
-348 TAKELFISG
+348 TAKELFVTG

-363 SHMLAAEVQSLMKNN
+363 SHLLAAECQSLMNN
-378 QPAILLLA
+378 QQFAVLLLA

-394 ILDQLLQDCE
+394 ILDQLSQDCE
-404 LNYSFDEF
+404 LKYSFDEF
-412 ISILESMGREQDAYV
+412 ISILEMIGVEHHTCV

-434 NETVNYGL
+434 NETANYRL
-442 WKTGLCSLLQKVEK
+442 WKTGLISLSQKIKK
-456 CTRIKL
+456 CTHVKL
-462 AITYRTEYE
+462 AVTYRMEYE
-471 NSLVPDNLI
+471 KSVVQDALLSEDEDVYRIVHTGFASNGLKA
-480 SKDKNIY
+480 SKQ
-487 KILHSG
+487 
-493 FESIGLEASMVFF
+493 FF
-506 NYYKIPFTLY
+506 DYYRIPFTLY
-516 EYFEAEMENPLF
+516 EYFESEMENPLF

-536 RNDEASLPVLYDRL
+536 RNDEASLPTLYDRL
-550 VENVNKNIFPIL
+550 VESANKNIFPIL
-562 IKRYNLMGLTEG
+562 EKRYKLIGFTED
-574 DNLVQSLVDEI
+574 DNIVQSLVDEI
-585 STLIYD
+585 STLVFD
-591 KKEKSIMESDL
+591 RKEKNILESDL
-602 ANMRFWKLN
+602 ASIPFWTANDL
-611 GFPVRPF
+611 PLRPF
-618 MALLEKENLMHTN
+618 MSLLAKENLVHTN
-631 LVSGQERYF
+631 LIAGNERYF
-640 FSYDQM
+640 FAYDQM
-646 NDYFFAKSLFS
+646 NDYFFARSLFS
-657 QNISDTLIRKIL
+657 HDMSDMSIRKTL
-669 CEEILQLKDNHVNLS
+669 YEDILQVNDNNIVNLS
-684 NCDIFVTCCS
+684 NSDVFVICCAI
-694 FYAQEFGKECI
+694 YAQKFGKECI
-705 DVIDDLPESFEKD
+705 DLIDELPEGFEKGYI
-718 FVVRTYIRSFVWRE
+718 VKSYIRSFIWRDKE
-732 KKYISNKSFLAA
+732 YISSNVFLAVA
-744 AKKYNVSRTDFWNV
+744 QKYKVSREDFWNV
-758 LIGNSVKS
+758 LVGDSIKHN
-766 CHPLNADFLHTL
+766 HPLNSDFLHTL
-778 LMGYALS
+778 LMSFRLS
-785 ERDYYWTKYING
+785 ERDYYWTKYINE
-797 IFYDDSN
+797 IFYDESN
-804 RLVQLLRMYSSGKS
+804 RLMQLVKMYSSGQS
-818 LQMNKEQARKLLI
+818 IQMSKEQARQLLI

-839 SNRILRDYTSQA
+839 SNRMLRDYTSEA

-863 IVLLKA
+863 IVILKA
-869 FAGVNDPYIL
+869 FEKVNDPYII
-879 ERLYGVVFGTC
+879 ERLYGVVFGAC
-890 CNRIK
+890 CKRRRKGNTVYI
-895 EKNQAYLILAEY
+895 ALAEY
-907 VYSTIFDQETVYPD
+907 VYSTIFDQEFIYPD

-976 RQIKS
+976 WQIKS

-1035 NYWGYDRSET
+1035 NHWGYDRSET

-1078 ETSKFEGPWEPF
+1078 ETPKFEGPWEPF

-1163 WIRLSNYICSG
+1163 WIRLSKYICSG

-1216 GIGLDPQSYSVF
+1216 SIGLDPQSYSVF

-1330 CTLSMNVPCPMLI
+1330 NTLSMNVPCPMLI
-1343 EQLNLHQEDI
+1343 EQLHLHQADI
-1353 DGLYYDSSKRIAAFD
+1353 DGLYYDSNEKIAAFD
-1368 LKISQEESGIVIRK
+1368 LNISQKESGVVLRK
-1382 SLLDDFLQKN
+1382 DLLDAFLKKN
-1392 NLRLIWFVRASKELH
+1392 NLNLIWFVRASKELH
-1407 NGKDLAILRY
+1407 SGEDLGILRY
-1417 SDRSGAYFYNNTDIS
+1417 GDRSGAYFYNGTEITSN
-1432 STIYIVEQR
+1432 IYIVEQR

>member
-1 MAKSRKGNTMAVEIN
+1 MAVEVN
-16 WDNFSLY
+16 WENFAS
-23 NNGPDGLRTKFENLC
+23 NNNDPDGVQHKFENLC
-38 RQLFANEFLKS
+38 RQLFTNDYLKE
-49 NKLMTHLHSDPNQPG
+49 NKKSRNLHSNPNNPG
-64 IESEPIFDED
+64 IEAEPILDER
-74 TNRYIGYQAKFF
+74 TNQYIGFQVKFF
-86 DKNVDYSQIYHSM
+86 DTSVDYGQILHSM
-99 ENVVEYYAG
+99 EKALQYYTG
-108 KINHVVLYC
+108 KLSHIVLYC
-117 NKAITASGKSYA
+117 NKAITSTSKSYIN
-129 KIVEL
+129 IVEL
-134 LNKSEISIELITNE
+134 LKKNNITIELVTDSA
-148 EILDIVRKYPYLANY
+148 ILDAVRKYPYLANY
-163 YFGVNVIT
+163 YFGVNTISFEWVV
-171 FDWIIAHDEKSFNT
+171 AHNEKSFCD
-185 LGERFNRE
+185 LGERFNRD
-193 FNVETETSKKLS
+193 FNVETETSKRLS
-205 LFARNQ
+205 LFARDQ
-211 NAIQY
+211 SAVQY
-216 INRKKEKLLQKIAYM
+216 INDKKENLIRKINRIK
-231 EDHTENH
+231 DDTEQH
-238 ADYLK
+238 SDYLEK
-243 EIKTMVLSFEDIDS
+243 VRSIVSAFEDVESETIGS
-257 GTLEY
+257 
-262 ALEWHQRLQSSIAED
+262 AFEWHQYLQSFIVDDLA
-277 VKKINLE
+277 KINSE
-284 ISQKTE
+284 ISQKKN
-290 RLSRTRSLLERR
+290 LLE
-302 KIDKEEWGHSQA
+302 KIRPTIEKGRSRVEHKDLEK
-314 EEEYNKL
+314 YNSIRS
-321 QVEIDT
+321 EIEI

-333 LSNYL
+333 LPEIL
-338 SLTADEGRLI
+338 SLTADENRLI
-348 TAKELFISG
+348 TAKELFVTG

-363 SHMLAAEVQSLMKNN
+363 SHLLAAECQSLMNN
-378 QPAILLLA
+378 QQFAVLLLA

-394 ILDQLLQDCE
+394 ILDQLSQDCE
-404 LNYSFDEF
+404 LKYSFDEF
-412 ISILESMGREQDAYV
+412 ISILEMIGVEHHTCV

-434 NETVNYGL
+434 NETANYRL
-442 WKTGLCSLLQKVEK
+442 WKTGLISLSQKIKK
-456 CTRIKL
+456 CTHVKL
-462 AITYRTEYE
+462 AVTYRMEYE
-471 NSLVPDNLI
+471 KSVVQDALLSEDEDVYRIVHTGFASNGLKA
-480 SKDKNIY
+480 SKQ
-487 KILHSG
+487 
-493 FESIGLEASMVFF
+493 FF
-506 NYYKIPFTLY
+506 DYYRIPFTLY
-516 EYFEAEMENPLF
+516 EYFESEMENPLF

-536 RNDEASLPVLYDRL
+536 RNDEASLPTLYDRL
-550 VENVNKNIFPIL
+550 VESANKNIFPIL
-562 IKRYNLMGLTEG
+562 EKRYKLIGFTED
-574 DNLVQSLVDEI
+574 DNIVQSLVDEI
-585 STLIYD
+585 STLAFD
-591 KKEKSIMESDL
+591 RKEKNILESDL
-602 ANMRFWKLN
+602 ASIPFWTANDL
-611 GFPVRPF
+611 PLRPF
-618 MALLEKENLMHTN
+618 MSLLAKENLVHTN
-631 LVSGQERYF
+631 LIAGNERYF
-640 FSYDQM
+640 FAYDQM
-646 NDYFFAKSLFS
+646 NDYFFARSLFS
-657 QNISDTLIRKIL
+657 HDMSDMSIRKTL
-669 CEEILQLKDNHVNLS
+669 YEDILQVNDNNIVNLS
-684 NCDIFVTCCS
+684 NSDVFVICCAI
-694 FYAQEFGKECI
+694 YAQKFGKECI
-705 DVIDDLPESFEKD
+705 DLIDELPEGFEKGYI
-718 FVVRTYIRSFVWRE
+718 VKSYIRSFIWRDKE
-732 KKYISNKSFLAA
+732 YISSNVFLAVA
-744 AKKYNVSRTDFWNV
+744 QKYKVSREDFWNV
-758 LIGNSVKS
+758 LVGNSIKHN
-766 CHPLNADFLHTL
+766 HPLNSDFLHTL
-778 LMGYALS
+778 LMSFRLS
-785 ERDYYWTKYING
+785 ERDYYWTKYINE
-797 IFYDDSN
+797 IFYDESN
-804 RLVQLLRMYSSGKS
+804 RLMQLVKMYSSGQS
-818 LQMNKEQARKLLI
+818 IQMSKEQARQLLI

-839 SNRILRDYTSQA
+839 SNRMLRDYTSEA

-863 IVLLKA
+863 IVILKA
-869 FAGVNDPYIL
+869 FEKVNDPYII
-879 ERLYGVVFGTC
+879 ERLYGVVFGAC
-890 CNRIK
+890 CKRRRKGNTVYI
-895 EKNQAYLILAEY
+895 ALAEY
-907 VYSTIFDQETVYPD
+907 VYSTIFDQEFIYPD

-976 RQIKS
+976 WQIKS

-1035 NYWGYDRSET
+1035 NHWGYDRSET

-1078 ETSKFEGPWEPF
+1078 ETPKFEGPWEPF

-1330 CTLSMNVPCPMLI
+1330 NTLSMNVPCPMLI
-1343 EQLNLHQEDI
+1343 EQLHLHQADI
-1353 DGLYYDSSKRIAAFD
+1353 DGLYYDSNEKIAAFD
-1368 LKISQEESGIVIRK
+1368 LNISQKESGVVLRK
-1382 SLLDDFLQKN
+1382 DLLDAFLKKN
-1392 NLRLIWFVRASKELH
+1392 NLNLIWFVRASKELH
-1407 NGKDLAILRY
+1407 SGEDLGILRY
-1417 SDRSGAYFYNNTDIS
+1417 GDRSGAYFYNGTEITSN
-1432 STIYIVEQR
+1432 IYIVEQR

>member
-1 MAKSRKGNTMAVEIN
+1 MAVEVN
-16 WDNFSLY
+16 WENFAS
-23 NNGPDGLRTKFENLC
+23 NNNDPDGVQHKFENLC
-38 RQLFANEFLKS
+38 RQLFTNDYLKE
-49 NKLMTHLHSDPNQPG
+49 NKKSRNLHSNPNNPG
-64 IESEPIFDED
+64 IEAEPILDER
-74 TNRYIGYQAKFF
+74 TNQYIGFQVKFF
-86 DKNVDYSQIYHSM
+86 DTSVDYGQILHSM
-99 ENVVEYYAG
+99 EKALQYYTG
-108 KINHVVLYC
+108 KLSHIVLYC
-117 NKAITASGKSYA
+117 NKAITSTSKSYIN
-129 KIVEL
+129 IVEL
-134 LNKSEISIELITNE
+134 LKKNNITIELVTDSA
-148 EILDIVRKYPYLANY
+148 ILDAVRKYPYLANY
-163 YFGVNVIT
+163 YFGVNTISFEWVV
-171 FDWIIAHDEKSFNT
+171 AHNEKSFCD
-185 LGERFNRE
+185 LGERFNRD
-193 FNVETETSKKLS
+193 FNVETETSKRLS
-205 LFARNQ
+205 LFARDQ
-211 NAIQY
+211 SAVQY
-216 INRKKEKLLQKIAYM
+216 INDKKENLIRKINRIK
-231 EDHTENH
+231 DDTEQH
-238 ADYLK
+238 SDYLEK
-243 EIKTMVLSFEDIDS
+243 VRSIVSAFEDVESETIGS
-257 GTLEY
+257 
-262 ALEWHQRLQSSIAED
+262 AFEWHQYLQSFIVDDLA
-277 VKKINLE
+277 KINSE
-284 ISQKTE
+284 ISQKKN
-290 RLSRTRSLLERR
+290 LLE
-302 KIDKEEWGHSQA
+302 KIRPTIEKGRSRVEHKDLEK
-314 EEEYNKL
+314 YNSIRS
-321 QVEIDT
+321 EIEI
-327 LYELLD
+327 LYELLA
-333 LSNYL
+333 LPEIL
-338 SLTADEGRLI
+338 SLTADENRLI
-348 TAKELFISG
+348 TAKELFVTG

-363 SHMLAAEVQSLMKNN
+363 SHLLAAECQSLMNN
-378 QPAILLLA
+378 QQFAVLLLA

-394 ILDQLLQDCE
+394 ILDQLSQDCE
-404 LNYSFDEF
+404 LKYSFDEF
-412 ISILESMGREQDAYV
+412 ISILEMIGVEHHTCV

-434 NETVNYGL
+434 NETANYRL
-442 WKTGLCSLLQKVEK
+442 WKTGLISLSQKIKK
-456 CTRIKL
+456 CTHVKL
-462 AITYRTEYE
+462 AVTYRMEYE
-471 NSLVPDNLI
+471 KSVVQDALLSEDEDVYRIVHTGFASNGLKA
-480 SKDKNIY
+480 SKQ
-487 KILHSG
+487 
-493 FESIGLEASMVFF
+493 FF
-506 NYYKIPFTLY
+506 DYYRIPFTLY
-516 EYFEAEMENPLF
+516 EYFESEMENPLF

-536 RNDEASLPVLYDRL
+536 RNDEASLPTLYDRL
-550 VENVNKNIFPIL
+550 VESANKNIFPIL
-562 IKRYNLMGLTEG
+562 EKRYKLIGFTED
-574 DNLVQSLVDEI
+574 DNIVQSLVDEI
-585 STLIYD
+585 STLVFD
-591 KKEKSIMESDL
+591 RKEKNILESDL
-602 ANMRFWKLN
+602 ASIPFWTANDL
-611 GFPVRPF
+611 PLRPF
-618 MALLEKENLMHTN
+618 MSLLAKENLVHTN
-631 LVSGQERYF
+631 LIAGNERYF
-640 FSYDQM
+640 FAYDQM
-646 NDYFFAKSLFS
+646 NDYFFARSLFS
-657 QNISDTLIRKIL
+657 HDMSDMSIRKTL
-669 CEEILQLKDNHVNLS
+669 YEDILQVNDNNIVNLS
-684 NCDIFVTCCS
+684 NSDVFVICCAI
-694 FYAQEFGKECI
+694 YAQKFGKECI
-705 DVIDDLPESFEKD
+705 DLIDELPEGFEKGYI
-718 FVVRTYIRSFVWRE
+718 VKSYIRSFIWRDKE
-732 KKYISNKSFLAA
+732 YISSNVFLAVA
-744 AKKYNVSRTDFWNV
+744 QKYKVSREDFWNV
-758 LIGNSVKS
+758 LVGNSIKHN
-766 CHPLNADFLHTL
+766 HPLNSDFLHTL
-778 LMGYALS
+778 LMSFRLS
-785 ERDYYWTKYING
+785 ERDYYWTKYINE
-797 IFYDDSN
+797 IFYDESN
-804 RLVQLLRMYSSGKS
+804 RLMQLVKMYSSGQS
-818 LQMNKEQARKLLI
+818 IQMSKEQARQLLI

-839 SNRILRDYTSQA
+839 SNRMLRDYTSEA

-863 IVLLKA
+863 IVILKA
-869 FAGVNDPYIL
+869 FEKVNDPYII
-879 ERLYGVVFGTC
+879 ERLYGVVFGAC
-890 CNRIK
+890 CKRRRKGNTVYI
-895 EKNQAYLILAEY
+895 ALAEY
-907 VYSTIFDQETVYPD
+907 VYSTIFDQEFIYPD

-976 RQIKS
+976 WQIKS

-1035 NYWGYDRSET
+1035 NHWGYDRSET

-1078 ETSKFEGPWEPF
+1078 ETPKFEGPWEPF

-1330 CTLSMNVPCPMLI
+1330 NTLSMNVPCPMLI
-1343 EQLNLHQEDI
+1343 EQLHLHQADI
-1353 DGLYYDSSKRIAAFD
+1353 DGLYYDSNEKIAAFD
-1368 LKISQEESGIVIRK
+1368 LNISQKESGVVLRK
-1382 SLLDDFLQKN
+1382 DLLDAFLKKN
-1392 NLRLIWFVRASKELH
+1392 NLNLIWFVRASKELH
-1407 NGKDLAILRY
+1407 SGEDLGILRY
-1417 SDRSGAYFYNNTDIS
+1417 GDRSGAYFYNGTEITSN
-1432 STIYIVEQR
+1432 IYIVEQR

>member
-1 MAKSRKGNTMAVEIN
+1 MAVEVN
-16 WDNFSLY
+16 WENFAS
-23 NNGPDGLRTKFENLC
+23 NNNDPDGVQHKFENLC
-38 RQLFANEFLKS
+38 RQLFTNDFLKE
-49 NKLMTHLHSDPNQPG
+49 NKITRNLHSNPNNPG
-64 IESEPIFDED
+64 IEAEPILDER
-74 TNRYIGYQAKFF
+74 TNQYIGFQVKYF
-86 DKNVDYSQIYHSM
+86 DVSVDYSQILHSM
-99 ENVVEYYAG
+99 EKAVQYYAG
-108 KINHVVLYC
+108 KLSHIVLYC
-117 NKAITASGKSYA
+117 NKAITSTSKSYIN
-129 KIVEL
+129 IVEL
-134 LNKSEISIELITNE
+134 LKENNITIELITDMA
-148 EILDIVRKYPYLANY
+148 ILDAVRKYPYLANY
-163 YFGVNVIT
+163 YFGVNTIS
-171 FDWIIAHDEKSFNT
+171 FKWIVAHNEKSFCD
-185 LGERFNRE
+185 LGERFNRD
-193 FNVETETSKKLS
+193 FNVETETSKRLS
-205 LFARNQ
+205 LFAGDQ
-211 NAIQY
+211 SAVQY
-216 INRKKEKLLQKIAYM
+216 INEKKENLIQKL
-231 EDHTENH
+231 NH
-238 ADYLK
+238 IKDDAPKHSGYLEK
-243 EIKTMVLSFEDIDS
+243 VRSTVSTFEDVKS
-257 GTLEY
+257 ETMGG
-262 ALEWHQRLQSSIAED
+262 ALEWYQHLQSFIVDDLA
-277 VKKINLE
+277 KINSE
-284 ISQKTE
+284 ISQKKN
-290 RLSRTRSLLERR
+290 LLE
-302 KIDKEEWGHSQA
+302 KIRPTIEKGRSRVEHKDLEK
-314 EEEYNKL
+314 YNSIRS
-321 QVEIDT
+321 EIEI

-333 LSNYL
+333 LPEIL
-338 SLTADEGRLI
+338 SLTADENRLI
-348 TAKELFISG
+348 TAKELFVTG

-363 SHMLAAEVQSLMKNN
+363 SHLLAAECQSLMNN
-378 QPAILLLA
+378 QQFAVLLLA

-394 ILDQLLQDCE
+394 ILDQLSQDCE
-404 LNYSFDEF
+404 LKYSFDEF
-412 ISILESMGREQDAYV
+412 ISILEMIGVEHHTCV

-434 NETVNYGL
+434 NETANYRL
-442 WKTGLCSLLQKVEK
+442 WKTGLISLSQKIKK
-456 CTRIKL
+456 CTHVKL
-462 AITYRTEYE
+462 AVTYRMEYE
-471 NSLVPDNLI
+471 KSVVQDALLSEDEDVYRIVHTGFASNGLKA
-480 SKDKNIY
+480 SKQ
-487 KILHSG
+487 
-493 FESIGLEASMVFF
+493 FF
-506 NYYKIPFTLY
+506 DYYRIPFTLY
-516 EYFEAEMENPLF
+516 EYFESEMENPLF

-536 RNDEASLPVLYDRL
+536 RNDEASLPTLYDRL
-550 VENVNKNIFPIL
+550 VESANKNIFPIL
-562 IKRYNLMGLTEG
+562 EKRYKLIGFTED
-574 DNLVQSLVDEI
+574 DNIVQSLVDEI
-585 STLIYD
+585 STLAFD
-591 KKEKSIMESDL
+591 RKEKNILESDL
-602 ANMRFWKLN
+602 ASIPFWTANDL
-611 GFPVRPF
+611 PLRPF
-618 MALLEKENLMHTN
+618 MSLLAKENLVHTN
-631 LVSGQERYF
+631 LIAGNERYF
-640 FSYDQM
+640 FAYDQM
-646 NDYFFAKSLFS
+646 NDYFFARSLFS
-657 QNISDTLIRKIL
+657 HDMSDMSIRKTL
-669 CEEILQLKDNHVNLS
+669 YEDILQVNDNNIVNLS
-684 NCDIFVTCCS
+684 NSDVFVICCAI
-694 FYAQEFGKECI
+694 YAQKFGKECI
-705 DVIDDLPESFEKD
+705 DLIDELPEGFEKGYI
-718 FVVRTYIRSFVWRE
+718 VKSYIRSFIWRDKE
-732 KKYISNKSFLAA
+732 YISSNVFLAVA
-744 AKKYNVSRTDFWNV
+744 QKYKVSREDFWNV
-758 LIGNSVKS
+758 LVGNSIKHN
-766 CHPLNADFLHTL
+766 HPLNSDFLHTL
-778 LMGYALS
+778 LMSFRLS
-785 ERDYYWTKYING
+785 ERDYYWTKYINE
-797 IFYDDSN
+797 IFYDESN
-804 RLVQLLRMYSSGKS
+804 RLMQLVKMYSSGQS
-818 LQMNKEQARKLLI
+818 IQMSKEQARQLLI

-839 SNRILRDYTSQA
+839 SNRMLRDYTSEA

-863 IVLLKA
+863 IVILKA
-869 FAGVNDPYIL
+869 FEKVNDPYII
-879 ERLYGVVFGTC
+879 ERLYGVVFGAC
-890 CNRIK
+890 CKRRRKGNTVYI
-895 EKNQAYLILAEY
+895 ALAEY
-907 VYSTIFDQETVYPD
+907 VYSTIFDQEFIYPD

-976 RQIKS
+976 WQIKS

-1005 FDVDEDEMYKQAM
+1005 FDIDEDEMYKQAM

-1035 NYWGYDRSET
+1035 NHWGYDRSET

-1078 ETSKFEGPWEPF
+1078 ETPKFEGPWEPF

-1330 CTLSMNVPCPMLI
+1330 NTLSMNVPCPMLI
-1343 EQLNLHQEDI
+1343 EQLHLHQADI
-1353 DGLYYDSSKRIAAFD
+1353 DGLYYDSNEKIAAFD
-1368 LKISQEESGIVIRK
+1368 LNISQKESGVVLRK
-1382 SLLDDFLQKN
+1382 DLLDAFLKKN
-1392 NLRLIWFVRASKELH
+1392 NLNLIWFVRASKELH
-1407 NGKDLAILRY
+1407 SGEDLGILRY
-1417 SDRSGAYFYNNTDIS
+1417 GDRSGAYFYNGTEITSN
-1432 STIYIVEQR
+1432 IYIVEQR

>member
-1 MAKSRKGNTMAVEIN
+1 MAVEVN
-16 WDNFSLY
+16 WENFAS
-23 NNGPDGLRTKFENLC
+23 NNNDPDGVQHKFENLC
-38 RQLFANEFLKS
+38 RQLFTNDYLKE
-49 NKLMTHLHSDPNQPG
+49 NKKSRNLHSNPNNPG
-64 IESEPIFDED
+64 IEAEPILDER
-74 TNRYIGYQAKFF
+74 TNQYIGFQVKFF
-86 DKNVDYSQIYHSM
+86 DTSVDYGQILHSM
-99 ENVVEYYAG
+99 EKALQYYTG
-108 KINHVVLYC
+108 KLSHIVLYC
-117 NKAITASGKSYA
+117 NKAITSTSKSYIN
-129 KIVEL
+129 IVEL
-134 LNKSEISIELITNE
+134 LKKNNITIELVTDSA
-148 EILDIVRKYPYLANY
+148 ILDAVRKYPYLANY
-163 YFGVNVIT
+163 YFGVNTISFEWVV
-171 FDWIIAHDEKSFNT
+171 AHNEKSFCD
-185 LGERFNRE
+185 LGERFNRD
-193 FNVETETSKKLS
+193 FNVETETSKRLS
-205 LFARNQ
+205 LFARDQ
-211 NAIQY
+211 SAVQY
-216 INRKKEKLLQKIAYM
+216 INDKKENLIRKINRIK
-231 EDHTENH
+231 DDTEQH
-238 ADYLK
+238 SDYLEK
-243 EIKTMVLSFEDIDS
+243 VRSIVSAFEDVESETIGS
-257 GTLEY
+257 
-262 ALEWHQRLQSSIAED
+262 AFEWHQYLQSFIVDDLA
-277 VKKINLE
+277 KINSE
-284 ISQKTE
+284 ISQKKN
-290 RLSRTRSLLERR
+290 LLE
-302 KIDKEEWGHSQA
+302 KIRPTIEKGRSRVEHKDLEK
-314 EEEYNKL
+314 YNSIRS
-321 QVEIDT
+321 EIEI

-333 LSNYL
+333 LPEIL
-338 SLTADEGRLI
+338 SLTADENRLI
-348 TAKELFISG
+348 TAKELFVTG

-363 SHMLAAEVQSLMKNN
+363 SHLLAAECQSLMNN
-378 QPAILLLA
+378 QQFAVLLLA

-394 ILDQLLQDCE
+394 ILDQLSQDCE
-404 LNYSFDEF
+404 LKYSFDEF
-412 ISILESMGREQDAYV
+412 ISILEMIGVEHHTCV
-427 LLCIDAL
+427 LLCIDVL
-434 NETVNYGL
+434 NETANYRL
-442 WKTGLCSLLQKVEK
+442 WKTGLISLSQKIKK
-456 CTRIKL
+456 CTHVKL
-462 AITYRTEYE
+462 VVTYRMEYE
-471 NSLVPDNLI
+471 KSVVQDALLSEDEDVYRIVHTGFASNGLKA
-480 SKDKNIY
+480 SKQ
-487 KILHSG
+487 
-493 FESIGLEASMVFF
+493 FF
-506 NYYKIPFTLY
+506 DYYRIPFTLY
-516 EYFEAEMENPLF
+516 EYFESEMENPLF

-536 RNDEASLPVLYDRL
+536 RNDEASLPTLYDRL
-550 VENVNKNIFPIL
+550 VESANKNIFPIL
-562 IKRYNLMGLTEG
+562 EKRYKLIGFTED
-574 DNLVQSLVDEI
+574 DNIVQSLVDEI
-585 STLIYD
+585 STLAFD
-591 KKEKSIMESDL
+591 RKEKNILESDL
-602 ANMRFWKLN
+602 ASIPFWTANDL
-611 GFPVRPF
+611 PLRPF
-618 MALLEKENLMHTN
+618 MSLLAKENLVHTN
-631 LVSGQERYF
+631 LIAGNERYF
-640 FSYDQM
+640 FAYDQM
-646 NDYFFAKSLFS
+646 NDYFFARSLFS
-657 QNISDTLIRKIL
+657 HDMSDMSIRKTL
-669 CEEILQLKDNHVNLS
+669 YEDILQVNDNNIVNLS
-684 NCDIFVTCCS
+684 NSDVFVICCAI
-694 FYAQEFGKECI
+694 YAQKFGKECI
-705 DVIDDLPESFEKD
+705 DLIDELPEGFEKGYI
-718 FVVRTYIRSFVWRE
+718 VKSYIRSFIWRNKE
-732 KKYISNKSFLAA
+732 YISSNVFLAVA
-744 AKKYNVSRTDFWNV
+744 QKYKVSREDFWNV
-758 LIGNSVKS
+758 LVGNSIKHN
-766 CHPLNADFLHTL
+766 HPLNSDFLHTL
-778 LMGYALS
+778 LMSFRLS
-785 ERDYYWTKYING
+785 ERDYYWTKYINE
-797 IFYDDSN
+797 IFYDESN
-804 RLVQLLRMYSSGKS
+804 RLMQLVKMYSSGQS
-818 LQMNKEQARKLLI
+818 IQMSKEQARQLLI

-839 SNRILRDYTSQA
+839 SNRMLRDYTSEA

-863 IVLLKA
+863 IVILKA
-869 FAGVNDPYIL
+869 FEKVNDPYII
-879 ERLYGVVFGTC
+879 ERLYGVVFGAC
-890 CNRIK
+890 CKRRRKGNTVYI
-895 EKNQAYLILAEY
+895 ALAEY
-907 VYSTIFDQETVYPD
+907 VYSTIFDQEFIYPD

-976 RQIKS
+976 WQIKS

-1035 NYWGYDRSET
+1035 NHWGYDRSET

-1078 ETSKFEGPWEPF
+1078 ETPKFEGPWEPF

-1330 CTLSMNVPCPMLI
+1330 NTLSMNVPCPMLI
-1343 EQLNLHQEDI
+1343 EQLHLHQADI
-1353 DGLYYDSSKRIAAFD
+1353 DGLYYDSNEKIAAFD
-1368 LKISQEESGIVIRK
+1368 LNISQKESGVVLRK
-1382 SLLDDFLQKN
+1382 DLLDAFLKKN
-1392 NLRLIWFVRASKELH
+1392 NLNLIWFVRASKELH
-1407 NGKDLAILRY
+1407 SGEDLGILRY
-1417 SDRSGAYFYNNTDIS
+1417 GDRSGAYFYNGTEITSN
-1432 STIYIVEQR
+1432 IYIVEQR